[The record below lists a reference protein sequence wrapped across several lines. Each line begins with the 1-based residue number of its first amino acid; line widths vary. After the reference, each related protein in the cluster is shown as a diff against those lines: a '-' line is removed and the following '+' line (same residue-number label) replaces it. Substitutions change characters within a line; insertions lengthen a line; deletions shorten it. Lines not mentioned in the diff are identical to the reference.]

1 MNKKNVDYILS
12 STDGIELLANLFQ
25 NGMALDLVDVTRA
38 RDNIDLPEDERHI
51 YDMADAALD
60 RVDLD
65 KLYENAGDFE
75 IQDKYPEFFDY
86 LQSLQ
91 RDRENDE
98 PERVRED
105 EAGEAEEE
113 IEEELEEGVP
123 ESLSTRDTVVKNI
136 IEGEHTGKES
146 DSRKYVEKDE
156 YRAKLDAERE
166 ESIRRALEADE
177 ALNKERELAAREADA
192 ARLREQEFFD
202 KRKAAEADFDEK
214 ARREKEAERYTEKDT
229 DRSKSF
235 EYRKDEVKI
244 DKDYSTNTNKQ
255 VDSSFRSDA
264 VDNAGDAGKRRY
276 QQSEQV
282 NNMHGGANDAGDVSN
297 AIHSKTYGTETAAET
312 AATAAAM
319 EMARREAAAK
329 AQVGYGNTGHE
340 EAASKAETEKYN
352 AEKYDSDKRETS
364 KNQAESS
371 RLDNNYSSKA
381 ESQIDGNSR
390 TGSVND
396 AGDAGKRGY
405 QQSEQIGSTHYGDYN
420 AGDVTHVVKSREYE
434 TSKETADARREV
446 DEAVRRD
453 TAARE
458 QKEAEGDRRSR
469 REQEERR
476 ERQERAERRTDS
488 YGSDTALRD
497 EDTKREIERRQHE
510 AEANRYHDAEAG
522 KRDQYSGSGK
532 YEPEQR
538 AETAMREEARRE
550 MDKRQQE
557 ADKYRNAEAG
567 KNETDTKSECESG
580 NRVNNDYNSNRES
593 QIDSSSRTGSVN
605 DAGDAGTRSS
615 MQSERVEN
623 LHNGNTN
630 AGDVTNVVG
639 GKTYASE
646 AAAAATAAADEMSR
660 RESAAKEQRET
671 DRENRN
677 GSNSYSEED
686 RRSNIYNSDT
696 AARDYDAGRE
706 MEKHQREAET
716 NRYNDYRN
724 AETDKNDQYN
734 GSSKYEPEQRTE
746 DAMREETRRE
756 MDRRQQEADRYR
768 NAETSR
774 SETDAKRGE
783 NGTGNRVDN
792 SYNSNRDRQ
801 VDSSSRTGSVH
812 DAGNAGTRNSMQSEQ
827 VGNLHNGST
836 NAGDVTN
843 VIGGRTHASDAAA
856 DTAATVTA
864 TAAVAEMTRREAAA
878 KEQRETDR
886 ENRNG
891 SNSYSEEDRRSNIY
905 NSDTAARDYDAG
917 REMEKHQREAETN
930 RYNDYRNAETDKNDQ
945 YNGSSKYEPEQRT
958 EDAMREETR
967 REMDRRQQEADRYRN
982 AETSRSETDAKRGEN
997 GTGNR
1002 VDNSYNSNRDRQVD
1016 SSSRTGSVHDA
1027 GNAGTRNSMQSE
1039 QVGNLHNGSTNA
1051 GDVTNVIGGR
1061 THASDAAAATAATVT
1076 ATAAAAEMTRR
1087 EAAAKEQRGVETN
1100 QYRTSGKYEPERRT
1114 EDAMREEIRMEM
1126 DRRQREADI
1135 RRDDRITSPEKNQER
1150 PAEHRID
1157 NNYNTQPGRQ
1167 IDGTFKTGT
1176 VSEAGKNASQPEK
1189 IDSVHGGSSTAKE
1202 SLNAI
1207 KAKDYSGDNKS
1218 EATPVQPV
1226 VQGKKDIQNNQASGY
1241 RRDSYASAGMNAAVA
1256 GTATIVNNTHKAS
1269 AAEKVVTE
1277 QKIPSESRP
1286 QEHRIDNNYNTQ
1298 PGHQIDGT
1306 FKTGTVSEAGKNA
1319 SQPEKID
1326 SVHGGSSTAKESLNA
1341 IKAKDYSSGNK
1352 STITPVQPIFK
1363 NKDSVE
1369 LKKNGESKI
1378 DNIAREPG
1386 SSDSTQN
1393 IGLDSHS
1400 KKHVYERDSYEMAGQ
1415 KTSENFGK
1423 PDLNQSALEKNI
1435 KDSKKQLAKEGAKI
1449 IDSENKEHIY
1459 TAKDGNKNNHVQ
1471 INKAGA
1477 QVVDGHVSKEIS
1489 GPADNVIKTPG
1500 SSKLDVSKA
1509 VAGQVAA
1516 AAVGGVTNKN
1526 KSIAA
1531 SANTSISQDTV
1542 KDVSEAV
1549 VKQKNK
1555 SQLWNQAIN
1564 NTQDLASKS
1573 NKLIADSYAMAGQID
1588 AETAKMIAEFN
1599 NNPSFGFSPASGAGF
1614 STNGTA
1620 EAIKNATKSSIG
1632 NSIAAA
1638 KIGADIYNASSRV
1651 KNVGLVG
1658 AIKNNEVGLKIDGR
1672 MKFFTIRSDGTINVD
1687 GVLLNVYKTERS
1699 NLVFV
1704 GWKDA
1709 FVNGNEI
1716 ITSNNVRFQIGS
1728 DGNSIITGTKLNLS
1742 LSNKELNAT
1751 DINEIGEKLVESG
1764 ITASFAPAIVNKTIS
1779 ADDFVK
1785 DGDSFATN
1793 KLTERFGD
1801 RNLSNLLRRHQI
1813 SGTIDRQGRIMHVM
1827 MTRYASNEM
1836 RKITFSKESIDFIA
1850 QNYNK
1855 IISVNADTASKIA
1868 KINSILEDRHLSDIE
1883 KECLFDLRTQL
1894 ADKKMSCN
1902 VDKLKRQLKAGH
1914 LDEESARLAQDYI
1927 NVFENTRKTI
1937 IKNGIFAYDDSA
1949 YLKFQLE
1956 VAGLPTNVKMLQT
1969 MMDKNAIPEE
1979 SMKLV
1984 QSYINASNGK
1994 IKRGVIEDGFF
2005 AASMAMLV
2013 EANNLPSNR
2022 RALKKLLKTGNVT
2035 EEQKA
2040 IIKNMLK
2047 INRING
2053 IRNFVAR
2060 QAHKLQRAG
2069 VNAYHKSKNFLNKYM
2084 GSDYTFRGL
2093 MIMLGG
2099 AGKVRSIA
2107 MKAYRTI
2114 KFVRSVPMKFAR
2126 AVDATRKAAISVA
2139 KVSTSAFRASKKAL
2153 TYGTRFT
2160 MSTGRLVKRKGV
2172 KFTVKRRS
2180 KRAIRKFKMLGNGIK
2195 NLSIKSLK
2203 AMVQIIIRLLTMLGT
2218 AILSAMAPILLI
2230 LLFVLILI
2238 FSILSF
2244 ISNEGDEVYYDAGDE
2259 DTTEAAQ
2266 EMVDLLTL
2274 CHASFRNAL
2283 SGGGGGGTAA
2293 SGTDPDG
2300 GPQMQKGDSS
2310 KVGDPD
2316 NPSNSLYD
2324 VTQGT
2329 WWNTEGKNSIDIN
2342 WSAGSDCDTLKKKL
2356 EADGALESR
2365 NGYAVAKYGDKTV
2378 FLAAFGTFWG
2388 KVGDVLK
2395 VEFNQPI
2402 SLGGEPASKEIYMMM
2417 FDTKAHKDTNY
2428 PAEPEGVYGHHMPD
2442 GAHTR
2447 DFAEFMGKDGEPENM
2462 NGKGYLP
2469 VQATNLGS
2477 VLDGTCDLATIGG
2490 GLSTSV
2496 SADVFYRQEIDQ
2508 DVYRDIID
2516 QKNNIY
2522 YTFPEDQETPDGI
2535 SPTPTPEGY
2544 DKTTAKGAV
2553 YGFYNNNQE
2562 LISMVL
2568 AMYDF
2573 DINDVTSVKKTILA
2587 KADKSGINEEAA
2599 DEAHELDVT
2608 NKIDDDTWKLIAYF
2622 DKYGLDMT
2630 NYTIGGY
2637 DDLRYSTLVALFN
2650 ASHIIT
2656 WTPVTQYHQGP
2667 DGLPTYDKNGKA
2679 IDETNTDGM
2688 TYQVPVMVYDTRL
2701 VSYKDGTTTRIPDV
2715 HQKTDANGDLVFE
2728 TKYKACPGHKKTSTA
2743 VITLHFDSL
2752 LDIKGWYDKNIYG
2765 VDDFDKE
2772 NPNYSSDKIKD
2783 INYKA
2788 KESVLKYGT
2797 QRIKKP
2803 EFKMGISGTCSDS
2816 GETSSGSFSPGVMT
2830 ESQKEVCRHVYK
2842 FLTKDMTPKLT
2853 KEQAV
2858 GVLVN
2863 IMHESDF
2870 NYTATEHSDGSGG
2883 YGLVQWTGGR
2893 RTNLVTWCNN
2903 NGVKYNTLEGQCK
2916 FLEYEFSS
2924 SAVWT
2929 NSGVNGFLQ
2938 CSSAYDAGRYF
2949 LKYFERPAAKYEA
2962 QREASLNQDIATI
2975 ESML

>member
-38 RDNIDLPEDERHI
+38 RDNVDLPEDERHI

-75 IQDKYPEFFDY
+75 LQDKYPEFFDY

-91 RDRENDE
+91 RDRENDG

-113 IEEELEEGVP
+113 IEEELEEGIP
-123 ESLSTRDTVVKNI
+123 EPLSTRDTVVKNI

-166 ESIRRALEADE
+166 ESIRRVLEADE
-177 ALNKERELAAREADA
+177 ALNKERELSAREDAA

-202 KRKAAEADFDEK
+202 KRKAEETDFDEK

-229 DRSKSF
+229 NRSKSF
-235 EYRKDEVKI
+235 EDRKDEAKI
-244 DKDYSTNTNKQ
+244 DKDYSTNADKQ
-255 VDSSFRSDA
+255 VDFSFRSDA
-264 VDNAGDAGKRRY
+264 VDNAGDAGKHEY

-329 AQVGYGNTGHE
+329 AQVGYGNTGNKE
-340 EAASKAETEKYN
+340 TASKAETEKRN
-352 AEKYDSDKRETS
+352 AEKYDSDKREAS
-364 KNQAESS
+364 KSQEESS

-405 QQSEQIGSTHYGDYN
+405 QQSEQIGSTHYGDSN

-538 AETAMREEARRE
+538 AETAIREEARRE

-567 KNETDTKSECESG
+567 KNETDTKSERESG

-623 LHNGNTN
+623 LHNGSTN

-646 AAAAATAAADEMSR
+646 ATAAATAAADEMLR

-677 GSNSYSEED
+677 GSNSYNEYED
-686 RRSNIYNSDT
+686 RRSNAYNSDT

-706 MEKHQREAET
+706 MERRQREAEA
-716 NRYNDYRN
+716 NRHNDYRN
-724 AETDKNDQYN
+724 AEANKNDQYS
-734 GSSKYEPEQRTE
+734 GSGKYEPERRTE

-756 MDRRQQEADRYR
+756 MDKRQQEADRYR
-768 NAETSR
+768 NAETGR

-792 SYNSNRDRQ
+792 SYSSNRDRQ
-801 VDSSSRTGSVH
+801 VDSSSRTGSIH
-812 DAGNAGTRNSMQSEQ
+812 DAGTRNSMQ
-827 VGNLHNGST
+827 
-836 NAGDVTN
+836 
-843 VIGGRTHASDAAA
+843 
-856 DTAATVTA
+856 
-864 TAAVAEMTRREAAA
+864 
-878 KEQRETDR
+878 
-886 ENRNG
+886 
-891 SNSYSEEDRRSNIY
+891 
-905 NSDTAARDYDAG
+905 
-917 REMEKHQREAETN
+917 
-930 RYNDYRNAETDKNDQ
+930 
-945 YNGSSKYEPEQRT
+945 P
-958 EDAMREETR
+958 
-967 REMDRRQQEADRYRN
+967 
-982 AETSRSETDAKRGEN
+982 
-997 GTGNR
+997 
-1002 VDNSYNSNRDRQVD
+1002 
-1016 SSSRTGSVHDA
+1016 
-1027 GNAGTRNSMQSE
+1027 E

-1087 EAAAKEQRGVETN
+1087 EAAAKEQRRAETDP
-1100 QYRTSGKYEPERRT
+1100 YRTSGKYEPEQRT
-1114 EDAMREEIRMEM
+1114 EAAMREDDRREM
-1126 DRRQREADI
+1126 DRRQREADT
-1135 RRDDRITSPEKNQER
+1135 RRDDRVTSPEKNQER

-1167 IDGTFKTGT
+1167 IDGTFQTGT
-1176 VSEAGKNASQPEK
+1176 VSEAGKNVSQPEK

-1218 EATPVQPV
+1218 
-1226 VQGKKDIQNNQASGY
+1226 
-1241 RRDSYASAGMNAAVA
+1241 AA
-1256 GTATIVNNTHKAS
+1256 
-1269 AAEKVVTE
+1269 
-1277 QKIPSESRP
+1277 
-1286 QEHRIDNNYNTQ
+1286 
-1298 PGHQIDGT
+1298 
-1306 FKTGTVSEAGKNA
+1306 
-1319 SQPEKID
+1319 
-1326 SVHGGSSTAKESLNA
+1326 
-1341 IKAKDYSSGNK
+1341 
-1352 STITPVQPIFK
+1352 TPVQPIFK

-1386 SSDSTQN
+1386 SSASTQN

-1435 KDSKKQLAKEGAKI
+1435 KDSKKQLAKEGSRI

-1500 SSKLDVSKA
+1500 SSKLGVSKA
-1509 VAGQVAA
+1509 VAGQVAAA

-1564 NTQDLASKS
+1564 NTQDLTSKS

-1751 DINEIGEKLVESG
+1751 DINKIGEKLVEPG
-1764 ITASFAPAIVNKTIS
+1764 IAASFAPAIVNKTIS

-1949 YLKFQLE
+1949 YLKFQLD

-1984 QSYINASNGK
+1984 QSYIDASNGK

-2013 EANNLPSNR
+2013 DANNLPSNR

-2069 VNAYHKSKNFLNKYM
+2069 VNAYRKSKNFLNKYM

-2139 KVSTSAFRASKKAL
+2139 KVSTSAFRASQKAL
-2153 TYGTRFT
+2153 TYGARFT

-2172 KFTVKRRS
+2172 KFTVKRRG

-2203 AMVQIIIRLLTMLGT
+2203 TMVQIIIRLLTMLGT

-2274 CHASFRNAL
+2274 CHASFRSAL
-2283 SGGGGGGTAA
+2283 SGGSSGGETSA
-2293 SGTDPDG
+2293 SGEENGT
-2300 GPQMQKGDSS
+2300 PQLQKGDSS
-2310 KVGDPD
+2310 KVEG
-2316 NPSNSLYD
+2316 LYN
-2324 VTQGT
+2324 VKTTT
-2329 WWNTEGKNSIDIN
+2329 WWNNEGNIDTVPAAVTGN
-2342 WSAGSDCDTLKKKL
+2342 PNADWTGDCKRIRDKL
-2356 EADGALESR
+2356 RDANNLYSS
-2365 NGYAVAKYGDKTV
+2365 NGYAVTKIGDKTV
-2378 FLAAFGTFWG
+2378 YLVAMGTYWG
-2388 KVGDVLK
+2388 KDGDVLK
-2395 VEFNQPI
+2395 VTFNNDI
-2402 SLGGEPASKEIYMMM
+2402 VLGDEPATNEIYVLK
-2417 FDTKAHKDTNY
+2417 FDTKAWEHTGY
-2428 PAEPEGVYGHHMPD
+2428 LQGEQEGIYGHHLGD
-2442 GAHTR
+2442 GR
-2447 DFAEFMGKDGEPENM
+2447 DFLEFLAKDAGSGKRDGIPS
-2462 NGKGYLP
+2462 GTIP
-2469 VQATNLGS
+2469 QSAVNLGNI
-2477 VLDGTCDLATIGG
+2477 LDDTCDLGTVGG
-2490 GLSTSV
+2490 GLSTNV
-2496 SADVFYRQEIDQ
+2496 NKDVFYRQEIDQ

-2522 YTFPEDQETPDGI
+2522 YTFPEDKETPDGI

-2544 DKTTAKGAV
+2544 DKSSAKGAV

-2562 LISMVL
+2562 LISMIL

-2573 DINDVTSVKKTILA
+2573 DINDTTSVKKTILA

-2667 DGLPTYDKNGKA
+2667 DGLPTYNKNGKA

-2772 NPNYSSDKIKD
+2772 NPNYSSNDMKKP
-2783 INYKA
+2783 NYKA
-2788 KESVLKYGT
+2788 KESVLKNGI
-2797 QRIKKP
+2797 QKIKKP
-2803 EFKMGISGTCSDS
+2803 EFKMGIPGTCSDS

-2830 ESQKEVCRHVYK
+2830 ESQKEVCQYVYK
-2842 FLTKDMTPKLT
+2842 FLTKEMTPKLT
-2853 KEQAV
+2853 REQAI

-2863 IMHESDF
+2863 IKHECEF
-2870 NYTATEHSDGSGG
+2870 NYTDIENPDGSGG
-2883 YGLVQWTGGR
+2883 YGLAQWTAER

-2903 NGVKYNTLEGQCK
+2903 HGLKYNTLEGQCK
-2916 FLEYEFSS
+2916 YLEYEFSS

>member
-38 RDNIDLPEDERHI
+38 RDNVDLPEDERHI

-75 IQDKYPEFFDY
+75 LQDKYPEFFDY

-113 IEEELEEGVP
+113 IEEELEEGIP
-123 ESLSTRDTVVKNI
+123 EPLSTRDTVVKNI

-166 ESIRRALEADE
+166 ESIRRVLEADE
-177 ALNKERELAAREADA
+177 TLNKERELAARETDA
-192 ARLREQEFFD
+192 ARLREQESFD
-202 KRKAAEADFDEK
+202 KRKAEEADFDEK
-214 ARREKEAERYTEKDT
+214 ARREKEAERYTKKDT

-235 EYRKDEVKI
+235 EDRKDEAKI
-244 DKDYSTNTNKQ
+244 DKDYSTNADKQ
-255 VDSSFRSDA
+255 ADSSFRSDA

-297 AIHSKTYGTETAAET
+297 AIHSKTYETETAAET

-329 AQVGYGNTGHE
+329 AQGRYSNTGHE
-340 EAASKAETEKYN
+340 ETASKAETEKYN

-364 KNQAESS
+364 KNQEESS
-371 RLDNNYSSKA
+371 RLDNSYSSKA

-405 QQSEQIGSTHYGDYN
+405 QQSEQIGSTHYGDSN

-458 QKEAEGDRRSR
+458 QKEAEGDRRNR

-476 ERQERAERRTDS
+476 ERQERAEKRADS
-488 YGSDTALRD
+488 YSSDATSRN
-497 EDTKREIERRQHE
+497 EDIKHEMERRQRE
-510 AEANRYHDAEAG
+510 AESNRYYDAEAG

-538 AETAMREEARRE
+538 TEAAMREEARRE
-550 MDKRQQE
+550 IDKRQQE

-567 KNETDTKSECESG
+567 KNETDAKSERESG

-593 QIDSSSRTGSVN
+593 QIDSSSRTGSVK

-660 RESAAKEQRET
+660 REPAAKEQREA
-671 DRENRN
+671 DRGNRN
-677 GSNSYSEED
+677 GSNSYNEYED

-696 AARDYDAGRE
+696 AARDYDVGRE
-706 MEKHQREAET
+706 MEKRQREAEA

-724 AETDKNDQYN
+724 AKTDKNDQYN
-734 GSSKYEPEQRTE
+734 GSSKYEPEHRTE

-768 NAETSR
+768 NSETGR

-792 SYNSNRDRQ
+792 SYNSNRD
-801 VDSSSRTGSVH
+801 S
-812 DAGNAGTRNSMQSEQ
+812 
-827 VGNLHNGST
+827 
-836 NAGDVTN
+836 
-843 VIGGRTHASDAAA
+843 
-856 DTAATVTA
+856 
-864 TAAVAEMTRREAAA
+864 
-878 KEQRETDR
+878 
-886 ENRNG
+886 
-891 SNSYSEEDRRSNIY
+891 
-905 NSDTAARDYDAG
+905 
-917 REMEKHQREAETN
+917 
-930 RYNDYRNAETDKNDQ
+930 
-945 YNGSSKYEPEQRT
+945 
-958 EDAMREETR
+958 
-967 REMDRRQQEADRYRN
+967 
-982 AETSRSETDAKRGEN
+982 
-997 GTGNR
+997 
-1002 VDNSYNSNRDRQVD
+1002 QVD

-1167 IDGTFKTGT
+1167 IDGTFKTET
-1176 VSEAGKNASQPEK
+1176 VSEAGKNVSQPEK

-1218 EATPVQPV
+1218 AATPVQPV
-1226 VQGKKDIQNNQASGY
+1226 GQSKDASG
-1241 RRDSYASAGMNAAVA
+1241 SKQFGSNVTGNNIHEAQAA
-1256 GTATIVNNTHKAS
+1256 TT
-1269 AAEKVVTE
+1269 
-1277 QKIPSESRP
+1277 
-1286 QEHRIDNNYNTQ
+1286 
-1298 PGHQIDGT
+1298 
-1306 FKTGTVSEAGKNA
+1306 
-1319 SQPEKID
+1319 
-1326 SVHGGSSTAKESLNA
+1326 
-1341 IKAKDYSSGNK
+1341 K
-1352 STITPVQPIFK
+1352 S
-1363 NKDSVE
+1363 
-1369 LKKNGESKI
+1369 
-1378 DNIAREPG
+1378 
-1386 SSDSTQN
+1386 
-1393 IGLDSHS
+1393 
-1400 KKHVYERDSYEMAGQ
+1400 VYERDSYETAGQ
-1415 KTSENFGK
+1415 KAAENFGSK
-1423 PDLNQSALEKNI
+1423 NPSQAFVEKSI
-1435 KDSKKQLAKEGAKI
+1435 AEKEKQAAKESSKI
-1449 IDSENKEHIY
+1449 VGSENKEHIY
-1459 TAKDGNKNNHVQ
+1459 TAKDGDKNNHVQ
-1471 INKAGA
+1471 INKTGT
-1477 QVVDGHVSKEIS
+1477 QVVDGHVSKDVS

-1516 AAVGGVTNKN
+1516 AAAVGGATNKN

-1549 VKQKNK
+1549 AKQKNK
-1555 SQLWNQAIN
+1555 SQMWNQAIN
-1564 NTQDLASKS
+1564 NTQDLTSKS
-1573 NKLIADSYAMAGQID
+1573 NKVIADSYAMAGQID

-1956 VAGLPTNVKMLQT
+1956 VSGLPTNVKMLQT

-2172 KFTVKRRS
+2172 KFTVKRRG

-2310 KVGDPD
+2310 KIGDPD

-2356 EADGALESR
+2356 EADGVLESR

-2378 FLAAFGTFWG
+2378 FLVAFGTFWG

-2417 FDTKAHKDTNY
+2417 FDTKAHIHTNY

>member
-38 RDNIDLPEDERHI
+38 RDNVDLPEDERHI

-75 IQDKYPEFFDY
+75 LQDKYPEFFDY

-113 IEEELEEGVP
+113 IEEELEEGIP
-123 ESLSTRDTVVKNI
+123 EPLSTRDTVVKNI

-166 ESIRRALEADE
+166 ESIRRVLEADE
-177 ALNKERELAAREADA
+177 TLNKERELAARETDA
-192 ARLREQEFFD
+192 ARLREQESFD
-202 KRKAAEADFDEK
+202 KRKAEEADFDEK
-214 ARREKEAERYTEKDT
+214 ARREKEAERYTKKDT

-235 EYRKDEVKI
+235 EDRKDEAKI
-244 DKDYSTNTNKQ
+244 DKDYSTNADKQ
-255 VDSSFRSDA
+255 ADSSFRSDA

-297 AIHSKTYGTETAAET
+297 AIHSKTYETETAAET

-319 EMARREAAAK
+319 EMARMEAAAK
-329 AQVGYGNTGHE
+329 AQGRYSNTGHE
-340 EAASKAETEKYN
+340 ETASKAETEKYN

-364 KNQAESS
+364 KNQEESS
-371 RLDNNYSSKA
+371 RLDNSYSSKA

-405 QQSEQIGSTHYGDYN
+405 QQSEQIGSTHYGDSN

-458 QKEAEGDRRSR
+458 QKEAEGDRRNR

-476 ERQERAERRTDS
+476 ERQERAEKRADS
-488 YGSDTALRD
+488 YSSDATSRN
-497 EDTKREIERRQHE
+497 EDIKHEMERRQRE
-510 AEANRYHDAEAG
+510 AESNRYYDAEAG

-538 AETAMREEARRE
+538 TEAAMREEARRE
-550 MDKRQQE
+550 IDKRQQE

-567 KNETDTKSECESG
+567 KNETDAKSERESG

-593 QIDSSSRTGSVN
+593 QIDSSSRTGSVK

-660 RESAAKEQRET
+660 REPAAKEQREA
-671 DRENRN
+671 DRGNRN
-677 GSNSYSEED
+677 GSNSYNEYED

-696 AARDYDAGRE
+696 AARDYDVGRE
-706 MEKHQREAET
+706 MEKRQREAEA

-724 AETDKNDQYN
+724 AKTDKNDQYN
-734 GSSKYEPEQRTE
+734 GSSKYEPEHRTE

-768 NAETSR
+768 NSETGR

-792 SYNSNRDRQ
+792 SYNSNRD
-801 VDSSSRTGSVH
+801 S
-812 DAGNAGTRNSMQSEQ
+812 
-827 VGNLHNGST
+827 
-836 NAGDVTN
+836 
-843 VIGGRTHASDAAA
+843 
-856 DTAATVTA
+856 
-864 TAAVAEMTRREAAA
+864 
-878 KEQRETDR
+878 
-886 ENRNG
+886 
-891 SNSYSEEDRRSNIY
+891 
-905 NSDTAARDYDAG
+905 
-917 REMEKHQREAETN
+917 
-930 RYNDYRNAETDKNDQ
+930 
-945 YNGSSKYEPEQRT
+945 
-958 EDAMREETR
+958 
-967 REMDRRQQEADRYRN
+967 
-982 AETSRSETDAKRGEN
+982 
-997 GTGNR
+997 
-1002 VDNSYNSNRDRQVD
+1002 QVD

-1167 IDGTFKTGT
+1167 IDGTFKTET
-1176 VSEAGKNASQPEK
+1176 VSEAGKNVSQPEK

-1218 EATPVQPV
+1218 AATPVQPV
-1226 VQGKKDIQNNQASGY
+1226 GQSKDASG
-1241 RRDSYASAGMNAAVA
+1241 SKQFGSNVTGNNIHEAQAA
-1256 GTATIVNNTHKAS
+1256 TT
-1269 AAEKVVTE
+1269 
-1277 QKIPSESRP
+1277 
-1286 QEHRIDNNYNTQ
+1286 
-1298 PGHQIDGT
+1298 
-1306 FKTGTVSEAGKNA
+1306 
-1319 SQPEKID
+1319 
-1326 SVHGGSSTAKESLNA
+1326 
-1341 IKAKDYSSGNK
+1341 K
-1352 STITPVQPIFK
+1352 S
-1363 NKDSVE
+1363 
-1369 LKKNGESKI
+1369 
-1378 DNIAREPG
+1378 
-1386 SSDSTQN
+1386 
-1393 IGLDSHS
+1393 
-1400 KKHVYERDSYEMAGQ
+1400 VYERDSYETAGQ
-1415 KTSENFGK
+1415 KAAENFGSK
-1423 PDLNQSALEKNI
+1423 NPSQAFVEKSI
-1435 KDSKKQLAKEGAKI
+1435 AEKEKQAAKESSKI
-1449 IDSENKEHIY
+1449 VGSENKEHIY
-1459 TAKDGNKNNHVQ
+1459 TAKDGDKNNHVQ
-1471 INKAGA
+1471 INKTGT
-1477 QVVDGHVSKEIS
+1477 QVVDGHVSKDVS

-1516 AAVGGVTNKN
+1516 AAAVGGATNKN

-1549 VKQKNK
+1549 AKQKNK
-1555 SQLWNQAIN
+1555 SQMWNQAIN
-1564 NTQDLASKS
+1564 NTQDLTSKS

-1956 VAGLPTNVKMLQT
+1956 VSGLPTNVKMLQT

-2172 KFTVKRRS
+2172 KFTVKRRG

-2310 KVGDPD
+2310 KIGDPD

-2356 EADGALESR
+2356 EADGVLESR

-2378 FLAAFGTFWG
+2378 FLVAFGTFWG

-2417 FDTKAHKDTNY
+2417 FDTKAHIHTNY

>member
-38 RDNIDLPEDERHI
+38 RDNVDLPEDERHI

-75 IQDKYPEFFDY
+75 LQDKYPEFFDY

-113 IEEELEEGVP
+113 IEEELEEGIP
-123 ESLSTRDTVVKNI
+123 EPLSTRDTVVKNI

-177 ALNKERELAAREADA
+177 ALNKERELSAREDAA

-202 KRKAAEADFDEK
+202 KRKVEETDFDEK

-229 DRSKSF
+229 NRSKSF
-235 EYRKDEVKI
+235 EDRKDEAKI
-244 DKDYSTNTNKQ
+244 DKDYSTNADKQ

-329 AQVGYGNTGHE
+329 AQVGYGNTGNKE
-340 EAASKAETEKYN
+340 TASKAETEKRN
-352 AEKYDSDKRETS
+352 AEKYDSDKREAS
-364 KNQAESS
+364 KSQEESS

-405 QQSEQIGSTHYGDYN
+405 QQSEQIGSTHYGDSN

-567 KNETDTKSECESG
+567 KNETDTKSERESG

-630 AGDVTNVVG
+630 VGDVTNVVG

-646 AAAAATAAADEMSR
+646 AAAAATAASDEMSR
-660 RESAAKEQRET
+660 RESAAKEQREA
-671 DRENRN
+671 DR
-677 GSNSYSEED
+677 
-686 RRSNIYNSDT
+686 
-696 AARDYDAGRE
+696 
-706 MEKHQREAET
+706 
-716 NRYNDYRN
+716 
-724 AETDKNDQYN
+724 YN

-768 NAETSR
+768 N
-774 SETDAKRGE
+774 SETG
-783 NGTGNRVDN
+783 
-792 SYNSNRDRQ
+792 
-801 VDSSSRTGSVH
+801 
-812 DAGNAGTRNSMQSEQ
+812 
-827 VGNLHNGST
+827 
-836 NAGDVTN
+836 
-843 VIGGRTHASDAAA
+843 
-856 DTAATVTA
+856 
-864 TAAVAEMTRREAAA
+864 
-878 KEQRETDR
+878 
-886 ENRNG
+886 
-891 SNSYSEEDRRSNIY
+891 
-905 NSDTAARDYDAG
+905 
-917 REMEKHQREAETN
+917 
-930 RYNDYRNAETDKNDQ
+930 
-945 YNGSSKYEPEQRT
+945 
-958 EDAMREETR
+958 
-967 REMDRRQQEADRYRN
+967 
-982 AETSRSETDAKRGEN
+982 RSETDAKRGEN

-1061 THASDAAAATAATVT
+1061 THASDAAAATAA
-1076 ATAAAAEMTRR
+1076 AEMTRR
-1087 EAAAKEQRGVETN
+1087 EAAAKEQRGAEAD

-1176 VSEAGKNASQPEK
+1176 
-1189 IDSVHGGSSTAKE
+1189 I
-1202 SLNAI
+1202 
-1207 KAKDYSGDNKS
+1207 
-1218 EATPVQPV
+1218 
-1226 VQGKKDIQNNQASGY
+1226 
-1241 RRDSYASAGMNAAVA
+1241 
-1256 GTATIVNNTHKAS
+1256 
-1269 AAEKVVTE
+1269 
-1277 QKIPSESRP
+1277 
-1286 QEHRIDNNYNTQ
+1286 
-1298 PGHQIDGT
+1298 
-1306 FKTGTVSEAGKNA
+1306 SEAGKNA

-1352 STITPVQPIFK
+1352 STTTPVQPIFK

-1386 SSDSTQN
+1386 SSASTQN

-1435 KDSKKQLAKEGAKI
+1435 KDSKKQLAKEGSRI

-1516 AAVGGVTNKN
+1516 AAAVGGVTNKN

-1549 VKQKNK
+1549 IKQKNK

-1564 NTQDLASKS
+1564 NTQDLTSKS

-1751 DINEIGEKLVESG
+1751 DINKIGEKLVEPG
-1764 ITASFAPAIVNKTIS
+1764 IAASFAPAIVNKTIS

-1984 QSYINASNGK
+1984 QSYIDASNGK

-2060 QAHKLQRAG
+2060 QAHKLQREG
-2069 VNAYHKSKNFLNKYM
+2069 VNAYRKSKNFLNKYM

-2139 KVSTSAFRASKKAL
+2139 KVSTSAFRASQKAL
-2153 TYGTRFT
+2153 TYGARFT

-2172 KFTVKRRS
+2172 KFTVKRRG

-2195 NLSIKSLK
+2195 NLSVKSLK
-2203 AMVQIIIRLLTMLGT
+2203 TMLQIIIRLLTMLGT

-2274 CHASFRNAL
+2274 CHASFRSAL
-2283 SGGGGGGTAA
+2283 SGGSSGGETSA
-2293 SGTDPDG
+2293 SGEENGT
-2300 GPQMQKGDSS
+2300 PQLQKGDSS
-2310 KVGDPD
+2310 KVEG
-2316 NPSNSLYD
+2316 LYN
-2324 VTQGT
+2324 VKTTT
-2329 WWNTEGKNSIDIN
+2329 WWNNEGNIDTVPAAVTGN
-2342 WSAGSDCDTLKKKL
+2342 PNADWTGDCKRIRDKL
-2356 EADGALESR
+2356 RDANNLYSS
-2365 NGYAVAKYGDKTV
+2365 NGYAVTKIGDKTV
-2378 FLAAFGTFWG
+2378 YLVAMGTYWG
-2388 KVGDVLK
+2388 KDGDVLK
-2395 VEFNQPI
+2395 VTFNNDI
-2402 SLGGEPASKEIYMMM
+2402 VLGDEPATNEIYVLK
-2417 FDTKAHKDTNY
+2417 FDTKAWEHTGY
-2428 PAEPEGVYGHHMPD
+2428 LQGEQEGIYGHHLGD
-2442 GAHTR
+2442 GR
-2447 DFAEFMGKDGEPENM
+2447 DFLEFLAKDAGSGKRDGIPS
-2462 NGKGYLP
+2462 GTIP
-2469 VQATNLGS
+2469 QSAVNLGNI
-2477 VLDGTCDLATIGG
+2477 LDDTCDLGTVGG
-2490 GLSTSV
+2490 GLSTNV
-2496 SADVFYRQEIDQ
+2496 NKDVFYRQEIDQ

-2522 YTFPEDQETPDGI
+2522 YTFPEDKETPDGI

-2544 DKTTAKGAV
+2544 DKSSAKGAV

-2562 LISMVL
+2562 LISMIL

-2573 DINDVTSVKKTILA
+2573 DINDTTSVKKTILA

-2667 DGLPTYDKNGKA
+2667 DGLPTYNKNGKA

-2772 NPNYSSDKIKD
+2772 NPNYSSNDMKKP
-2783 INYKA
+2783 NYKA
-2788 KESVLKYGT
+2788 KESVLKNGI
-2797 QRIKKP
+2797 QKIKKP
-2803 EFKMGISGTCSDS
+2803 EFKMGIPGTCSDS

-2830 ESQKEVCRHVYK
+2830 ESQKEVCQYVYK
-2842 FLTKDMTPKLT
+2842 FLTKEMTPKLT
-2853 KEQAV
+2853 REQAI

-2863 IMHESDF
+2863 IKHECEF
-2870 NYTATEHSDGSGG
+2870 NYTDIENPDGSGG
-2883 YGLVQWTGGR
+2883 YGLAQWTAER

-2903 NGVKYNTLEGQCK
+2903 HGLKYNTLEGQCK
-2916 FLEYEFSS
+2916 YLEYEFSS

>member
-75 IQDKYPEFFDY
+75 LQDKYPEFFDY

-113 IEEELEEGVP
+113 IEEELEEGIP
-123 ESLSTRDTVVKNI
+123 EPLSTRDTVVKNI

-166 ESIRRALEADE
+166 ESIRRVLEADE
-177 ALNKERELAAREADA
+177 TLNKERELAARETDA
-192 ARLREQEFFD
+192 ARLREQESFD
-202 KRKAAEADFDEK
+202 KRKAEEADFDEK
-214 ARREKEAERYTEKDT
+214 ARREKEAERYTKKDT

-235 EYRKDEVKI
+235 EDRKDEAKI
-244 DKDYSTNTNKQ
+244 DKDYSTNADKQ
-255 VDSSFRSDA
+255 ADSSFRSDA

-297 AIHSKTYGTETAAET
+297 AIHSKTYETETAAET

-329 AQVGYGNTGHE
+329 AQGRYSNTGHE
-340 EAASKAETEKYN
+340 ETASKAETEKYN

-364 KNQAESS
+364 KNQEESS
-371 RLDNNYSSKA
+371 RLDNSYSSKA

-405 QQSEQIGSTHYGDYN
+405 QQSEQIGSTHYGDSN

-458 QKEAEGDRRSR
+458 QKEAEGDRRNR

-476 ERQERAERRTDS
+476 ERQERAEKRADS
-488 YGSDTALRD
+488 YSSDATSRN
-497 EDTKREIERRQHE
+497 EDIKHEMERRQRE
-510 AEANRYHDAEAG
+510 AESNRYYDAEAG

-538 AETAMREEARRE
+538 TEAAMREEARRE
-550 MDKRQQE
+550 IDKRQQE

-567 KNETDTKSECESG
+567 KNETDAKSERESG

-593 QIDSSSRTGSVN
+593 QIDSSSRTGSVK

-660 RESAAKEQRET
+660 REPAAKEQREA
-671 DRENRN
+671 DRGNRN
-677 GSNSYSEED
+677 GSNSYNEYED

-696 AARDYDAGRE
+696 SARDYDVGRE
-706 MEKHQREAET
+706 MEKRQREAEA

-724 AETDKNDQYN
+724 AKTDKNDQYN
-734 GSSKYEPEQRTE
+734 GSSKYEPEHRTE

-768 NAETSR
+768 NSETGR

-792 SYNSNRDRQ
+792 SYNSNRD
-801 VDSSSRTGSVH
+801 S
-812 DAGNAGTRNSMQSEQ
+812 
-827 VGNLHNGST
+827 
-836 NAGDVTN
+836 
-843 VIGGRTHASDAAA
+843 
-856 DTAATVTA
+856 
-864 TAAVAEMTRREAAA
+864 
-878 KEQRETDR
+878 
-886 ENRNG
+886 
-891 SNSYSEEDRRSNIY
+891 
-905 NSDTAARDYDAG
+905 
-917 REMEKHQREAETN
+917 
-930 RYNDYRNAETDKNDQ
+930 
-945 YNGSSKYEPEQRT
+945 
-958 EDAMREETR
+958 
-967 REMDRRQQEADRYRN
+967 
-982 AETSRSETDAKRGEN
+982 
-997 GTGNR
+997 
-1002 VDNSYNSNRDRQVD
+1002 QVD

-1167 IDGTFKTGT
+1167 IDGTFKTET
-1176 VSEAGKNASQPEK
+1176 VSEAGKNVSQPEK

-1218 EATPVQPV
+1218 AATPVQPV
-1226 VQGKKDIQNNQASGY
+1226 GQSKDASG
-1241 RRDSYASAGMNAAVA
+1241 SKQFGSNVTGNNIHEAQAA
-1256 GTATIVNNTHKAS
+1256 TT
-1269 AAEKVVTE
+1269 
-1277 QKIPSESRP
+1277 
-1286 QEHRIDNNYNTQ
+1286 
-1298 PGHQIDGT
+1298 
-1306 FKTGTVSEAGKNA
+1306 
-1319 SQPEKID
+1319 
-1326 SVHGGSSTAKESLNA
+1326 
-1341 IKAKDYSSGNK
+1341 K
-1352 STITPVQPIFK
+1352 S
-1363 NKDSVE
+1363 
-1369 LKKNGESKI
+1369 
-1378 DNIAREPG
+1378 
-1386 SSDSTQN
+1386 
-1393 IGLDSHS
+1393 
-1400 KKHVYERDSYEMAGQ
+1400 VYERDSYETAGQ
-1415 KTSENFGK
+1415 KAAENFGSK
-1423 PDLNQSALEKNI
+1423 NPSQAFVEKSI
-1435 KDSKKQLAKEGAKI
+1435 AEKEKQAAKESSKI
-1449 IDSENKEHIY
+1449 VGSENKEHIY
-1459 TAKDGNKNNHVQ
+1459 TAKDGDKNNHVQ
-1471 INKAGA
+1471 INKTGT
-1477 QVVDGHVSKEIS
+1477 QVVDGHVSKDVS

-1516 AAVGGVTNKN
+1516 AAAVGGATNKN

-1549 VKQKNK
+1549 AKQKNK
-1555 SQLWNQAIN
+1555 SQMWNQAIN
-1564 NTQDLASKS
+1564 NTQDLTSKS

-1956 VAGLPTNVKMLQT
+1956 VSGLPTNVKMLQT

-2172 KFTVKRRS
+2172 KFTVKRRG

-2310 KVGDPD
+2310 KIGDPD

-2356 EADGALESR
+2356 EADGVLESR

-2378 FLAAFGTFWG
+2378 FLVAFGTFWG

-2417 FDTKAHKDTNY
+2417 FDTKAHIHTNY

>member
-75 IQDKYPEFFDY
+75 LQDKYPEFFDY

-113 IEEELEEGVP
+113 IEEELEEGIP
-123 ESLSTRDTVVKNI
+123 EPLSTRDTVVKNI

-177 ALNKERELAAREADA
+177 TLNKERELSAREDAA

-202 KRKAAEADFDEK
+202 KRKAEETDFDEK

-235 EYRKDEVKI
+235 EDKKDEAKI
-244 DKDYSTNTNKQ
+244 DKDYSTNADKQ

-264 VDNAGDAGKRRY
+264 VDNAGDAGKHEY

-312 AATAAAM
+312 AATTAAM

-329 AQVGYGNTGHE
+329 AQVGYGNTGNKE
-340 EAASKAETEKYN
+340 TASKAETEKRN
-352 AEKYDSDKRETS
+352 AEKYDSDKREAS
-364 KNQAESS
+364 KSQEESS
-371 RLDNNYSSKA
+371 RLDNSYSSKA

-396 AGDAGKRGY
+396 ASDAGKRGY
-405 QQSEQIGSTHYGDYN
+405 QQSEQIGSTHYGDSN

-538 AETAMREEARRE
+538 AEAAIREEARRE

-567 KNETDTKSECESG
+567 KNETDTKSERESG

-630 AGDVTNVVG
+630 VGDVTNVVG

-660 RESAAKEQRET
+660 REPAAKEQREA
-671 DRENRN
+671 DRGNRN
-677 GSNSYSEED
+677 GSNSYNEYED

-706 MEKHQREAET
+706 MEKRQREAEA

-724 AETDKNDQYN
+724 TETDKNDQYN
-734 GSSKYEPEQRTE
+734 GSSKYEPEHRTE

-756 MDRRQQEADRYR
+756 MDRRQQEADRYH
-768 NAETSR
+768 NAETGR
-774 SETDAKRGE
+774 SETDAKRDE
-783 NGTGNRVDN
+783 SRTGNRVDN

-843 VIGGRTHASDAAA
+843 VIGGRTHAF
-856 DTAATVTA
+856 
-864 TAAVAEMTRREAAA
+864 
-878 KEQRETDR
+878 
-886 ENRNG
+886 
-891 SNSYSEEDRRSNIY
+891 
-905 NSDTAARDYDAG
+905 
-917 REMEKHQREAETN
+917 
-930 RYNDYRNAETDKNDQ
+930 
-945 YNGSSKYEPEQRT
+945 
-958 EDAMREETR
+958 
-967 REMDRRQQEADRYRN
+967 
-982 AETSRSETDAKRGEN
+982 
-997 GTGNR
+997 
-1002 VDNSYNSNRDRQVD
+1002 
-1016 SSSRTGSVHDA
+1016 
-1027 GNAGTRNSMQSE
+1027 
-1039 QVGNLHNGSTNA
+1039 
-1051 GDVTNVIGGR
+1051 
-1061 THASDAAAATAATVT
+1061 DAAAATAATVT
-1076 ATAAAAEMTRR
+1076 ATAAAAEMARR
-1087 EAAAKEQRGVETN
+1087 EAAAKEQRGVETD

-1135 RRDDRITSPEKNQER
+1135 RRDDRVTSPEKNQER

-1207 KAKDYSGDNKS
+1207 KAKDYS
-1218 EATPVQPV
+1218 
-1226 VQGKKDIQNNQASGY
+1226 
-1241 RRDSYASAGMNAAVA
+1241 
-1256 GTATIVNNTHKAS
+1256 
-1269 AAEKVVTE
+1269 
-1277 QKIPSESRP
+1277 
-1286 QEHRIDNNYNTQ
+1286 
-1298 PGHQIDGT
+1298 
-1306 FKTGTVSEAGKNA
+1306 
-1319 SQPEKID
+1319 
-1326 SVHGGSSTAKESLNA
+1326 
-1341 IKAKDYSSGNK
+1341 SGNK
-1352 STITPVQPIFK
+1352 STTTPVQPIFK

-1386 SSDSTQN
+1386 PSASTQN

-1435 KDSKKQLAKEGAKI
+1435 KDSKKQLAKEGSRI

-1516 AAVGGVTNKN
+1516 AAAVGGVTNKN

-1564 NTQDLASKS
+1564 NTQNLTSKS

-1751 DINEIGEKLVESG
+1751 DINKIGEKLVEPG
-1764 ITASFAPAIVNKTIS
+1764 IAASFAPAIVNKTIS

-1984 QSYINASNGK
+1984 QSYIDASNGK

-2069 VNAYHKSKNFLNKYM
+2069 VNAYRKSKNFLNKYM

-2139 KVSTSAFRASKKAL
+2139 KVSTSAFRASQKAL
-2153 TYGTRFT
+2153 TYGARFT

-2172 KFTVKRRS
+2172 KFTVKKRG

-2203 AMVQIIIRLLTMLGT
+2203 TMVQIIIRLLTMLGT

-2310 KVGDPD
+2310 KIGDPD

-2544 DKTTAKGAV
+2544 DKSTAKGAV

-2803 EFKMGISGTCSDS
+2803 EFKMGIPGTCSDS

>member
-75 IQDKYPEFFDY
+75 LQDKYPEFFDY

-98 PERVRED
+98 PERIRED

-113 IEEELEEGVP
+113 IEEELEEGIP
-123 ESLSTRDTVVKNI
+123 EPLSTRDTVVKNI

-177 ALNKERELAAREADA
+177 ALNKERELAAREDAA

-202 KRKAAEADFDEK
+202 KRKAEETDFDEK

-235 EYRKDEVKI
+235 EDKKDEAKI
-244 DKDYSTNTNKQ
+244 DKDYSTNADKQ

-264 VDNAGDAGKRRY
+264 VDNAGDAGKHEY

-312 AATAAAM
+312 AATTAAM

-329 AQVGYGNTGHE
+329 AQVGYGNTGNKE
-340 EAASKAETEKYN
+340 TASKAETEKRN
-352 AEKYDSDKRETS
+352 AEKYDSDKREAS
-364 KNQAESS
+364 KSQEESS
-371 RLDNNYSSKA
+371 RLDNSYSSKA

-396 AGDAGKRGY
+396 ASDAGKRGY
-405 QQSEQIGSTHYGDYN
+405 QQSEQIGSTHYGDSN

-538 AETAMREEARRE
+538 AEAAIREEARRE

-567 KNETDTKSECESG
+567 KNETDTKSERESG

-630 AGDVTNVVG
+630 VGDVTNVVG

-660 RESAAKEQRET
+660 REPAAKEQREA
-671 DRENRN
+671 DRGNRN
-677 GSNSYSEED
+677 GSNSYNEYED

-706 MEKHQREAET
+706 MEKRQREAEA

-724 AETDKNDQYN
+724 TETDKNDQYN
-734 GSSKYEPEQRTE
+734 GSSKYEPEHRTE

-756 MDRRQQEADRYR
+756 MGRRQQEADRYH
-768 NAETSR
+768 NAETGR
-774 SETDAKRGE
+774 SETDAKRDE
-783 NGTGNRVDN
+783 SRTGNRVDN

-843 VIGGRTHASDAAA
+843 VIGGRTHAF
-856 DTAATVTA
+856 
-864 TAAVAEMTRREAAA
+864 
-878 KEQRETDR
+878 
-886 ENRNG
+886 
-891 SNSYSEEDRRSNIY
+891 
-905 NSDTAARDYDAG
+905 
-917 REMEKHQREAETN
+917 
-930 RYNDYRNAETDKNDQ
+930 
-945 YNGSSKYEPEQRT
+945 
-958 EDAMREETR
+958 
-967 REMDRRQQEADRYRN
+967 
-982 AETSRSETDAKRGEN
+982 
-997 GTGNR
+997 
-1002 VDNSYNSNRDRQVD
+1002 
-1016 SSSRTGSVHDA
+1016 
-1027 GNAGTRNSMQSE
+1027 
-1039 QVGNLHNGSTNA
+1039 
-1051 GDVTNVIGGR
+1051 
-1061 THASDAAAATAATVT
+1061 DAAAATAATVT
-1076 ATAAAAEMTRR
+1076 ATAAAAEMARR
-1087 EAAAKEQRGVETN
+1087 EAAAKEQRGVETD

-1135 RRDDRITSPEKNQER
+1135 RRDDRVTSPEKNQER

-1207 KAKDYSGDNKS
+1207 KAKDYS
-1218 EATPVQPV
+1218 
-1226 VQGKKDIQNNQASGY
+1226 
-1241 RRDSYASAGMNAAVA
+1241 
-1256 GTATIVNNTHKAS
+1256 
-1269 AAEKVVTE
+1269 
-1277 QKIPSESRP
+1277 
-1286 QEHRIDNNYNTQ
+1286 
-1298 PGHQIDGT
+1298 
-1306 FKTGTVSEAGKNA
+1306 
-1319 SQPEKID
+1319 
-1326 SVHGGSSTAKESLNA
+1326 
-1341 IKAKDYSSGNK
+1341 SGNK
-1352 STITPVQPIFK
+1352 STTTPVQPIFK

-1386 SSDSTQN
+1386 SSASTQN

-1435 KDSKKQLAKEGAKI
+1435 KDSKKQLAKEGSRI

-1516 AAVGGVTNKN
+1516 AAAVGGVTNKN

-1564 NTQDLASKS
+1564 NTQNLTSKS

-1716 ITSNNVRFQIGS
+1716 ITSNNVRFQIGP

-1751 DINEIGEKLVESG
+1751 DINKIGEKLVEPG
-1764 ITASFAPAIVNKTIS
+1764 IAASFAPAIVNKTIS

-1984 QSYINASNGK
+1984 QSYIDASNGK

-2060 QAHKLQRAG
+2060 QAHKLQREG
-2069 VNAYHKSKNFLNKYM
+2069 VNAYRKSKNFLNKYM

-2139 KVSTSAFRASKKAL
+2139 KVSTSAFRASQKAL
-2153 TYGTRFT
+2153 TYGARFT
-2160 MSTGRLVKRKGV
+2160 MSTGRLVKRKGA
-2172 KFTVKRRS
+2172 KFTVKRRG

-2195 NLSIKSLK
+2195 NLSVKSLK
-2203 AMVQIIIRLLTMLGT
+2203 TMLQIIIRLLTMLGT

-2274 CHASFRNAL
+2274 CHASFRSAL
-2283 SGGGGGGTAA
+2283 SGGSSGGETSA
-2293 SGTDPDG
+2293 SGEENGT
-2300 GPQMQKGDSS
+2300 PQLQKGDSS
-2310 KVGDPD
+2310 KVEG
-2316 NPSNSLYD
+2316 LYN
-2324 VTQGT
+2324 VKTTT
-2329 WWNTEGKNSIDIN
+2329 WWNNEGNIDTVPAAVTGN
-2342 WSAGSDCDTLKKKL
+2342 PNADWTGDCKRIRDKL
-2356 EADGALESR
+2356 RDANNLYSS
-2365 NGYAVAKYGDKTV
+2365 NGYAVTKIGDKTV
-2378 FLAAFGTFWG
+2378 YLVAMGTYWG
-2388 KVGDVLK
+2388 KDGDVLK
-2395 VEFNQPI
+2395 VTFNNDI
-2402 SLGGEPASKEIYMMM
+2402 VLGDEPATNEIYVLK
-2417 FDTKAHKDTNY
+2417 FDTKAWEHTGY
-2428 PAEPEGVYGHHMPD
+2428 LQGEQEGIYGHHLGD
-2442 GAHTR
+2442 GR
-2447 DFAEFMGKDGEPENM
+2447 DFLEFLAKDAGSGKRDGIPS
-2462 NGKGYLP
+2462 GTIP
-2469 VQATNLGS
+2469 QSAVNLGNI
-2477 VLDGTCDLATIGG
+2477 LDDTCDLGTVGG
-2490 GLSTSV
+2490 GLSTNV
-2496 SADVFYRQEIDQ
+2496 NKDVFYRQEIDQ

-2522 YTFPEDQETPDGI
+2522 YTFPEDKETPDGI

-2544 DKTTAKGAV
+2544 DKSSAKGAV

-2562 LISMVL
+2562 LISMIL

-2573 DINDVTSVKKTILA
+2573 DINDTTSVKKTILA
-2587 KADKSGINEEAA
+2587 KEDKSGINEEAA

-2667 DGLPTYDKNGKA
+2667 DGLPTYNKNGKA

-2772 NPNYSSDKIKD
+2772 NPNYSSNDMKKP
-2783 INYKA
+2783 NYKA
-2788 KESVLKYGT
+2788 KESVLKNGI
-2797 QRIKKP
+2797 QKIKKP
-2803 EFKMGISGTCSDS
+2803 EFKMGIPGTCSDS

-2830 ESQKEVCRHVYK
+2830 ESQKEVCQYVYK
-2842 FLTKDMTPKLT
+2842 FLTKEMTPKLT
-2853 KEQAV
+2853 REQAI

-2863 IMHESDF
+2863 IKHECEF
-2870 NYTATEHSDGSGG
+2870 NYTDIENPDGSGG
-2883 YGLVQWTGGR
+2883 YGLAQWTAER

-2903 NGVKYNTLEGQCK
+2903 HGLKYNTLEGQCK
-2916 FLEYEFSS
+2916 YLEYEFSS

>member
-75 IQDKYPEFFDY
+75 LQDKYPEFFDY

-113 IEEELEEGVP
+113 IEEELEEGIP
-123 ESLSTRDTVVKNI
+123 EPLSTRDTVVKNI

-177 ALNKERELAAREADA
+177 ALNKERELAAREDAA

-202 KRKAAEADFDEK
+202 KRKAEETDFDEK

-235 EYRKDEVKI
+235 EDRKDEAKI
-244 DKDYSTNTNKQ
+244 YKDYSTNADKQ
-255 VDSSFRSDA
+255 VDSSFRSDV
-264 VDNAGDAGKRRY
+264 VDNAGDAGKRGY

-312 AATAAAM
+312 AATTAAM

-329 AQVGYGNTGHE
+329 AQVGYGNTGNKE
-340 EAASKAETEKYN
+340 TASKAETEKRN

-364 KNQAESS
+364 KSQEESS

-405 QQSEQIGSTHYGDYN
+405 QQSEKIGSTHYGDSN

-538 AETAMREEARRE
+538 AEAAIREEARRE

-567 KNETDTKSECESG
+567 KNETDTKSERESG

-630 AGDVTNVVG
+630 VGDVTNVVG

-660 RESAAKEQRET
+660 REPAAKEQREA
-671 DRENRN
+671 DRGNRN
-677 GSNSYSEED
+677 GSNSYNEYED

-706 MEKHQREAET
+706 MEKRQREAEA

-734 GSSKYEPEQRTE
+734 GSSKYEPEHRTE

-756 MDRRQQEADRYR
+756 MDRRQQEADRYH
-768 NAETSR
+768 NAETGR
-774 SETDAKRGE
+774 SETDAKRDE
-783 NGTGNRVDN
+783 SRTGNRVDN

-843 VIGGRTHASDAAA
+843 VIGGRTHAF
-856 DTAATVTA
+856 
-864 TAAVAEMTRREAAA
+864 
-878 KEQRETDR
+878 
-886 ENRNG
+886 
-891 SNSYSEEDRRSNIY
+891 
-905 NSDTAARDYDAG
+905 
-917 REMEKHQREAETN
+917 
-930 RYNDYRNAETDKNDQ
+930 
-945 YNGSSKYEPEQRT
+945 
-958 EDAMREETR
+958 
-967 REMDRRQQEADRYRN
+967 
-982 AETSRSETDAKRGEN
+982 
-997 GTGNR
+997 
-1002 VDNSYNSNRDRQVD
+1002 
-1016 SSSRTGSVHDA
+1016 
-1027 GNAGTRNSMQSE
+1027 
-1039 QVGNLHNGSTNA
+1039 
-1051 GDVTNVIGGR
+1051 
-1061 THASDAAAATAATVT
+1061 DAAAATAATVT
-1076 ATAAAAEMTRR
+1076 ATAAAAEMARR
-1087 EAAAKEQRGVETN
+1087 EAAAKEQRGVETD

-1135 RRDDRITSPEKNQER
+1135 RRDDRVTSPEKNQER
-1150 PAEHRID
+1150 PAGHRID

-1176 VSEAGKNASQPEK
+1176 ISEAGKNASQPEK

-1218 EATPVQPV
+1218 EATPVQP
-1226 VQGKKDIQNNQASGY
+1226 
-1241 RRDSYASAGMNAAVA
+1241 
-1256 GTATIVNNTHKAS
+1256 
-1269 AAEKVVTE
+1269 
-1277 QKIPSESRP
+1277 
-1286 QEHRIDNNYNTQ
+1286 
-1298 PGHQIDGT
+1298 
-1306 FKTGTVSEAGKNA
+1306 
-1319 SQPEKID
+1319 
-1326 SVHGGSSTAKESLNA
+1326 
-1341 IKAKDYSSGNK
+1341 
-1352 STITPVQPIFK
+1352 IFK

-1386 SSDSTQN
+1386 SSASTQN

-1435 KDSKKQLAKEGAKI
+1435 KDSKKQLAKEGSRI

-1516 AAVGGVTNKN
+1516 AAAVGGVTNKN

-1564 NTQDLASKS
+1564 NTQDLTSKS

-1751 DINEIGEKLVESG
+1751 DINKIGEKLVEPG
-1764 ITASFAPAIVNKTIS
+1764 IAASFAPAIVNKTIS

-1984 QSYINASNGK
+1984 QSYIDASNGK

-2013 EANNLPSNR
+2013 DANNLPSNR

-2069 VNAYHKSKNFLNKYM
+2069 VNAYRKSKNFLNKYM

-2139 KVSTSAFRASKKAL
+2139 KVSTSAFRASQKAL
-2153 TYGTRFT
+2153 TYGARFT

-2172 KFTVKRRS
+2172 KFTVKKRG

-2203 AMVQIIIRLLTMLGT
+2203 TMVQIIIRLLTMLGT

-2310 KVGDPD
+2310 KIGDPD

-2329 WWNTEGKNSIDIN
+2329 WWNTEGKNSIDIS

-2356 EADGALESR
+2356 EADGVLESR

-2803 EFKMGISGTCSDS
+2803 EFKMGIPGTCSDS

-2830 ESQKEVCRHVYK
+2830 ESQKEVCQYVYK
-2842 FLTKDMTPKLT
+2842 FLTKEMTPKLT
-2853 KEQAV
+2853 REQAI

-2863 IMHESDF
+2863 IKHECEF
-2870 NYTATEHSDGSGG
+2870 NYTDIENPDGSGG
-2883 YGLVQWTGGR
+2883 YGLAQWTAER

-2903 NGVKYNTLEGQCK
+2903 HGLKYNTLEGQCK
-2916 FLEYEFSS
+2916 YLEYEFSS

>member
-25 NGMALDLVDVTRA
+25 NGMAFDLVDVTRA

-75 IQDKYPEFFDY
+75 LQDKYPEFFDY

-105 EAGEAEEE
+105 ETGEAEEE

-123 ESLSTRDTVVKNI
+123 EPLSTRDTVIKNI

-202 KRKAAEADFDEK
+202 KRKAEEADFDEK

-235 EYRKDEVKI
+235 EDRKDEAKI
-244 DKDYSTNTNKQ
+244 DKDYSTNTDKQ

-352 AEKYDSDKRETS
+352 AEKYDSDKRETN

-405 QQSEQIGSTHYGDYN
+405 QQSEQIGSTHYGDSN

-567 KNETDTKSECESG
+567 KNETDTKSERESG

-630 AGDVTNVVG
+630 VGDVTNVVG

-660 RESAAKEQRET
+660 RESAAKEQRDA
-671 DRENRN
+671 DR
-677 GSNSYSEED
+677 
-686 RRSNIYNSDT
+686 
-696 AARDYDAGRE
+696 
-706 MEKHQREAET
+706 
-716 NRYNDYRN
+716 
-724 AETDKNDQYN
+724 YN
-734 GSSKYEPEQRTE
+734 GSSKYKPEQRTE

-768 NAETSR
+768 N
-774 SETDAKRGE
+774 SETG
-783 NGTGNRVDN
+783 
-792 SYNSNRDRQ
+792 
-801 VDSSSRTGSVH
+801 
-812 DAGNAGTRNSMQSEQ
+812 
-827 VGNLHNGST
+827 
-836 NAGDVTN
+836 
-843 VIGGRTHASDAAA
+843 
-856 DTAATVTA
+856 
-864 TAAVAEMTRREAAA
+864 
-878 KEQRETDR
+878 
-886 ENRNG
+886 
-891 SNSYSEEDRRSNIY
+891 
-905 NSDTAARDYDAG
+905 
-917 REMEKHQREAETN
+917 
-930 RYNDYRNAETDKNDQ
+930 
-945 YNGSSKYEPEQRT
+945 
-958 EDAMREETR
+958 
-967 REMDRRQQEADRYRN
+967 
-982 AETSRSETDAKRGEN
+982 RSETDAKRGEN

-1087 EAAAKEQRGVETN
+1087 EAAAKEQRGAEAD

-1176 VSEAGKNASQPEK
+1176 ISEAGKNASQPEK

-1218 EATPVQPV
+1218 EATPVQPA
-1226 VQGKKDIQNNQASGY
+1226 VQGKKDIPNNQASGY

-1277 QKIPSESRP
+1277 QKRPSESRP

-1352 STITPVQPIFK
+1352 STTTPVQPIFK

-1386 SSDSTQN
+1386 SSASTQN

-1435 KDSKKQLAKEGAKI
+1435 KDSKKQLAKEGSRI

-1516 AAVGGVTNKN
+1516 AAAVGGVTNKN

-1564 NTQDLASKS
+1564 NTQDLTSKS

-1751 DINEIGEKLVESG
+1751 DINKIGEKLVEPG
-1764 ITASFAPAIVNKTIS
+1764 IAASFAPAIVNKTIS

-1984 QSYINASNGK
+1984 QSYIDASNGK

-2069 VNAYHKSKNFLNKYM
+2069 VNAYRKSKNFLNKYM

-2139 KVSTSAFRASKKAL
+2139 KVSTSAFRASQKAL
-2153 TYGTRFT
+2153 TYGARFT

-2172 KFTVKRRS
+2172 KFTVKRRG

-2203 AMVQIIIRLLTMLGT
+2203 TMVQIIIRLLTMLGT

-2310 KVGDPD
+2310 KIGDPD

-2329 WWNTEGKNSIDIN
+2329 WWNTEGKNSIDIS
-2342 WSAGSDCDTLKKKL
+2342 WSTGSDCDTLKKKL
-2356 EADGALESR
+2356 EADGVLIQLDFERSLYIL
-2365 NGYAVAKYGDKTV
+2365 NV
-2378 FLAAFGTFWG
+2378 FLF
-2388 KVGDVLK
+2388 
-2395 VEFNQPI
+2395 E
-2402 SLGGEPASKEIYMMM
+2402 
-2417 FDTKAHKDTNY
+2417 H
-2428 PAEPEGVYGHHMPD
+2428 
-2442 GAHTR
+2442 
-2447 DFAEFMGKDGEPENM
+2447 FM
-2462 NGKGYLP
+2462 L
-2469 VQATNLGS
+2469 
-2477 VLDGTCDLATIGG
+2477 
-2490 GLSTSV
+2490 
-2496 SADVFYRQEIDQ
+2496 
-2508 DVYRDIID
+2508 
-2516 QKNNIY
+2516 
-2522 YTFPEDQETPDGI
+2522 
-2535 SPTPTPEGY
+2535 
-2544 DKTTAKGAV
+2544 
-2553 YGFYNNNQE
+2553 
-2562 LISMVL
+2562 
-2568 AMYDF
+2568 
-2573 DINDVTSVKKTILA
+2573 
-2587 KADKSGINEEAA
+2587 
-2599 DEAHELDVT
+2599 
-2608 NKIDDDTWKLIAYF
+2608 
-2622 DKYGLDMT
+2622 
-2630 NYTIGGY
+2630 
-2637 DDLRYSTLVALFN
+2637 
-2650 ASHIIT
+2650 
-2656 WTPVTQYHQGP
+2656 
-2667 DGLPTYDKNGKA
+2667 
-2679 IDETNTDGM
+2679 
-2688 TYQVPVMVYDTRL
+2688 
-2701 VSYKDGTTTRIPDV
+2701 
-2715 HQKTDANGDLVFE
+2715 
-2728 TKYKACPGHKKTSTA
+2728 
-2743 VITLHFDSL
+2743 
-2752 LDIKGWYDKNIYG
+2752 
-2765 VDDFDKE
+2765 
-2772 NPNYSSDKIKD
+2772 
-2783 INYKA
+2783 
-2788 KESVLKYGT
+2788 
-2797 QRIKKP
+2797 
-2803 EFKMGISGTCSDS
+2803 
-2816 GETSSGSFSPGVMT
+2816 
-2830 ESQKEVCRHVYK
+2830 
-2842 FLTKDMTPKLT
+2842 
-2853 KEQAV
+2853 
-2858 GVLVN
+2858 
-2863 IMHESDF
+2863 
-2870 NYTATEHSDGSGG
+2870 
-2883 YGLVQWTGGR
+2883 
-2893 RTNLVTWCNN
+2893 
-2903 NGVKYNTLEGQCK
+2903 
-2916 FLEYEFSS
+2916 
-2924 SAVWT
+2924 
-2929 NSGVNGFLQ
+2929 
-2938 CSSAYDAGRYF
+2938 
-2949 LKYFERPAAKYEA
+2949 
-2962 QREASLNQDIATI
+2962 
-2975 ESML
+2975 

>member
-65 KLYENAGDFE
+65 KLYENAEDFE
-75 IQDKYPEFFDY
+75 LQDKYPEFFDY

-98 PERVRED
+98 PERIRED

-113 IEEELEEGVP
+113 IEEELEEGIP
-123 ESLSTRDTVVKNI
+123 EPLSTRDTVVKNI

-177 ALNKERELAAREADA
+177 ALNKERELAAREDAA

-202 KRKAAEADFDEK
+202 KRKAEETDFDEK

-235 EYRKDEVKI
+235 EDKKDEAKI
-244 DKDYSTNTNKQ
+244 DKDYSTNADKQ

-264 VDNAGDAGKRRY
+264 VDNAGDAGKHEY

-312 AATAAAM
+312 AATTAAM

-329 AQVGYGNTGHE
+329 AQVGYGNTGNKE
-340 EAASKAETEKYN
+340 TASKAETEKRN
-352 AEKYDSDKRETS
+352 AEKYDSDKREAS
-364 KNQAESS
+364 KSQEESS
-371 RLDNNYSSKA
+371 RLDNSYSSKA

-396 AGDAGKRGY
+396 ASDAGKRGY
-405 QQSEQIGSTHYGDYN
+405 QQSEQIGSTHYGDSN

-538 AETAMREEARRE
+538 AEAAIREEARRE

-567 KNETDTKSECESG
+567 KNETDTKSERESG

-630 AGDVTNVVG
+630 VGDVTNVVG

-660 RESAAKEQRET
+660 REPAAKEQREA
-671 DRENRN
+671 DRGNRN
-677 GSNSYSEED
+677 GSNSYNEYED

-706 MEKHQREAET
+706 MEKRQREAEA

-734 GSSKYEPEQRTE
+734 GSSKYEPEHRTE

-756 MDRRQQEADRYR
+756 MDRRQQEADRYH
-768 NAETSR
+768 NAETGR
-774 SETDAKRGE
+774 SETDAKRDE
-783 NGTGNRVDN
+783 SRTGNRVDN

-843 VIGGRTHASDAAA
+843 VIGGRTHAF
-856 DTAATVTA
+856 
-864 TAAVAEMTRREAAA
+864 
-878 KEQRETDR
+878 
-886 ENRNG
+886 
-891 SNSYSEEDRRSNIY
+891 
-905 NSDTAARDYDAG
+905 
-917 REMEKHQREAETN
+917 
-930 RYNDYRNAETDKNDQ
+930 
-945 YNGSSKYEPEQRT
+945 
-958 EDAMREETR
+958 
-967 REMDRRQQEADRYRN
+967 
-982 AETSRSETDAKRGEN
+982 
-997 GTGNR
+997 
-1002 VDNSYNSNRDRQVD
+1002 
-1016 SSSRTGSVHDA
+1016 
-1027 GNAGTRNSMQSE
+1027 
-1039 QVGNLHNGSTNA
+1039 
-1051 GDVTNVIGGR
+1051 
-1061 THASDAAAATAATVT
+1061 DAAAATAATVT
-1076 ATAAAAEMTRR
+1076 ATAAAAEMARR
-1087 EAAAKEQRGVETN
+1087 EAAAKEQRGVETD

-1135 RRDDRITSPEKNQER
+1135 RRDDRVTSPEKNQER

-1207 KAKDYSGDNKS
+1207 KAKDYS
-1218 EATPVQPV
+1218 
-1226 VQGKKDIQNNQASGY
+1226 
-1241 RRDSYASAGMNAAVA
+1241 
-1256 GTATIVNNTHKAS
+1256 
-1269 AAEKVVTE
+1269 
-1277 QKIPSESRP
+1277 
-1286 QEHRIDNNYNTQ
+1286 
-1298 PGHQIDGT
+1298 
-1306 FKTGTVSEAGKNA
+1306 
-1319 SQPEKID
+1319 
-1326 SVHGGSSTAKESLNA
+1326 
-1341 IKAKDYSSGNK
+1341 SGNK
-1352 STITPVQPIFK
+1352 STTTPVQPIFK

-1386 SSDSTQN
+1386 SSASTQN

-1435 KDSKKQLAKEGAKI
+1435 KDSKKQLAKEGSRI

-1516 AAVGGVTNKN
+1516 AAAVGGVTNKN

-1564 NTQDLASKS
+1564 NTQDLTSKS

-1751 DINEIGEKLVESG
+1751 DINKIGEKLVEPG
-1764 ITASFAPAIVNKTIS
+1764 IAASFAPAIVNKTIS

-1902 VDKLKRQLKAGH
+1902 VDKLKRQLKAGY

-1984 QSYINASNGK
+1984 QSYIDASNGK

-2060 QAHKLQRAG
+2060 QAHKLQREG
-2069 VNAYHKSKNFLNKYM
+2069 VNAYRKSKNFLNKYM

-2099 AGKVRSIA
+2099 TGKVRSIA

-2139 KVSTSAFRASKKAL
+2139 KVSTSAFRASQKAL
-2153 TYGTRFT
+2153 TYGARFT
-2160 MSTGRLVKRKGV
+2160 MSTGRLVKRKGA
-2172 KFTVKRRS
+2172 KFTVKRRG

-2195 NLSIKSLK
+2195 NLSVKSLK
-2203 AMVQIIIRLLTMLGT
+2203 TMLQIIIRLLTMLGT

-2274 CHASFRNAL
+2274 CHASFRSAL
-2283 SGGGGGGTAA
+2283 SGGSSGGETSA
-2293 SGTDPDG
+2293 SGEENGT
-2300 GPQMQKGDSS
+2300 PQLQKGDSS
-2310 KVGDPD
+2310 KVEG
-2316 NPSNSLYD
+2316 LYN
-2324 VTQGT
+2324 VKTTT
-2329 WWNTEGKNSIDIN
+2329 WWNNEGNIDTVPAAVTGN
-2342 WSAGSDCDTLKKKL
+2342 PNADWTGDCKRIRDKL
-2356 EADGALESR
+2356 RDANNLYSS
-2365 NGYAVAKYGDKTV
+2365 NGYAVTKIGDKTV
-2378 FLAAFGTFWG
+2378 YLVAMGTYWG
-2388 KVGDVLK
+2388 KDGDVLK
-2395 VEFNQPI
+2395 VTFNNDI
-2402 SLGGEPASKEIYMMM
+2402 VLGDEPATNEIYVLK
-2417 FDTKAHKDTNY
+2417 FDTKAWEHTGY
-2428 PAEPEGVYGHHMPD
+2428 LQGEQEGIYGHHLGD
-2442 GAHTR
+2442 GR
-2447 DFAEFMGKDGEPENM
+2447 DFLEFLAKDAGSGKRDGIPS
-2462 NGKGYLP
+2462 GTIP
-2469 VQATNLGS
+2469 QSAVNLGNI
-2477 VLDGTCDLATIGG
+2477 LDDTCDLGTVGG
-2490 GLSTSV
+2490 GLSTNV
-2496 SADVFYRQEIDQ
+2496 NKDVFYRQEIDQ

-2522 YTFPEDQETPDGI
+2522 YTFPEDKETPDGI

-2544 DKTTAKGAV
+2544 DKSSAKGAV

-2562 LISMVL
+2562 LISMIL

-2573 DINDVTSVKKTILA
+2573 DINDTTSVKKTILA
-2587 KADKSGINEEAA
+2587 KEDKSGINEEAA

-2667 DGLPTYDKNGKA
+2667 DGLPTYNKNGKA

-2772 NPNYSSDKIKD
+2772 NPNYSSNDMKKP
-2783 INYKA
+2783 NYKA
-2788 KESVLKYGT
+2788 KESVLKNGI
-2797 QRIKKP
+2797 QKIKKP
-2803 EFKMGISGTCSDS
+2803 EFKMGIPGTCSDS

-2830 ESQKEVCRHVYK
+2830 ESQKEVCQYVYK
-2842 FLTKDMTPKLT
+2842 FLTKEMTPKLT
-2853 KEQAV
+2853 REQAI

-2863 IMHESDF
+2863 IKHECEF
-2870 NYTATEHSDGSGG
+2870 NYTDIENPDGSGG
-2883 YGLVQWTGGR
+2883 YGLAQWTAER

-2903 NGVKYNTLEGQCK
+2903 HGLKYNTLEGQCK
-2916 FLEYEFSS
+2916 YLEYEFSS

>member
-1 MNKKNVDYILS
+1 M
-12 STDGIELLANLFQ
+12 
-25 NGMALDLVDVTRA
+25 
-38 RDNIDLPEDERHI
+38 
-51 YDMADAALD
+51 
-60 RVDLD
+60 
-65 KLYENAGDFE
+65 
-75 IQDKYPEFFDY
+75 
-86 LQSLQ
+86 
-91 RDRENDE
+91 
-98 PERVRED
+98 
-105 EAGEAEEE
+105 
-113 IEEELEEGVP
+113 
-123 ESLSTRDTVVKNI
+123 
-136 IEGEHTGKES
+136 
-146 DSRKYVEKDE
+146 
-156 YRAKLDAERE
+156 
-166 ESIRRALEADE
+166 
-177 ALNKERELAAREADA
+177 
-192 ARLREQEFFD
+192 
-202 KRKAAEADFDEK
+202 
-214 ARREKEAERYTEKDT
+214 
-229 DRSKSF
+229 
-235 EYRKDEVKI
+235 
-244 DKDYSTNTNKQ
+244 
-255 VDSSFRSDA
+255 
-264 VDNAGDAGKRRY
+264 
-276 QQSEQV
+276 
-282 NNMHGGANDAGDVSN
+282 
-297 AIHSKTYGTETAAET
+297 
-312 AATAAAM
+312 
-319 EMARREAAAK
+319 
-329 AQVGYGNTGHE
+329 
-340 EAASKAETEKYN
+340 
-352 AEKYDSDKRETS
+352 
-364 KNQAESS
+364 
-371 RLDNNYSSKA
+371 
-381 ESQIDGNSR
+381 
-390 TGSVND
+390 
-396 AGDAGKRGY
+396 
-405 QQSEQIGSTHYGDYN
+405 
-420 AGDVTHVVKSREYE
+420 
-434 TSKETADARREV
+434 
-446 DEAVRRD
+446 
-453 TAARE
+453 
-458 QKEAEGDRRSR
+458 
-469 REQEERR
+469 
-476 ERQERAERRTDS
+476 
-488 YGSDTALRD
+488 
-497 EDTKREIERRQHE
+497 
-510 AEANRYHDAEAG
+510 
-522 KRDQYSGSGK
+522 
-532 YEPEQR
+532 
-538 AETAMREEARRE
+538 
-550 MDKRQQE
+550 
-557 ADKYRNAEAG
+557 
-567 KNETDTKSECESG
+567 
-580 NRVNNDYNSNRES
+580 
-593 QIDSSSRTGSVN
+593 
-605 DAGDAGTRSS
+605 
-615 MQSERVEN
+615 
-623 LHNGNTN
+623 
-630 AGDVTNVVG
+630 
-639 GKTYASE
+639 
-646 AAAAATAAADEMSR
+646 
-660 RESAAKEQRET
+660 
-671 DRENRN
+671 
-677 GSNSYSEED
+677 
-686 RRSNIYNSDT
+686 
-696 AARDYDAGRE
+696 
-706 MEKHQREAET
+706 
-716 NRYNDYRN
+716 
-724 AETDKNDQYN
+724 
-734 GSSKYEPEQRTE
+734 
-746 DAMREETRRE
+746 
-756 MDRRQQEADRYR
+756 
-768 NAETSR
+768 
-774 SETDAKRGE
+774 
-783 NGTGNRVDN
+783 
-792 SYNSNRDRQ
+792 
-801 VDSSSRTGSVH
+801 
-812 DAGNAGTRNSMQSEQ
+812 
-827 VGNLHNGST
+827 
-836 NAGDVTN
+836 
-843 VIGGRTHASDAAA
+843 
-856 DTAATVTA
+856 
-864 TAAVAEMTRREAAA
+864 
-878 KEQRETDR
+878 
-886 ENRNG
+886 
-891 SNSYSEEDRRSNIY
+891 
-905 NSDTAARDYDAG
+905 
-917 REMEKHQREAETN
+917 
-930 RYNDYRNAETDKNDQ
+930 
-945 YNGSSKYEPEQRT
+945 
-958 EDAMREETR
+958 
-967 REMDRRQQEADRYRN
+967 
-982 AETSRSETDAKRGEN
+982 
-997 GTGNR
+997 
-1002 VDNSYNSNRDRQVD
+1002 
-1016 SSSRTGSVHDA
+1016 
-1027 GNAGTRNSMQSE
+1027 
-1039 QVGNLHNGSTNA
+1039 
-1051 GDVTNVIGGR
+1051 
-1061 THASDAAAATAATVT
+1061 
-1076 ATAAAAEMTRR
+1076 
-1087 EAAAKEQRGVETN
+1087 
-1100 QYRTSGKYEPERRT
+1100 
-1114 EDAMREEIRMEM
+1114 
-1126 DRRQREADI
+1126 
-1135 RRDDRITSPEKNQER
+1135 
-1150 PAEHRID
+1150 
-1157 NNYNTQPGRQ
+1157 
-1167 IDGTFKTGT
+1167 
-1176 VSEAGKNASQPEK
+1176 
-1189 IDSVHGGSSTAKE
+1189 
-1202 SLNAI
+1202 
-1207 KAKDYSGDNKS
+1207 
-1218 EATPVQPV
+1218 
-1226 VQGKKDIQNNQASGY
+1226 
-1241 RRDSYASAGMNAAVA
+1241 
-1256 GTATIVNNTHKAS
+1256 
-1269 AAEKVVTE
+1269 
-1277 QKIPSESRP
+1277 
-1286 QEHRIDNNYNTQ
+1286 
-1298 PGHQIDGT
+1298 
-1306 FKTGTVSEAGKNA
+1306 
-1319 SQPEKID
+1319 
-1326 SVHGGSSTAKESLNA
+1326 
-1341 IKAKDYSSGNK
+1341 
-1352 STITPVQPIFK
+1352 
-1363 NKDSVE
+1363 
-1369 LKKNGESKI
+1369 
-1378 DNIAREPG
+1378 
-1386 SSDSTQN
+1386 
-1393 IGLDSHS
+1393 
-1400 KKHVYERDSYEMAGQ
+1400 
-1415 KTSENFGK
+1415 
-1423 PDLNQSALEKNI
+1423 
-1435 KDSKKQLAKEGAKI
+1435 
-1449 IDSENKEHIY
+1449 
-1459 TAKDGNKNNHVQ
+1459 
-1471 INKAGA
+1471 
-1477 QVVDGHVSKEIS
+1477 
-1489 GPADNVIKTPG
+1489 
-1500 SSKLDVSKA
+1500 
-1509 VAGQVAA
+1509 
-1516 AAVGGVTNKN
+1516 
-1526 KSIAA
+1526 
-1531 SANTSISQDTV
+1531 
-1542 KDVSEAV
+1542 
-1549 VKQKNK
+1549 
-1555 SQLWNQAIN
+1555 
-1564 NTQDLASKS
+1564 
-1573 NKLIADSYAMAGQID
+1573 
-1588 AETAKMIAEFN
+1588 
-1599 NNPSFGFSPASGAGF
+1599 
-1614 STNGTA
+1614 
-1620 EAIKNATKSSIG
+1620 
-1632 NSIAAA
+1632 
-1638 KIGADIYNASSRV
+1638 
-1651 KNVGLVG
+1651 
-1658 AIKNNEVGLKIDGR
+1658 
-1672 MKFFTIRSDGTINVD
+1672 
-1687 GVLLNVYKTERS
+1687 
-1699 NLVFV
+1699 
-1704 GWKDA
+1704 
-1709 FVNGNEI
+1709 
-1716 ITSNNVRFQIGS
+1716 
-1728 DGNSIITGTKLNLS
+1728 S

-1751 DINEIGEKLVESG
+1751 DINKIGEKLVEPG
-1764 ITASFAPAIVNKTIS
+1764 IAASFAPAIVNKTIS

-1984 QSYINASNGK
+1984 QSYIDASNGK

-2013 EANNLPSNR
+2013 DANNLPSNR

-2069 VNAYHKSKNFLNKYM
+2069 VNAYRKSKNFLNKYM

-2139 KVSTSAFRASKKAL
+2139 KVSTSAFRASQKAL
-2153 TYGTRFT
+2153 TYGARFT

-2172 KFTVKRRS
+2172 KFTVKRRG

-2203 AMVQIIIRLLTMLGT
+2203 TMVQIIIRLLTMLGT

-2310 KVGDPD
+2310 KIGDPD

-2803 EFKMGISGTCSDS
+2803 EFKMGIPGTCSDS

-2870 NYTATEHSDGSGG
+2870 NHTATEHSDGSGG

>member
-75 IQDKYPEFFDY
+75 LQDKYPEFFDY

-113 IEEELEEGVP
+113 IEEELEEGIP
-123 ESLSTRDTVVKNI
+123 EPLSTRDTVVKNI

-177 ALNKERELAAREADA
+177 ALNKERELAAREDAA

-202 KRKAAEADFDEK
+202 KRKAEETDFDEK

-235 EYRKDEVKI
+235 EDRKDEAKI
-244 DKDYSTNTNKQ
+244 YKDYSTNADKQ
-255 VDSSFRSDA
+255 VDSSFRSDV
-264 VDNAGDAGKRRY
+264 VDNAGDAGKRGY

-312 AATAAAM
+312 AATTAAM

-329 AQVGYGNTGHE
+329 AQVGYGNTGNKE
-340 EAASKAETEKYN
+340 TASKAETEKRN

-364 KNQAESS
+364 KSQEESS

-405 QQSEQIGSTHYGDYN
+405 QQSEKIGSTHYGDSN

-538 AETAMREEARRE
+538 AEAAIREEARRE

-567 KNETDTKSECESG
+567 KNETDTKSERESG

-630 AGDVTNVVG
+630 VGDVTNVVG

-660 RESAAKEQRET
+660 REPAAKEQREA
-671 DRENRN
+671 DRGNRN
-677 GSNSYSEED
+677 GSNSYNEYED

-706 MEKHQREAET
+706 MEKRQREAEA

-734 GSSKYEPEQRTE
+734 GSSKYEPEHRTE

-756 MDRRQQEADRYR
+756 MDRRQQEADRYH
-768 NAETSR
+768 NAETGR
-774 SETDAKRGE
+774 SETDAKRDESRTGNRVDNSYNSNRDRQVDSSSRTGSVHDAGNAGTRNSMQSERVE
-783 NGTGNRVDN
+783 NLHNGNTNVGDVTNVVGGKTYASEAAAAATAAADEMSRREPAAKEQREADRGNRNGSNSYNEYEDRRSNIYNSDTAARDYDAGREMEKRQREAEANRYNDYRNAETDKNDQYNGSSKYEPEHRTEDAMREETRREMDRRQQEADRYHNAETGRSETDAKRDESRTGNRVDN

-843 VIGGRTHASDAAA
+843 VIGGRTHAF
-856 DTAATVTA
+856 
-864 TAAVAEMTRREAAA
+864 
-878 KEQRETDR
+878 
-886 ENRNG
+886 
-891 SNSYSEEDRRSNIY
+891 
-905 NSDTAARDYDAG
+905 
-917 REMEKHQREAETN
+917 
-930 RYNDYRNAETDKNDQ
+930 
-945 YNGSSKYEPEQRT
+945 
-958 EDAMREETR
+958 
-967 REMDRRQQEADRYRN
+967 
-982 AETSRSETDAKRGEN
+982 
-997 GTGNR
+997 
-1002 VDNSYNSNRDRQVD
+1002 
-1016 SSSRTGSVHDA
+1016 
-1027 GNAGTRNSMQSE
+1027 
-1039 QVGNLHNGSTNA
+1039 
-1051 GDVTNVIGGR
+1051 
-1061 THASDAAAATAATVT
+1061 DAAAATAATVT
-1076 ATAAAAEMTRR
+1076 ATAAAAEMARR
-1087 EAAAKEQRGVETN
+1087 EAAAKEQRGVETD

-1135 RRDDRITSPEKNQER
+1135 RRDDRVTSPEKNQER

-1218 EATPVQPV
+1218 AAAPVQPA
-1226 VQGKKDIQNNQASGY
+1226 VQGKKDIPNNQASGY

-1277 QKIPSESRP
+1277 QKRPSESRP

-1352 STITPVQPIFK
+1352 STTTPVQPIFK

-1386 SSDSTQN
+1386 SSASTQN

-1435 KDSKKQLAKEGAKI
+1435 KDSKKQLAKEGSRI

-1516 AAVGGVTNKN
+1516 AAAVGGVTNKN

-1555 SQLWNQAIN
+1555 SQMWNQAIN
-1564 NTQDLASKS
+1564 NTQDLTSKS

-1751 DINEIGEKLVESG
+1751 DINEIGEKFVESG
-1764 ITASFAPAIVNKTIS
+1764 IAASFAPAIVNKTIS

-1984 QSYINASNGK
+1984 QSYIDASNGK
-1994 IKRGVIEDGFF
+1994 IKRGVIEDCFF

-2069 VNAYHKSKNFLNKYM
+2069 VNAYRKSKNFLNKYM

-2139 KVSTSAFRASKKAL
+2139 KVSTSAFRASQKAL
-2153 TYGTRFT
+2153 TYGARFT

-2172 KFTVKRRS
+2172 KFTVKKRG
-2180 KRAIRKFKMLGNGIK
+2180 KRAIRKFKMLGNDIK

-2203 AMVQIIIRLLTMLGT
+2203 TMVQIIIRLLTMLGT

-2310 KVGDPD
+2310 KIGDPD

-2329 WWNTEGKNSIDIN
+2329 WWNTEGKNSIDIS

-2356 EADGALESR
+2356 EADGVLESR

-2378 FLAAFGTFWG
+2378 FLVAFGTFWG

-2417 FDTKAHKDTNY
+2417 FDTKAHEHTNY

-2544 DKTTAKGAV
+2544 DKSTAKGAV

-2728 TKYKACPGHKKTSTA
+2728 TKYKKCPGHKKTSTA

>member
-1 MNKKNVDYILS
+1 M
-12 STDGIELLANLFQ
+12 
-25 NGMALDLVDVTRA
+25 
-38 RDNIDLPEDERHI
+38 
-51 YDMADAALD
+51 
-60 RVDLD
+60 
-65 KLYENAGDFE
+65 
-75 IQDKYPEFFDY
+75 
-86 LQSLQ
+86 
-91 RDRENDE
+91 
-98 PERVRED
+98 
-105 EAGEAEEE
+105 
-113 IEEELEEGVP
+113 
-123 ESLSTRDTVVKNI
+123 
-136 IEGEHTGKES
+136 
-146 DSRKYVEKDE
+146 
-156 YRAKLDAERE
+156 
-166 ESIRRALEADE
+166 
-177 ALNKERELAAREADA
+177 
-192 ARLREQEFFD
+192 
-202 KRKAAEADFDEK
+202 
-214 ARREKEAERYTEKDT
+214 
-229 DRSKSF
+229 
-235 EYRKDEVKI
+235 
-244 DKDYSTNTNKQ
+244 
-255 VDSSFRSDA
+255 
-264 VDNAGDAGKRRY
+264 
-276 QQSEQV
+276 
-282 NNMHGGANDAGDVSN
+282 
-297 AIHSKTYGTETAAET
+297 
-312 AATAAAM
+312 
-319 EMARREAAAK
+319 
-329 AQVGYGNTGHE
+329 
-340 EAASKAETEKYN
+340 
-352 AEKYDSDKRETS
+352 
-364 KNQAESS
+364 
-371 RLDNNYSSKA
+371 
-381 ESQIDGNSR
+381 
-390 TGSVND
+390 
-396 AGDAGKRGY
+396 
-405 QQSEQIGSTHYGDYN
+405 
-420 AGDVTHVVKSREYE
+420 
-434 TSKETADARREV
+434 
-446 DEAVRRD
+446 
-453 TAARE
+453 
-458 QKEAEGDRRSR
+458 
-469 REQEERR
+469 
-476 ERQERAERRTDS
+476 
-488 YGSDTALRD
+488 
-497 EDTKREIERRQHE
+497 
-510 AEANRYHDAEAG
+510 
-522 KRDQYSGSGK
+522 
-532 YEPEQR
+532 
-538 AETAMREEARRE
+538 
-550 MDKRQQE
+550 
-557 ADKYRNAEAG
+557 
-567 KNETDTKSECESG
+567 
-580 NRVNNDYNSNRES
+580 
-593 QIDSSSRTGSVN
+593 
-605 DAGDAGTRSS
+605 
-615 MQSERVEN
+615 
-623 LHNGNTN
+623 
-630 AGDVTNVVG
+630 
-639 GKTYASE
+639 
-646 AAAAATAAADEMSR
+646 
-660 RESAAKEQRET
+660 
-671 DRENRN
+671 
-677 GSNSYSEED
+677 
-686 RRSNIYNSDT
+686 
-696 AARDYDAGRE
+696 
-706 MEKHQREAET
+706 
-716 NRYNDYRN
+716 
-724 AETDKNDQYN
+724 
-734 GSSKYEPEQRTE
+734 
-746 DAMREETRRE
+746 
-756 MDRRQQEADRYR
+756 
-768 NAETSR
+768 
-774 SETDAKRGE
+774 
-783 NGTGNRVDN
+783 
-792 SYNSNRDRQ
+792 
-801 VDSSSRTGSVH
+801 
-812 DAGNAGTRNSMQSEQ
+812 
-827 VGNLHNGST
+827 
-836 NAGDVTN
+836 
-843 VIGGRTHASDAAA
+843 
-856 DTAATVTA
+856 
-864 TAAVAEMTRREAAA
+864 
-878 KEQRETDR
+878 
-886 ENRNG
+886 
-891 SNSYSEEDRRSNIY
+891 
-905 NSDTAARDYDAG
+905 
-917 REMEKHQREAETN
+917 
-930 RYNDYRNAETDKNDQ
+930 
-945 YNGSSKYEPEQRT
+945 
-958 EDAMREETR
+958 
-967 REMDRRQQEADRYRN
+967 
-982 AETSRSETDAKRGEN
+982 
-997 GTGNR
+997 
-1002 VDNSYNSNRDRQVD
+1002 
-1016 SSSRTGSVHDA
+1016 
-1027 GNAGTRNSMQSE
+1027 
-1039 QVGNLHNGSTNA
+1039 
-1051 GDVTNVIGGR
+1051 
-1061 THASDAAAATAATVT
+1061 
-1076 ATAAAAEMTRR
+1076 
-1087 EAAAKEQRGVETN
+1087 
-1100 QYRTSGKYEPERRT
+1100 
-1114 EDAMREEIRMEM
+1114 
-1126 DRRQREADI
+1126 
-1135 RRDDRITSPEKNQER
+1135 
-1150 PAEHRID
+1150 
-1157 NNYNTQPGRQ
+1157 
-1167 IDGTFKTGT
+1167 
-1176 VSEAGKNASQPEK
+1176 
-1189 IDSVHGGSSTAKE
+1189 
-1202 SLNAI
+1202 
-1207 KAKDYSGDNKS
+1207 
-1218 EATPVQPV
+1218 
-1226 VQGKKDIQNNQASGY
+1226 
-1241 RRDSYASAGMNAAVA
+1241 
-1256 GTATIVNNTHKAS
+1256 
-1269 AAEKVVTE
+1269 
-1277 QKIPSESRP
+1277 
-1286 QEHRIDNNYNTQ
+1286 
-1298 PGHQIDGT
+1298 
-1306 FKTGTVSEAGKNA
+1306 
-1319 SQPEKID
+1319 
-1326 SVHGGSSTAKESLNA
+1326 
-1341 IKAKDYSSGNK
+1341 
-1352 STITPVQPIFK
+1352 
-1363 NKDSVE
+1363 E

-1378 DNIAREPG
+1378 DNIARESG
-1386 SSDSTQN
+1386 SSASTQN

-1400 KKHVYERDSYEMAGQ
+1400 KKPVYERDSYEIAGQ

-1423 PDLNQSALEKNI
+1423 SDLNQSVLEKNI
-1435 KDSKKQLAKEGAKI
+1435 KDNKKQLAKEGSKI

-1489 GPADNVIKTPG
+1489 GPADNVIKAPG

-1509 VAGQVAA
+1509 VASQVAA
-1516 AAVGGVTNKN
+1516 TTAVGGVTNKN

-1531 SANTSISQDTV
+1531 SANPSISQDTV

-1564 NTQDLASKS
+1564 NTQDLTSKS

-1614 STNGTA
+1614 ATNGTS
-1620 EAIKNATKSSIG
+1620 EVIKNATKNSIG
-1632 NSIAAA
+1632 NSIATA
-1638 KIGADIYNASSRV
+1638 KIGADIYNVSSRV

-1699 NLVFV
+1699 NLVFA
-1704 GWKDA
+1704 GLKDA

-1716 ITSNNVRFQIGS
+1716 ITSSNVKFQIGP

-1742 LSNKELNAT
+1742 LSNKEFAT
-1751 DINEIGEKLVESG
+1751 DIKEIGEKLVEPG
-1764 ITASFAPAIVNKTIS
+1764 IAVSFAPAIVNKTIS

-1793 KLTERFGD
+1793 KLTERFGG

-1836 RKITFSKESIDFIA
+1836 RKITFSKESINFIA

-1868 KINSILEDRHLSDIE
+1868 KINSILENRHLSDIE
-1883 KECLFDLRTQL
+1883 KKRLFDLQTQL

-1902 VDKLKRQLKAGH
+1902 VDKLKRKLKAGR
-1914 LDEESARLAQDYI
+1914 LDEEKAQLAQDYI

-1937 IKNGIFAYDDSA
+1937 IRNGFAYDDSV
-1949 YLKFQLE
+1949 YLKFRLE
-1956 VAGLPTNVKMLQT
+1956 VAGLPANVKMLQI

-1979 SMKLV
+1979 RMKLV
-1984 QSYINASNGK
+1984 QSYIDASNGK

-2060 QAHKLQRAG
+2060 QAHKFQRAG
-2069 VNAYHKSKNFLNKYM
+2069 INAYRKSKNFLNKYM

-2093 MIMLGG
+2093 IIMLGG
-2099 AGKVRSIA
+2099 TGKVRSIA

-2126 AVDATRKAAISVA
+2126 AVDATIKSAISVAKVSRKAAISVA
-2139 KVSTSAFRASKKAL
+2139 KVSTSSFRASKKAL
-2153 TYGTRFT
+2153 TYGARFT

-2172 KFTVKRRS
+2172 KFTAKKRG

-2203 AMVQIIIRLLTMLGT
+2203 TMLQIIIRLLTMLGT

-2310 KVGDPD
+2310 KIGDPD
-2316 NPSNSLYD
+2316 NPNNSLYD

-2356 EADGALESR
+2356 EADRALESR

-2417 FDTKAHKDTNY
+2417 FDTKAHIDTNY

-2496 SADVFYRQEIDQ
+2496 STDVFYRQEIDQ

-2701 VSYKDGTTTRIPDV
+2701 VSYKDGTTVRIPDV

-2788 KESVLKYGT
+2788 KDSVLKYGT

-2803 EFKMGISGTCSDS
+2803 EFKMGIPGTCSDS

-2830 ESQKEVCRHVYK
+2830 ESQKEVCRYVYK
-2842 FLTKDMTPKLT
+2842 FLTKEMTPKLT

-2858 GVLVN
+2858 GILVN

-2903 NGVKYNTLEGQCK
+2903 NGVKYNTMEGQCK

-2949 LKYFERPAAKYEA
+2949 LKYFERPAAEYEA
-2962 QREASLNQDIATI
+2962 QREASLNQDIVTI

>member
-75 IQDKYPEFFDY
+75 LQDKYPEFFDY

-113 IEEELEEGVP
+113 IEEELEEGIP
-123 ESLSTRDTVVKNI
+123 EPLSTRDTVVKNI

-166 ESIRRALEADE
+166 ESIRRVLEADE
-177 ALNKERELAAREADA
+177 TLNKERELAARETDA
-192 ARLREQEFFD
+192 ARLREQESFD
-202 KRKAAEADFDEK
+202 KRKAEEADFDEK
-214 ARREKEAERYTEKDT
+214 ARREKEAERYTKKDT

-235 EYRKDEVKI
+235 EDRKDEAKI
-244 DKDYSTNTNKQ
+244 DKDYSTNADKQ
-255 VDSSFRSDA
+255 ADSSFRSDA

-297 AIHSKTYGTETAAET
+297 AIHSKTYETETAAET

-329 AQVGYGNTGHE
+329 AQGRYSNTGHE
-340 EAASKAETEKYN
+340 ETASKAETEKYN

-364 KNQAESS
+364 KNQEESS
-371 RLDNNYSSKA
+371 RLDNSYSSKA

-405 QQSEQIGSTHYGDYN
+405 QQSEQIGSTHYGDSN

-458 QKEAEGDRRSR
+458 QKEAEGDRRNR

-476 ERQERAERRTDS
+476 ERQERAEKRADS
-488 YGSDTALRD
+488 YSSDATSRN
-497 EDTKREIERRQHE
+497 EDIKHEMERRQRE
-510 AEANRYHDAEAG
+510 AESNRYYDAEAG

-538 AETAMREEARRE
+538 TEAAMREEARRE
-550 MDKRQQE
+550 IDKRQQE

-567 KNETDTKSECESG
+567 KNETDAKSERESG

-593 QIDSSSRTGSVN
+593 QIDSSSRTGSVK

-660 RESAAKEQRET
+660 REPAAKEQREA
-671 DRENRN
+671 DRGNRN
-677 GSNSYSEED
+677 GSNSYNEYED

-696 AARDYDAGRE
+696 AARDYDVGRE
-706 MEKHQREAET
+706 MEKRQREAEA

-724 AETDKNDQYN
+724 AKTDKNDQYN
-734 GSSKYEPEQRTE
+734 GSSKYEPEHRTE

-768 NAETSR
+768 NSETGR

-792 SYNSNRDRQ
+792 SYNSNRD
-801 VDSSSRTGSVH
+801 S
-812 DAGNAGTRNSMQSEQ
+812 
-827 VGNLHNGST
+827 
-836 NAGDVTN
+836 
-843 VIGGRTHASDAAA
+843 
-856 DTAATVTA
+856 
-864 TAAVAEMTRREAAA
+864 
-878 KEQRETDR
+878 
-886 ENRNG
+886 
-891 SNSYSEEDRRSNIY
+891 
-905 NSDTAARDYDAG
+905 
-917 REMEKHQREAETN
+917 
-930 RYNDYRNAETDKNDQ
+930 
-945 YNGSSKYEPEQRT
+945 
-958 EDAMREETR
+958 
-967 REMDRRQQEADRYRN
+967 
-982 AETSRSETDAKRGEN
+982 
-997 GTGNR
+997 
-1002 VDNSYNSNRDRQVD
+1002 QVD

-1167 IDGTFKTGT
+1167 IDGTFKTET
-1176 VSEAGKNASQPEK
+1176 VSEAGKNVSQPEK

-1218 EATPVQPV
+1218 AATPVQPV
-1226 VQGKKDIQNNQASGY
+1226 GQSKDASG
-1241 RRDSYASAGMNAAVA
+1241 SKQFGSNVTGNNIHEAQAA
-1256 GTATIVNNTHKAS
+1256 TT
-1269 AAEKVVTE
+1269 
-1277 QKIPSESRP
+1277 
-1286 QEHRIDNNYNTQ
+1286 
-1298 PGHQIDGT
+1298 
-1306 FKTGTVSEAGKNA
+1306 
-1319 SQPEKID
+1319 
-1326 SVHGGSSTAKESLNA
+1326 
-1341 IKAKDYSSGNK
+1341 K
-1352 STITPVQPIFK
+1352 S
-1363 NKDSVE
+1363 
-1369 LKKNGESKI
+1369 
-1378 DNIAREPG
+1378 
-1386 SSDSTQN
+1386 
-1393 IGLDSHS
+1393 
-1400 KKHVYERDSYEMAGQ
+1400 VYERDSYETAGQ
-1415 KTSENFGK
+1415 KAAENFGSK
-1423 PDLNQSALEKNI
+1423 NPSQAFVEKSI
-1435 KDSKKQLAKEGAKI
+1435 AEKEKQAAKESSKI
-1449 IDSENKEHIY
+1449 VGSENKEHIY
-1459 TAKDGNKNNHVQ
+1459 TAKDGDKNNHVQ
-1471 INKAGA
+1471 INKTGT
-1477 QVVDGHVSKEIS
+1477 QVVDGHVSKDVS

-1516 AAVGGVTNKN
+1516 AAAVGGATNKN

-1549 VKQKNK
+1549 AKQKNK
-1555 SQLWNQAIN
+1555 SQMWNQAIN
-1564 NTQDLASKS
+1564 NTQDLTSKS

-1956 VAGLPTNVKMLQT
+1956 VSGLPTNVKMLQT

-2172 KFTVKRRS
+2172 KFTVKRRG
-2180 KRAIRKFKMLGNGIK
+2180 KRAIRKFKMLGNGMK

-2310 KVGDPD
+2310 KIGDPD

-2356 EADGALESR
+2356 EADGVLESR

-2378 FLAAFGTFWG
+2378 FLVAFGTFWG

-2417 FDTKAHKDTNY
+2417 FDTKAHIHTNY

>member
-75 IQDKYPEFFDY
+75 LQDKYPEFFDY

-113 IEEELEEGVP
+113 IEEELEEGIP
-123 ESLSTRDTVVKNI
+123 EPLSTRDTVVKNI

-166 ESIRRALEADE
+166 ESIRRVLEADE
-177 ALNKERELAAREADA
+177 TLNKERELAARETDA
-192 ARLREQEFFD
+192 ARLREQESFD
-202 KRKAAEADFDEK
+202 KRKAEEADFDEK
-214 ARREKEAERYTEKDT
+214 ARREKEAERYTKKDT

-235 EYRKDEVKI
+235 EDRKDEAKI
-244 DKDYSTNTNKQ
+244 DKDYSTNADKQ
-255 VDSSFRSDA
+255 ADSSFRSDA

-297 AIHSKTYGTETAAET
+297 AIHSKTYETETAAET

-329 AQVGYGNTGHE
+329 AQGRYSNTGHE
-340 EAASKAETEKYN
+340 ETASKAETEKYN

-364 KNQAESS
+364 KNQEESS
-371 RLDNNYSSKA
+371 RLDNSYSSKA

-405 QQSEQIGSTHYGDYN
+405 QQSEQIGSTHYGDSN

-458 QKEAEGDRRSR
+458 QKEAEGDRRNR

-476 ERQERAERRTDS
+476 ERQERAEKRADS
-488 YGSDTALRD
+488 YSSDATSRN
-497 EDTKREIERRQHE
+497 EDIKHEMERRQRE
-510 AEANRYHDAEAG
+510 AESNRYYDAEAG

-538 AETAMREEARRE
+538 TEAAMREEARRE
-550 MDKRQQE
+550 IDKRQQE

-567 KNETDTKSECESG
+567 KNETDAKSERESG

-593 QIDSSSRTGSVN
+593 QIDSSSRTGSVK

-660 RESAAKEQRET
+660 REPAAKEQREA
-671 DRENRN
+671 DRGNRN
-677 GSNSYSEED
+677 GSNSYNEYED

-696 AARDYDAGRE
+696 AARDYDVGRE
-706 MEKHQREAET
+706 MEKRQREAEA

-724 AETDKNDQYN
+724 AKTDKNDQYN
-734 GSSKYEPEQRTE
+734 GSSKYEPEHRTE

-768 NAETSR
+768 NSETGR

-792 SYNSNRDRQ
+792 SYNSNRD
-801 VDSSSRTGSVH
+801 S
-812 DAGNAGTRNSMQSEQ
+812 
-827 VGNLHNGST
+827 
-836 NAGDVTN
+836 
-843 VIGGRTHASDAAA
+843 
-856 DTAATVTA
+856 
-864 TAAVAEMTRREAAA
+864 
-878 KEQRETDR
+878 
-886 ENRNG
+886 
-891 SNSYSEEDRRSNIY
+891 
-905 NSDTAARDYDAG
+905 
-917 REMEKHQREAETN
+917 
-930 RYNDYRNAETDKNDQ
+930 
-945 YNGSSKYEPEQRT
+945 
-958 EDAMREETR
+958 
-967 REMDRRQQEADRYRN
+967 
-982 AETSRSETDAKRGEN
+982 
-997 GTGNR
+997 
-1002 VDNSYNSNRDRQVD
+1002 QVD

-1167 IDGTFKTGT
+1167 IDGTFKTET
-1176 VSEAGKNASQPEK
+1176 VSEAGKNVSQPEK

-1218 EATPVQPV
+1218 AATPVQPV
-1226 VQGKKDIQNNQASGY
+1226 GQSKDASG
-1241 RRDSYASAGMNAAVA
+1241 SKQFGSNVTGNNIHEAQAA
-1256 GTATIVNNTHKAS
+1256 TT
-1269 AAEKVVTE
+1269 
-1277 QKIPSESRP
+1277 
-1286 QEHRIDNNYNTQ
+1286 
-1298 PGHQIDGT
+1298 
-1306 FKTGTVSEAGKNA
+1306 
-1319 SQPEKID
+1319 
-1326 SVHGGSSTAKESLNA
+1326 
-1341 IKAKDYSSGNK
+1341 K
-1352 STITPVQPIFK
+1352 S
-1363 NKDSVE
+1363 
-1369 LKKNGESKI
+1369 
-1378 DNIAREPG
+1378 
-1386 SSDSTQN
+1386 
-1393 IGLDSHS
+1393 
-1400 KKHVYERDSYEMAGQ
+1400 VYERDSYETAGQ
-1415 KTSENFGK
+1415 KAAENFGSK
-1423 PDLNQSALEKNI
+1423 NPSQAFVEKSI
-1435 KDSKKQLAKEGAKI
+1435 AEKEKQAAKESSKI
-1449 IDSENKEHIY
+1449 VGSENKEHIY
-1459 TAKDGNKNNHVQ
+1459 TAKDGDKNNHVQ
-1471 INKAGA
+1471 INKTGT
-1477 QVVDGHVSKEIS
+1477 QVVDGHVSKDVS

-1516 AAVGGVTNKN
+1516 AAAVGGATNKN

-1549 VKQKNK
+1549 AKQKNK
-1555 SQLWNQAIN
+1555 SQMWNQAIN
-1564 NTQDLASKS
+1564 NTQDLTSKS

-1956 VAGLPTNVKMLQT
+1956 VSGLPTNVKMLQT

-2172 KFTVKRRS
+2172 KFTVKRRG

-2310 KVGDPD
+2310 KIGDPD

-2356 EADGALESR
+2356 EADGVLESR

-2378 FLAAFGTFWG
+2378 FLVAFGTFWG

-2417 FDTKAHKDTNY
+2417 FDTKAHIHTNY

>member
-75 IQDKYPEFFDY
+75 LQDKYPEFFDY

-113 IEEELEEGVP
+113 IEEELEEGIP
-123 ESLSTRDTVVKNI
+123 EPLSTRDTVVKNI

-202 KRKAAEADFDEK
+202 KRKAEEADFDEK
-214 ARREKEAERYTEKDT
+214 ARREKDAERYTEKDT

-235 EYRKDEVKI
+235 EDRKDEAKI
-244 DKDYSTNTNKQ
+244 DKNYSTNADKQ

-264 VDNAGDAGKRRY
+264 VDNAGDAGKHEY

-297 AIHSKTYGTETAAET
+297 AIHSKTYGTETATET

-329 AQVGYGNTGHE
+329 AQVGYGNIKNE
-340 EAASKAETEKYN
+340 ETASKAETEKRN
-352 AEKYDSDKRETS
+352 AEKYDSDKREAS
-364 KNQAESS
+364 KSQEESS

-405 QQSEQIGSTHYGDYN
+405 QQSEQIGSTHYGDSN
-420 AGDVTHVVKSREYE
+420 AGDVTHVVKNREYE

-488 YGSDTALRD
+488 YDSDTALRD

-510 AEANRYHDAEAG
+510 AETNRYHDAEAG

-538 AETAMREEARRE
+538 AETAIREEARRE

-567 KNETDTKSECESG
+567 KNETDTKSERESG

-630 AGDVTNVVG
+630 VGDVTNVVG

-660 RESAAKEQRET
+660 RESAVKEQRDA
-671 DRENRN
+671 DR
-677 GSNSYSEED
+677 
-686 RRSNIYNSDT
+686 
-696 AARDYDAGRE
+696 
-706 MEKHQREAET
+706 
-716 NRYNDYRN
+716 
-724 AETDKNDQYN
+724 YN

-768 NAETSR
+768 N
-774 SETDAKRGE
+774 SETG
-783 NGTGNRVDN
+783 
-792 SYNSNRDRQ
+792 
-801 VDSSSRTGSVH
+801 
-812 DAGNAGTRNSMQSEQ
+812 
-827 VGNLHNGST
+827 
-836 NAGDVTN
+836 
-843 VIGGRTHASDAAA
+843 
-856 DTAATVTA
+856 
-864 TAAVAEMTRREAAA
+864 
-878 KEQRETDR
+878 
-886 ENRNG
+886 
-891 SNSYSEEDRRSNIY
+891 
-905 NSDTAARDYDAG
+905 
-917 REMEKHQREAETN
+917 
-930 RYNDYRNAETDKNDQ
+930 
-945 YNGSSKYEPEQRT
+945 
-958 EDAMREETR
+958 
-967 REMDRRQQEADRYRN
+967 
-982 AETSRSETDAKRGEN
+982 RSETDAKRGEN

-1087 EAAAKEQRGVETN
+1087 EAAAKEQRGAEAD

-1176 VSEAGKNASQPEK
+1176 ISEAGKNASQPEK

-1218 EATPVQPV
+1218 EATPVQPA
-1226 VQGKKDIQNNQASGY
+1226 VQGKKDIPNNQASGY

-1277 QKIPSESRP
+1277 QKRPSESRP

-1298 PGHQIDGT
+1298 PGHQIDGI

-1352 STITPVQPIFK
+1352 STTTPVQPIFK

-1386 SSDSTQN
+1386 SSASTQN

-1435 KDSKKQLAKEGAKI
+1435 KDSKKQLAKEGSRI
-1449 IDSENKEHIY
+1449 IDSENKEHVY

-1516 AAVGGVTNKN
+1516 AAAVGGVTNKN

-1564 NTQDLASKS
+1564 NTQDLTSKS

-1751 DINEIGEKLVESG
+1751 DINKIGEKLVEPG
-1764 ITASFAPAIVNKTIS
+1764 IAASFAPAIVNKTIS

-1984 QSYINASNGK
+1984 QSYIDASNGK

-2069 VNAYHKSKNFLNKYM
+2069 VNAYRKSKNFLNKYM

-2139 KVSTSAFRASKKAL
+2139 KVSTSAFRASQKAL
-2153 TYGTRFT
+2153 TYGARFT

-2172 KFTVKRRS
+2172 KFTVKRRG

-2203 AMVQIIIRLLTMLGT
+2203 TMVQIIIRLLTMLGT

-2274 CHASFRNAL
+2274 CHASFRSAL
-2283 SGGGGGGTAA
+2283 SGGSSGGETSA
-2293 SGTDPDG
+2293 SGEENGT
-2300 GPQMQKGDSS
+2300 PQLQKGDSS
-2310 KVGDPD
+2310 KVEG
-2316 NPSNSLYD
+2316 LYN
-2324 VTQGT
+2324 VKTTT
-2329 WWNTEGKNSIDIN
+2329 WWNNEGNIDTVPAAVTGN
-2342 WSAGSDCDTLKKKL
+2342 PNADWTGDCKRIRDKL
-2356 EADGALESR
+2356 RDANNLYSS
-2365 NGYAVAKYGDKTV
+2365 NGYAVTKIGDKTV
-2378 FLAAFGTFWG
+2378 YLVAMGTYWG
-2388 KVGDVLK
+2388 KDGDVLK
-2395 VEFNQPI
+2395 VTFNNDI
-2402 SLGGEPASKEIYMMM
+2402 VLGDEPATNEIYVLK
-2417 FDTKAHKDTNY
+2417 FDTKAWEHTGY
-2428 PAEPEGVYGHHMPD
+2428 LQGEQEGIYGHHLGD
-2442 GAHTR
+2442 GR
-2447 DFAEFMGKDGEPENM
+2447 DFLEFLAKDAGSGKRDGIPS
-2462 NGKGYLP
+2462 GTIP
-2469 VQATNLGS
+2469 QSAVNLGNI
-2477 VLDGTCDLATIGG
+2477 LDDTCDLGTVGG
-2490 GLSTSV
+2490 GLSTNV
-2496 SADVFYRQEIDQ
+2496 NKDVFYRQEIDQ

-2522 YTFPEDQETPDGI
+2522 YTFPEDKETPDGI

-2544 DKTTAKGAV
+2544 DKSSAKGAV

-2562 LISMVL
+2562 LISMIL

-2573 DINDVTSVKKTILA
+2573 DINDTTSVKKTILA

-2667 DGLPTYDKNGKA
+2667 DGLPTYNKNGKA

-2772 NPNYSSDKIKD
+2772 NPNYSSNDMKKP
-2783 INYKA
+2783 NYKA
-2788 KESVLKYGT
+2788 KESVLKNGI
-2797 QRIKKP
+2797 QKIKKP
-2803 EFKMGISGTCSDS
+2803 EFKMGIPGTCSDS

-2830 ESQKEVCRHVYK
+2830 ESQKEVCQYVYK
-2842 FLTKDMTPKLT
+2842 FLTKEMTPKLT
-2853 KEQAV
+2853 REQAI

-2863 IMHESDF
+2863 IKHECEF
-2870 NYTATEHSDGSGG
+2870 NYTDIENPDGSGG
-2883 YGLVQWTGGR
+2883 YGLAQWTAER

-2903 NGVKYNTLEGQCK
+2903 HGLKYNTLEGQCK
-2916 FLEYEFSS
+2916 YLEYEFSS

>member
-38 RDNIDLPEDERHI
+38 RDNVDLPEDERHI

-75 IQDKYPEFFDY
+75 LQDKYPEFFDY

-91 RDRENDE
+91 RDRENDG

-113 IEEELEEGVP
+113 IEEELEEGIP
-123 ESLSTRDTVVKNI
+123 EPLSTRDTVVKNI

-166 ESIRRALEADE
+166 ESIRRVLEADE
-177 ALNKERELAAREADA
+177 ALNKERKLSAREDAA

-202 KRKAAEADFDEK
+202 KRKAEETDFDEK

-229 DRSKSF
+229 NRSKSF
-235 EYRKDEVKI
+235 EDRKDEAKI
-244 DKDYSTNTNKQ
+244 DKDYSTNADKQ

-264 VDNAGDAGKRRY
+264 VDNAGDAGKHEY

-329 AQVGYGNTGHE
+329 AQVGYGNTGNKE
-340 EAASKAETEKYN
+340 TASKAETEKRN
-352 AEKYDSDKRETS
+352 AEKYDSDKREAS
-364 KNQAESS
+364 KSQEESS

-405 QQSEQIGSTHYGDYN
+405 QQSEQIGSTHYGDSN

-469 REQEERR
+469 RKQEERR

-538 AETAMREEARRE
+538 AETAIREEARRE

-567 KNETDTKSECESG
+567 KNETDTKSERESG

-623 LHNGNTN
+623 LHNGSTN

-646 AAAAATAAADEMSR
+646 ATAAATAAADEMLR

-677 GSNSYSEED
+677 GSNSYNEYED
-686 RRSNIYNSDT
+686 RRSNAYNSDT

-706 MEKHQREAET
+706 MERRQREAEA
-716 NRYNDYRN
+716 NRHNDYRN
-724 AETDKNDQYN
+724 AEANKNDQYS
-734 GSSKYEPEQRTE
+734 GSGKYEPERRTE

-756 MDRRQQEADRYR
+756 MDKRQQEADRYR
-768 NAETSR
+768 NAETGR

-792 SYNSNRDRQ
+792 SYSSNRDRQ
-801 VDSSSRTGSVH
+801 VDSSSRTGSIH
-812 DAGNAGTRNSMQSEQ
+812 DAGTRNSMQ
-827 VGNLHNGST
+827 
-836 NAGDVTN
+836 
-843 VIGGRTHASDAAA
+843 
-856 DTAATVTA
+856 
-864 TAAVAEMTRREAAA
+864 
-878 KEQRETDR
+878 
-886 ENRNG
+886 
-891 SNSYSEEDRRSNIY
+891 
-905 NSDTAARDYDAG
+905 
-917 REMEKHQREAETN
+917 
-930 RYNDYRNAETDKNDQ
+930 
-945 YNGSSKYEPEQRT
+945 P
-958 EDAMREETR
+958 
-967 REMDRRQQEADRYRN
+967 
-982 AETSRSETDAKRGEN
+982 
-997 GTGNR
+997 
-1002 VDNSYNSNRDRQVD
+1002 
-1016 SSSRTGSVHDA
+1016 
-1027 GNAGTRNSMQSE
+1027 E

-1076 ATAAAAEMTRR
+1076 TTAAAAEMTRR
-1087 EAAAKEQRGVETN
+1087 EAAAKEQRRAETDP
-1100 QYRTSGKYEPERRT
+1100 YRTSGKYEPEQRT
-1114 EDAMREEIRMEM
+1114 EAAMREDDRREM
-1126 DRRQREADI
+1126 DRRQREADT
-1135 RRDDRITSPEKNQER
+1135 RRDDRVTSPEKNQER

-1167 IDGTFKTGT
+1167 IDGTFQTGT
-1176 VSEAGKNASQPEK
+1176 VSEAGKNVSQPEK

-1218 EATPVQPV
+1218 
-1226 VQGKKDIQNNQASGY
+1226 
-1241 RRDSYASAGMNAAVA
+1241 AA
-1256 GTATIVNNTHKAS
+1256 
-1269 AAEKVVTE
+1269 
-1277 QKIPSESRP
+1277 
-1286 QEHRIDNNYNTQ
+1286 
-1298 PGHQIDGT
+1298 
-1306 FKTGTVSEAGKNA
+1306 
-1319 SQPEKID
+1319 
-1326 SVHGGSSTAKESLNA
+1326 
-1341 IKAKDYSSGNK
+1341 
-1352 STITPVQPIFK
+1352 TPVQPIFK

-1386 SSDSTQN
+1386 SSASTQN

-1435 KDSKKQLAKEGAKI
+1435 KDSKKQLAKEGSRI

-1516 AAVGGVTNKN
+1516 AAAVGGVTNKN

-1564 NTQDLASKS
+1564 NTQDLTSKS

-1751 DINEIGEKLVESG
+1751 DINKIGEKLVEPG
-1764 ITASFAPAIVNKTIS
+1764 IAASFAPAIVNKTIS

-1984 QSYINASNGK
+1984 QSYIDASNGK

-2069 VNAYHKSKNFLNKYM
+2069 VNAYRKSKNFLNKYM

-2139 KVSTSAFRASKKAL
+2139 KVSTSAYRASKGAL
-2153 TYGTRFT
+2153 KYGARFT

-2172 KFTVKRRS
+2172 KFTVKKRG
-2180 KRAIRKFKMLGNGIK
+2180 KRAIKKFKMLGKGMK

-2203 AMVQIIIRLLTMLGT
+2203 TMLQIIIRLLTMLGT

-2274 CHASFRNAL
+2274 CHASFRSAL
-2283 SGGGGGGTAA
+2283 SGGSGCGETSA
-2293 SGTDPDG
+2293 SGEENGT
-2300 GPQMQKGDSS
+2300 PQLQKGDSS
-2310 KVGDPD
+2310 KVEG
-2316 NPSNSLYD
+2316 LYN
-2324 VTQGT
+2324 VKTTT
-2329 WWNTEGKNSIDIN
+2329 WWNNEGNIDTVPAAVTGN
-2342 WSAGSDCDTLKKKL
+2342 PNADWTGDCKRIRDKL
-2356 EADGALESR
+2356 RDANNLYSS
-2365 NGYAVAKYGDKTV
+2365 NGYAVTKIGDKTV
-2378 FLAAFGTFWG
+2378 YLVAMGTYWG
-2388 KVGDVLK
+2388 KDGDVLK
-2395 VEFNQPI
+2395 VTFNNDI
-2402 SLGGEPASKEIYMMM
+2402 VLGDEPATNEIYVLK
-2417 FDTKAHKDTNY
+2417 FDTKAWEHTGY
-2428 PAEPEGVYGHHMPD
+2428 LQGEQEGIYGHHLGD
-2442 GAHTR
+2442 GR
-2447 DFAEFMGKDGEPENM
+2447 DFLEFLAKDAGSGKRDGIPS
-2462 NGKGYLP
+2462 GTIP
-2469 VQATNLGS
+2469 QSAVNLGNI
-2477 VLDGTCDLATIGG
+2477 LDDTCDLGTVGG
-2490 GLSTSV
+2490 GLSTNV
-2496 SADVFYRQEIDQ
+2496 NKDVFYRQEIDQ

-2522 YTFPEDQETPDGI
+2522 YTFPEDKETPDGI

-2544 DKTTAKGAV
+2544 DKSTAKGAV

-2562 LISMVL
+2562 LISMIL

-2573 DINDVTSVKKTILA
+2573 DINDTTSVKKTILA
-2587 KADKSGINEEAA
+2587 KADKSGINEKAA

-2772 NPNYSSDKIKD
+2772 NPNYSSNDMKKP
-2783 INYKA
+2783 NYKA
-2788 KESVLKYGT
+2788 KESVLKNGI
-2797 QRIKKP
+2797 QKIKKP

-2830 ESQKEVCRHVYK
+2830 ESQKEVCRYVYK
-2842 FLTKDMTPKLT
+2842 FLTKEMTPKLT
-2853 KEQAV
+2853 KEQAI
-2858 GVLVN
+2858 GVLIN
-2863 IMHESDF
+2863 IKHECEFD
-2870 NYTATEHSDGSGG
+2870 YTEIENPDGSGG
-2883 YGLVQWTGGR
+2883 YGLAQWTAER

-2903 NGVKYNTLEGQCK
+2903 HGLKYNTLEGQCK
-2916 FLEYEFSS
+2916 YLEYEFSS

>member
-12 STDGIELLANLFQ
+12 STDGIALLANLFQ

-38 RDNIDLPEDERHI
+38 RDNVDLPEDERHI

-75 IQDKYPEFFDY
+75 LQDKYPEFFDY

-113 IEEELEEGVP
+113 IEEELEEGIP
-123 ESLSTRDTVVKNI
+123 EPLSTRDTVVKNI

-166 ESIRRALEADE
+166 ESIRRVLEADE
-177 ALNKERELAAREADA
+177 TLNKERELAARETDA
-192 ARLREQEFFD
+192 ARLREQESFD
-202 KRKAAEADFDEK
+202 KRKAEEADFDEK
-214 ARREKEAERYTEKDT
+214 ARREKEAERYTKKDT

-235 EYRKDEVKI
+235 EDRKDEAKI
-244 DKDYSTNTNKQ
+244 DKDYSTNADKQ
-255 VDSSFRSDA
+255 ADSSFRSDA

-297 AIHSKTYGTETAAET
+297 AIHSKTYETETAAET

-329 AQVGYGNTGHE
+329 AQGRYSNTGHE
-340 EAASKAETEKYN
+340 ETASKAETEKYN

-364 KNQAESS
+364 KNQEESS
-371 RLDNNYSSKA
+371 RLDNSYSSKA

-405 QQSEQIGSTHYGDYN
+405 QQSEQIGSTHYGDSN

-458 QKEAEGDRRSR
+458 QKEAEGDRRNR

-476 ERQERAERRTDS
+476 ERQERAEKRADS
-488 YGSDTALRD
+488 YSSDATSRN
-497 EDTKREIERRQHE
+497 EDIKHEMERRQRE
-510 AEANRYHDAEAG
+510 AESNRYYDAEAG

-538 AETAMREEARRE
+538 TEAAMREEARRE
-550 MDKRQQE
+550 IDKRQQE

-567 KNETDTKSECESG
+567 KNETDAKSERESG

-593 QIDSSSRTGSVN
+593 QIDSSSRTGSVK

-660 RESAAKEQRET
+660 REPAAKEQREA
-671 DRENRN
+671 DRGNRN
-677 GSNSYSEED
+677 GSNSYNEYED

-696 AARDYDAGRE
+696 AARDYDVGRE
-706 MEKHQREAET
+706 MEKRQREAEA

-724 AETDKNDQYN
+724 AKTDKNDQYN
-734 GSSKYEPEQRTE
+734 GSSKYEPEHRTE

-768 NAETSR
+768 NSETGR

-792 SYNSNRDRQ
+792 SYNSNRD
-801 VDSSSRTGSVH
+801 S
-812 DAGNAGTRNSMQSEQ
+812 
-827 VGNLHNGST
+827 
-836 NAGDVTN
+836 
-843 VIGGRTHASDAAA
+843 
-856 DTAATVTA
+856 
-864 TAAVAEMTRREAAA
+864 
-878 KEQRETDR
+878 
-886 ENRNG
+886 
-891 SNSYSEEDRRSNIY
+891 
-905 NSDTAARDYDAG
+905 
-917 REMEKHQREAETN
+917 
-930 RYNDYRNAETDKNDQ
+930 
-945 YNGSSKYEPEQRT
+945 
-958 EDAMREETR
+958 
-967 REMDRRQQEADRYRN
+967 
-982 AETSRSETDAKRGEN
+982 
-997 GTGNR
+997 
-1002 VDNSYNSNRDRQVD
+1002 QVD

-1167 IDGTFKTGT
+1167 IDGTFKTET
-1176 VSEAGKNASQPEK
+1176 VSEAGKNVSQPEK

-1218 EATPVQPV
+1218 AATPVQPV
-1226 VQGKKDIQNNQASGY
+1226 GQSKDASG
-1241 RRDSYASAGMNAAVA
+1241 SKQFGSNVTGNNIHEAQAA
-1256 GTATIVNNTHKAS
+1256 TT
-1269 AAEKVVTE
+1269 
-1277 QKIPSESRP
+1277 
-1286 QEHRIDNNYNTQ
+1286 
-1298 PGHQIDGT
+1298 
-1306 FKTGTVSEAGKNA
+1306 
-1319 SQPEKID
+1319 
-1326 SVHGGSSTAKESLNA
+1326 
-1341 IKAKDYSSGNK
+1341 K
-1352 STITPVQPIFK
+1352 S
-1363 NKDSVE
+1363 
-1369 LKKNGESKI
+1369 
-1378 DNIAREPG
+1378 
-1386 SSDSTQN
+1386 
-1393 IGLDSHS
+1393 
-1400 KKHVYERDSYEMAGQ
+1400 VYERDSYETAGQ
-1415 KTSENFGK
+1415 KAAENFGSK
-1423 PDLNQSALEKNI
+1423 NPSQAFVEKSI
-1435 KDSKKQLAKEGAKI
+1435 AEKEKQAAKESSKI
-1449 IDSENKEHIY
+1449 VGSENKEHIY
-1459 TAKDGNKNNHVQ
+1459 TAKDGDKNNHVQ
-1471 INKAGA
+1471 INKTGT
-1477 QVVDGHVSKEIS
+1477 QVVDGHVSKDVS

-1516 AAVGGVTNKN
+1516 AAAVGGATNKN

-1549 VKQKNK
+1549 AKQKNK
-1555 SQLWNQAIN
+1555 SQMWNQAIN
-1564 NTQDLASKS
+1564 NTQDLTSKS

-1779 ADDFVK
+1779 VDDFVK

-1956 VAGLPTNVKMLQT
+1956 VSGLPTNVKMLQT

-2172 KFTVKRRS
+2172 KFTVKRRG

-2310 KVGDPD
+2310 KIGDPD

-2356 EADGALESR
+2356 EADGVLESR

-2378 FLAAFGTFWG
+2378 FLVAFGTFWG

-2417 FDTKAHKDTNY
+2417 FDTKAHIHTNY

>member
-25 NGMALDLVDVTRA
+25 KGMALDLVDVTRA
-38 RDNIDLPEDERHI
+38 RDNVDLPEDERHI
-51 YDMADAALD
+51 YDMADSALD

-75 IQDKYPEFFDY
+75 LQDKYPEFFDY

-105 EAGEAEEE
+105 ETGEAEEE
-113 IEEELEEGVP
+113 IEEELEEGAP
-123 ESLSTRDTVVKNI
+123 EPLSTRDTVIKNI
-136 IEGEHTGKES
+136 VEGEHTGKES

-177 ALNKERELAAREADA
+177 ALNKERELASREADA

-202 KRKAAEADFDEK
+202 KRKAEEADFDEK
-214 ARREKEAERYTEKDT
+214 ARREKDAERYTEKDI

-235 EYRKDEVKI
+235 EDRKDEAKI
-244 DKDYSTNTNKQ
+244 DKNYSTNADKQ

-264 VDNAGDAGKRRY
+264 VDNAGDAGKHEY

-329 AQVGYGNTGHE
+329 AQVGYGNTRNE
-340 EAASKAETEKYN
+340 EAASKAETEKRN

-364 KNQAESS
+364 KSKEESS
-371 RLDNNYSSKA
+371 RLDNSYSSKA

-405 QQSEQIGSTHYGDYN
+405 QQSEQIGSTHYGDSN
-420 AGDVTHVVKSREYE
+420 AGDVTHVVKNREYE

-476 ERQERAERRTDS
+476 ERQERAERRADS

-567 KNETDTKSECESG
+567 KNETDTKSERESG

-630 AGDVTNVVG
+630 VGDVTNVVG

-660 RESAAKEQRET
+660 RESAVKEQRDA
-671 DRENRN
+671 DR
-677 GSNSYSEED
+677 
-686 RRSNIYNSDT
+686 
-696 AARDYDAGRE
+696 
-706 MEKHQREAET
+706 
-716 NRYNDYRN
+716 
-724 AETDKNDQYN
+724 YN

-768 NAETSR
+768 N
-774 SETDAKRGE
+774 SETG
-783 NGTGNRVDN
+783 
-792 SYNSNRDRQ
+792 
-801 VDSSSRTGSVH
+801 
-812 DAGNAGTRNSMQSEQ
+812 
-827 VGNLHNGST
+827 
-836 NAGDVTN
+836 
-843 VIGGRTHASDAAA
+843 
-856 DTAATVTA
+856 
-864 TAAVAEMTRREAAA
+864 
-878 KEQRETDR
+878 
-886 ENRNG
+886 
-891 SNSYSEEDRRSNIY
+891 
-905 NSDTAARDYDAG
+905 
-917 REMEKHQREAETN
+917 
-930 RYNDYRNAETDKNDQ
+930 
-945 YNGSSKYEPEQRT
+945 
-958 EDAMREETR
+958 
-967 REMDRRQQEADRYRN
+967 
-982 AETSRSETDAKRGEN
+982 RSETDAKRGEN

-1087 EAAAKEQRGVETN
+1087 EAAAKEQRGAEAD

-1218 EATPVQPV
+1218 
-1226 VQGKKDIQNNQASGY
+1226 
-1241 RRDSYASAGMNAAVA
+1241 VA
-1256 GTATIVNNTHKAS
+1256 
-1269 AAEKVVTE
+1269 
-1277 QKIPSESRP
+1277 
-1286 QEHRIDNNYNTQ
+1286 
-1298 PGHQIDGT
+1298 
-1306 FKTGTVSEAGKNA
+1306 
-1319 SQPEKID
+1319 
-1326 SVHGGSSTAKESLNA
+1326 
-1341 IKAKDYSSGNK
+1341 
-1352 STITPVQPIFK
+1352 TPVQPIFK

-1386 SSDSTQN
+1386 SSASTQN

-1435 KDSKKQLAKEGAKI
+1435 KDSKKQLAKEGSRI

-1516 AAVGGVTNKN
+1516 AAAVGGVTNKN

-1564 NTQDLASKS
+1564 NTQDLTSKS

-1751 DINEIGEKLVESG
+1751 DINKIGEKLVEPG
-1764 ITASFAPAIVNKTIS
+1764 IAASFAPAIVNKTIS

-1984 QSYINASNGK
+1984 QSYIDASNGK

-2013 EANNLPSNR
+2013 DANNLPSNR

-2069 VNAYHKSKNFLNKYM
+2069 VNAYRKSKNFLNKYM

-2139 KVSTSAFRASKKAL
+2139 KVSTSAFRASQKAL
-2153 TYGTRFT
+2153 TYGARFT

-2172 KFTVKRRS
+2172 KFTVKRRG

-2203 AMVQIIIRLLTMLGT
+2203 TMVQIIIRLLTMLGT

-2274 CHASFRNAL
+2274 CHASFRSAL
-2283 SGGGGGGTAA
+2283 SGGSSGGETSA
-2293 SGTDPDG
+2293 SGEENGT
-2300 GPQMQKGDSS
+2300 PQLQKGDSS
-2310 KVGDPD
+2310 KVEG
-2316 NPSNSLYD
+2316 LYN
-2324 VTQGT
+2324 VKTTT
-2329 WWNTEGKNSIDIN
+2329 WWNNEGNIDTVPAAVTGN
-2342 WSAGSDCDTLKKKL
+2342 PNADWTGDCKRIRDKL
-2356 EADGALESR
+2356 RDANNLYSS
-2365 NGYAVAKYGDKTV
+2365 NGYAVTKIGDKTV
-2378 FLAAFGTFWG
+2378 YLVAMGTYWG
-2388 KVGDVLK
+2388 KDGDVLK
-2395 VEFNQPI
+2395 VTFNNDI
-2402 SLGGEPASKEIYMMM
+2402 VLGDEPATNEIYVLK
-2417 FDTKAHKDTNY
+2417 FDTKAWEHTGY
-2428 PAEPEGVYGHHMPD
+2428 LQGEQEGIYGHHLGD
-2442 GAHTR
+2442 GR
-2447 DFAEFMGKDGEPENM
+2447 DFLEFLAKDAGSGKRDGIPS
-2462 NGKGYLP
+2462 GTIP
-2469 VQATNLGS
+2469 QSAVNLGNI
-2477 VLDGTCDLATIGG
+2477 LDDTCDLGTVGG
-2490 GLSTSV
+2490 GLSTNV
-2496 SADVFYRQEIDQ
+2496 NKDVFYRQEIDQ

-2544 DKTTAKGAV
+2544 DKSSAKGAV

-2562 LISMVL
+2562 LISMIL

-2573 DINDVTSVKKTILA
+2573 DINDTTSVKKTILA

-2667 DGLPTYDKNGKA
+2667 DGLPTYNKNGKA

-2772 NPNYSSDKIKD
+2772 NPNYSSNDMKKP
-2783 INYKA
+2783 NYKA
-2788 KESVLKYGT
+2788 KESVLKNGI
-2797 QRIKKP
+2797 QKIKKP
-2803 EFKMGISGTCSDS
+2803 EFKMGIPGTCSDS

-2830 ESQKEVCRHVYK
+2830 ESQKEVCQYVYK
-2842 FLTKDMTPKLT
+2842 FLTKEMTPKLT
-2853 KEQAV
+2853 REQAI

-2863 IMHESDF
+2863 IKHECEF
-2870 NYTATEHSDGSGG
+2870 NYTDIENPDGSGG
-2883 YGLVQWTGGR
+2883 YGLAQWTAER

-2903 NGVKYNTLEGQCK
+2903 HGLKYNTLEGQCK
-2916 FLEYEFSS
+2916 YLEYEFSS

>member
-25 NGMALDLVDVTRA
+25 KGMALDLVDVTRA
-38 RDNIDLPEDERHI
+38 RDNVDLPEDERHI
-51 YDMADAALD
+51 YDMADSALD

-75 IQDKYPEFFDY
+75 LQDKYPEFFDY

-105 EAGEAEEE
+105 ETGEAEEE
-113 IEEELEEGVP
+113 IEEELEEGAP
-123 ESLSTRDTVVKNI
+123 EPLSTRDTVIKNI
-136 IEGEHTGKES
+136 VEGEHTGKES

-177 ALNKERELAAREADA
+177 ALNKERELASREADA

-202 KRKAAEADFDEK
+202 KRKAEEADFDEK
-214 ARREKEAERYTEKDT
+214 ARREKDAERYTEKDI

-235 EYRKDEVKI
+235 EDRKDEAKI
-244 DKDYSTNTNKQ
+244 DKNYSTNADKQ

-264 VDNAGDAGKRRY
+264 VDNAGDAGKHEY

-329 AQVGYGNTGHE
+329 AQVGYGNTRNE
-340 EAASKAETEKYN
+340 EAASKAETEKRN

-364 KNQAESS
+364 KSKEESS
-371 RLDNNYSSKA
+371 RLDNSYSSKA

-405 QQSEQIGSTHYGDYN
+405 QQSEQIGSTHYGDSN
-420 AGDVTHVVKSREYE
+420 AGDVTHVVKNREYE

-476 ERQERAERRTDS
+476 ERQERAERRADS

-567 KNETDTKSECESG
+567 KNETDTKSERESG

-630 AGDVTNVVG
+630 VGDVTNVVG

-646 AAAAATAAADEMSR
+646 AAAAVTAAADEMSR
-660 RESAAKEQRET
+660 RESAVKEQRDA
-671 DRENRN
+671 DR
-677 GSNSYSEED
+677 
-686 RRSNIYNSDT
+686 
-696 AARDYDAGRE
+696 
-706 MEKHQREAET
+706 
-716 NRYNDYRN
+716 
-724 AETDKNDQYN
+724 YN

-768 NAETSR
+768 N
-774 SETDAKRGE
+774 SETG
-783 NGTGNRVDN
+783 
-792 SYNSNRDRQ
+792 
-801 VDSSSRTGSVH
+801 
-812 DAGNAGTRNSMQSEQ
+812 
-827 VGNLHNGST
+827 
-836 NAGDVTN
+836 
-843 VIGGRTHASDAAA
+843 
-856 DTAATVTA
+856 
-864 TAAVAEMTRREAAA
+864 
-878 KEQRETDR
+878 
-886 ENRNG
+886 
-891 SNSYSEEDRRSNIY
+891 
-905 NSDTAARDYDAG
+905 
-917 REMEKHQREAETN
+917 
-930 RYNDYRNAETDKNDQ
+930 
-945 YNGSSKYEPEQRT
+945 
-958 EDAMREETR
+958 
-967 REMDRRQQEADRYRN
+967 
-982 AETSRSETDAKRGEN
+982 RSETDAKRGEN

-1087 EAAAKEQRGVETN
+1087 EAAAKEQRGAEAD
-1100 QYRTSGKYEPERRT
+1100 QYRTSEKYEPERRT

-1135 RRDDRITSPEKNQER
+1135 RRDDSITSPEKNQER
-1150 PAEHRID
+1150 PAGHRID

-1176 VSEAGKNASQPEK
+1176 ISEAGKNASQPEK

-1218 EATPVQPV
+1218 EATPVQPA
-1226 VQGKKDIQNNQASGY
+1226 VQGKKDIPNNQASGY

-1277 QKIPSESRP
+1277 QKRPSESRP

-1352 STITPVQPIFK
+1352 STTTPVQPIFK

-1386 SSDSTQN
+1386 SSASTQN

-1435 KDSKKQLAKEGAKI
+1435 KDSKKQLAKEGSRI

-1516 AAVGGVTNKN
+1516 AAAVGGVTNKN

-1564 NTQDLASKS
+1564 NTQNLTSKS

-1751 DINEIGEKLVESG
+1751 DINKIGEKLVEPG
-1764 ITASFAPAIVNKTIS
+1764 IAASFAPAIVNKTIS

-1984 QSYINASNGK
+1984 QSYIDASNGK

-2060 QAHKLQRAG
+2060 QAHKLQREG
-2069 VNAYHKSKNFLNKYM
+2069 VNAYRKSKNFLNKYM

-2139 KVSTSAFRASKKAL
+2139 KVSTSAFRASQKAL
-2153 TYGTRFT
+2153 TYGARFT
-2160 MSTGRLVKRKGV
+2160 MSTGRLVKRKGA
-2172 KFTVKRRS
+2172 KFTVKRRG

-2195 NLSIKSLK
+2195 NLSVKSLK
-2203 AMVQIIIRLLTMLGT
+2203 TMLQIIIRLLTMLGT

-2274 CHASFRNAL
+2274 CHASFRSAL
-2283 SGGGGGGTAA
+2283 SGESSGGETSA
-2293 SGTDPDG
+2293 SGEENGT
-2300 GPQMQKGDSS
+2300 PQLQKGDSS
-2310 KVGDPD
+2310 KVEG
-2316 NPSNSLYD
+2316 LYN
-2324 VTQGT
+2324 VKTTT
-2329 WWNTEGKNSIDIN
+2329 WWNNEGNIDTVPAAVTGN
-2342 WSAGSDCDTLKKKL
+2342 PNADWTGDCKRIRDKL
-2356 EADGALESR
+2356 RDANNLYSS
-2365 NGYAVAKYGDKTV
+2365 NGYAVTKIGDKTV
-2378 FLAAFGTFWG
+2378 YLVAMGTYWG
-2388 KVGDVLK
+2388 KDGDVLK
-2395 VEFNQPI
+2395 VTFNNDI
-2402 SLGGEPASKEIYMMM
+2402 VLGDEPATNEIYVLK
-2417 FDTKAHKDTNY
+2417 FDTKAWEHTGY
-2428 PAEPEGVYGHHMPD
+2428 LQGEQEGIYGHHLGD
-2442 GAHTR
+2442 GR
-2447 DFAEFMGKDGEPENM
+2447 DFLEFLAKDAGSGKRDGIPS
-2462 NGKGYLP
+2462 GTIP
-2469 VQATNLGS
+2469 QSAVNLGNI
-2477 VLDGTCDLATIGG
+2477 LDDTCDLGTVGG
-2490 GLSTSV
+2490 GLSTNV
-2496 SADVFYRQEIDQ
+2496 NKDVFYRQEIDQ

-2522 YTFPEDQETPDGI
+2522 YTFPEDKETPDGI

-2544 DKTTAKGAV
+2544 DKSSAKGAV

-2562 LISMVL
+2562 LISMIL

-2573 DINDVTSVKKTILA
+2573 DINDTTSVKKTILA
-2587 KADKSGINEEAA
+2587 KEDKSGINEEAA

-2667 DGLPTYDKNGKA
+2667 DGLPTYNKNGKA

-2772 NPNYSSDKIKD
+2772 NPNYSSNDMKKP
-2783 INYKA
+2783 NYKA
-2788 KESVLKYGT
+2788 KESVLKNGI
-2797 QRIKKP
+2797 QKIKKP
-2803 EFKMGISGTCSDS
+2803 EFKMGIPGTCSDS

-2830 ESQKEVCRHVYK
+2830 ESQKEVCQYVYK
-2842 FLTKDMTPKLT
+2842 FLTKEMTPKLT
-2853 KEQAV
+2853 REQAI

-2863 IMHESDF
+2863 IKHECEF
-2870 NYTATEHSDGSGG
+2870 NYTDIENPDGSGG
-2883 YGLVQWTGGR
+2883 YGLAQWTAER

-2903 NGVKYNTLEGQCK
+2903 HGLKYNTLEGQCK
-2916 FLEYEFSS
+2916 YLEYEFSS

>member
-75 IQDKYPEFFDY
+75 LQDKYPEFFDY

-113 IEEELEEGVP
+113 IEEELEEGIP
-123 ESLSTRDTVVKNI
+123 EPLSTRDTVVKNI

-177 ALNKERELAAREADA
+177 TLNKERELSAREDAA
-192 ARLREQEFFD
+192 ARLRVQEFFG
-202 KRKAAEADFDEK
+202 KRKAEETDFDEK

-235 EYRKDEVKI
+235 EDKKDEAKI
-244 DKDYSTNTNKQ
+244 DKDYSTNADKQ

-264 VDNAGDAGKRRY
+264 VDNAGDAGKHEY

-312 AATAAAM
+312 AATTAAM

-329 AQVGYGNTGHE
+329 AQVGYGNTGNKE
-340 EAASKAETEKYN
+340 TASKAETEKRN
-352 AEKYDSDKRETS
+352 AEKYDSDKREAS
-364 KNQAESS
+364 KSQEESS
-371 RLDNNYSSKA
+371 RLDNSYSSKA

-396 AGDAGKRGY
+396 ASDAGKRGY
-405 QQSEQIGSTHYGDYN
+405 QQSEQIGSTHYGDSN

-522 KRDQYSGSGK
+522 KRYQYSGSGK

-538 AETAMREEARRE
+538 AEAAIREEARRE

-567 KNETDTKSECESG
+567 KNETDTKSERESG

-630 AGDVTNVVG
+630 VGDVTNVVG

-660 RESAAKEQRET
+660 REPAAKEQREA
-671 DRENRN
+671 DRGNRN
-677 GSNSYSEED
+677 GSNSYNEYED

-706 MEKHQREAET
+706 MEKRQREAEA

-724 AETDKNDQYN
+724 TETDKNDQYN
-734 GSSKYEPEQRTE
+734 GSSKYEPEHRTE

-756 MDRRQQEADRYR
+756 MDRRQQEADRYH
-768 NAETSR
+768 NAETGR
-774 SETDAKRGE
+774 SETDAKRDE
-783 NGTGNRVDN
+783 SRTGNRVDN

-843 VIGGRTHASDAAA
+843 VIGGRTHAF
-856 DTAATVTA
+856 
-864 TAAVAEMTRREAAA
+864 
-878 KEQRETDR
+878 
-886 ENRNG
+886 
-891 SNSYSEEDRRSNIY
+891 
-905 NSDTAARDYDAG
+905 
-917 REMEKHQREAETN
+917 
-930 RYNDYRNAETDKNDQ
+930 
-945 YNGSSKYEPEQRT
+945 
-958 EDAMREETR
+958 
-967 REMDRRQQEADRYRN
+967 
-982 AETSRSETDAKRGEN
+982 
-997 GTGNR
+997 
-1002 VDNSYNSNRDRQVD
+1002 
-1016 SSSRTGSVHDA
+1016 
-1027 GNAGTRNSMQSE
+1027 
-1039 QVGNLHNGSTNA
+1039 
-1051 GDVTNVIGGR
+1051 
-1061 THASDAAAATAATVT
+1061 DAAAATAATVT
-1076 ATAAAAEMTRR
+1076 ATAAAAEMARR
-1087 EAAAKEQRGVETN
+1087 EAAAKEQRGVETD

-1135 RRDDRITSPEKNQER
+1135 RRDDRVTSPEKNQER

-1207 KAKDYSGDNKS
+1207 KAKDYS
-1218 EATPVQPV
+1218 
-1226 VQGKKDIQNNQASGY
+1226 
-1241 RRDSYASAGMNAAVA
+1241 
-1256 GTATIVNNTHKAS
+1256 
-1269 AAEKVVTE
+1269 
-1277 QKIPSESRP
+1277 
-1286 QEHRIDNNYNTQ
+1286 
-1298 PGHQIDGT
+1298 
-1306 FKTGTVSEAGKNA
+1306 
-1319 SQPEKID
+1319 
-1326 SVHGGSSTAKESLNA
+1326 
-1341 IKAKDYSSGNK
+1341 SGNK
-1352 STITPVQPIFK
+1352 STTTPVQPIFK

-1386 SSDSTQN
+1386 SSASTQN

-1435 KDSKKQLAKEGAKI
+1435 KDSKKQLAKEGSRI

-1516 AAVGGVTNKN
+1516 AAAVGGVTNKN

-1564 NTQDLASKS
+1564 NTQNLTSKS

-1751 DINEIGEKLVESG
+1751 DINKIGEKLVEPG
-1764 ITASFAPAIVNKTIS
+1764 IAASFAPAIVNKTIS

-1984 QSYINASNGK
+1984 QSYIDASNGK

-2069 VNAYHKSKNFLNKYM
+2069 VNAYRKSKNFLNKYM

-2139 KVSTSAFRASKKAL
+2139 KVSTSAFRASQKAL
-2153 TYGTRFT
+2153 TYGARFT

-2172 KFTVKRRS
+2172 KFTVKKRG

-2203 AMVQIIIRLLTMLGT
+2203 TMVQIIIRLLTMLGT

-2310 KVGDPD
+2310 KIGDPD

-2544 DKTTAKGAV
+2544 DKSTAKGAV

-2803 EFKMGISGTCSDS
+2803 EFKMGIPGTCSDS

>member
-38 RDNIDLPEDERHI
+38 RDNVDLPEDERHI

-75 IQDKYPEFFDY
+75 LQDKYPEFFDY

-91 RDRENDE
+91 RDRENDG

-113 IEEELEEGVP
+113 IEEELEEGIP
-123 ESLSTRDTVVKNI
+123 EPLSTRDTVVKNI

-156 YRAKLDAERE
+156 YRAKLDAKRE
-166 ESIRRALEADE
+166 ESIRRVLEADE
-177 ALNKERELAAREADA
+177 ALNKERELSAREDAA

-202 KRKAAEADFDEK
+202 KRKAEETDFDEK

-229 DRSKSF
+229 NRSKSF
-235 EYRKDEVKI
+235 EDRKDEAKI
-244 DKDYSTNTNKQ
+244 DKDYSTNADKQ

-264 VDNAGDAGKRRY
+264 VDNAGDAGKHEY

-329 AQVGYGNTGHE
+329 AQVGYGNTGNKE
-340 EAASKAETEKYN
+340 TASKAETEKRN
-352 AEKYDSDKRETS
+352 AEKYDSDKREAS
-364 KNQAESS
+364 KSQEESS

-405 QQSEQIGSTHYGDYN
+405 QQSEQIGSTHYGDSN

-538 AETAMREEARRE
+538 AETAIREEARRE

-567 KNETDTKSECESG
+567 KNETDTKSERESG

-623 LHNGNTN
+623 LHNGSTN

-646 AAAAATAAADEMSR
+646 ATAAATAAADEMLR

-677 GSNSYSEED
+677 GSNSYNEYED
-686 RRSNIYNSDT
+686 RRSNAYNSDT

-706 MEKHQREAET
+706 MERRQREAEA
-716 NRYNDYRN
+716 NRHNDYRN
-724 AETDKNDQYN
+724 AEANKNDQYS
-734 GSSKYEPEQRTE
+734 GSGKYEPERRTE

-756 MDRRQQEADRYR
+756 MDKRQQEADRYR
-768 NAETSR
+768 NAETGR

-792 SYNSNRDRQ
+792 SYSSNRDRQ
-801 VDSSSRTGSVH
+801 VDSSSRTGSIH
-812 DAGNAGTRNSMQSEQ
+812 DAGTRNSMQSER
-827 VGNLHNGST
+827 VENLHNGST

-843 VIGGRTHASDAAA
+843 VVGGKTYASEATAAATAAA
-856 DTAATVTA
+856 D
-864 TAAVAEMTRREAAA
+864 EMLRRESAA

-891 SNSYSEEDRRSNIY
+891 SNSYNEYEDRRSNAY

-917 REMEKHQREAETN
+917 REMERRQREAEAN
-930 RYNDYRNAETDKNDQ
+930 RHNDYRNAEANKNDQ
-945 YNGSSKYEPEQRT
+945 YSGSGKYEPERRT

-967 REMDRRQQEADRYRN
+967 REMDKRQQEADRYRN
-982 AETSRSETDAKRGEN
+982 AETGRSETDAKRGEN

-1002 VDNSYNSNRDRQVD
+1002 VDNSYSSNRDRQVD
-1016 SSSRTGSVHDA
+1016 SSSRTGSIHD
-1027 GNAGTRNSMQSE
+1027 AGTRNSMQPE
-1039 QVGNLHNGSTNA
+1039 HVGNLHNGSTNA

-1087 EAAAKEQRGVETN
+1087 EAAAKEQRRAETDP
-1100 QYRTSGKYEPERRT
+1100 YRTSGKYEPEQRT
-1114 EDAMREEIRMEM
+1114 EAAMREDDRREM
-1126 DRRQREADI
+1126 DRRQREADT
-1135 RRDDRITSPEKNQER
+1135 RRDDRVTSPEKNQKR

-1167 IDGTFKTGT
+1167 IDGTFQTGT
-1176 VSEAGKNASQPEK
+1176 VSEAGKNVSQPEK

-1218 EATPVQPV
+1218 
-1226 VQGKKDIQNNQASGY
+1226 
-1241 RRDSYASAGMNAAVA
+1241 AA
-1256 GTATIVNNTHKAS
+1256 
-1269 AAEKVVTE
+1269 
-1277 QKIPSESRP
+1277 
-1286 QEHRIDNNYNTQ
+1286 
-1298 PGHQIDGT
+1298 
-1306 FKTGTVSEAGKNA
+1306 
-1319 SQPEKID
+1319 
-1326 SVHGGSSTAKESLNA
+1326 
-1341 IKAKDYSSGNK
+1341 
-1352 STITPVQPIFK
+1352 TPVQPIFK

-1386 SSDSTQN
+1386 SSASTQN

-1435 KDSKKQLAKEGAKI
+1435 KDSKKQLAKEGSRI

-1516 AAVGGVTNKN
+1516 AAAVGGVTNKN

-1564 NTQDLASKS
+1564 NTQDLTSKS

-1751 DINEIGEKLVESG
+1751 DINKIGEKLVEPG
-1764 ITASFAPAIVNKTIS
+1764 IAASFAPAIVNKTIS

-1984 QSYINASNGK
+1984 QSYIDASNGK

-2013 EANNLPSNR
+2013 DANNLPSNR

-2069 VNAYHKSKNFLNKYM
+2069 VNAYRKSKNFLNKYM

-2139 KVSTSAFRASKKAL
+2139 KVSTSAFRASQKAL
-2153 TYGTRFT
+2153 TYGARFT

-2172 KFTVKRRS
+2172 KFTVKRRG
-2180 KRAIRKFKMLGNGIK
+2180 KRAIRKLKMLGNGIK

-2203 AMVQIIIRLLTMLGT
+2203 TMVQIIIRLLTMLGT

-2310 KVGDPD
+2310 KIGDPD

-2803 EFKMGISGTCSDS
+2803 EFKMGIPGTCSDS

>member
-25 NGMALDLVDVTRA
+25 KGMALDLVDVTRA
-38 RDNIDLPEDERHI
+38 RDNVDLPEDERHI
-51 YDMADAALD
+51 YDMADSALD

-75 IQDKYPEFFDY
+75 LQDKYPEFFDY

-105 EAGEAEEE
+105 ETGEAEEE
-113 IEEELEEGVP
+113 IEEELEEGAP
-123 ESLSTRDTVVKNI
+123 EPLSTRDTVIKNI
-136 IEGEHTGKES
+136 VEGEHTGKES

-177 ALNKERELAAREADA
+177 ALNKERELASREADA

-202 KRKAAEADFDEK
+202 KRKAEEADFDEK
-214 ARREKEAERYTEKDT
+214 ARREKDAERYTEKDI

-235 EYRKDEVKI
+235 EDRKDEAKI
-244 DKDYSTNTNKQ
+244 DKNYSTNADKQ

-264 VDNAGDAGKRRY
+264 VDNAGDAGKHEY

-329 AQVGYGNTGHE
+329 AQVGYGNTRNE
-340 EAASKAETEKYN
+340 EAASKAETEKRN

-364 KNQAESS
+364 KSKEESS
-371 RLDNNYSSKA
+371 RLDNSYSSKA

-405 QQSEQIGSTHYGDYN
+405 QQSEQIGSTHYGDSN
-420 AGDVTHVVKSREYE
+420 AGDVTHVVKNREYE

-476 ERQERAERRTDS
+476 ERQERAERRADS

-567 KNETDTKSECESG
+567 KNETDTKSERESG

-630 AGDVTNVVG
+630 VGDVTNVVG

-646 AAAAATAAADEMSR
+646 AAAAVTAAADEMSR
-660 RESAAKEQRET
+660 RESAVKEQRDA
-671 DRENRN
+671 DR
-677 GSNSYSEED
+677 
-686 RRSNIYNSDT
+686 
-696 AARDYDAGRE
+696 
-706 MEKHQREAET
+706 
-716 NRYNDYRN
+716 
-724 AETDKNDQYN
+724 YN

-768 NAETSR
+768 N
-774 SETDAKRGE
+774 SETG
-783 NGTGNRVDN
+783 
-792 SYNSNRDRQ
+792 
-801 VDSSSRTGSVH
+801 
-812 DAGNAGTRNSMQSEQ
+812 
-827 VGNLHNGST
+827 
-836 NAGDVTN
+836 
-843 VIGGRTHASDAAA
+843 
-856 DTAATVTA
+856 
-864 TAAVAEMTRREAAA
+864 
-878 KEQRETDR
+878 
-886 ENRNG
+886 
-891 SNSYSEEDRRSNIY
+891 
-905 NSDTAARDYDAG
+905 
-917 REMEKHQREAETN
+917 
-930 RYNDYRNAETDKNDQ
+930 
-945 YNGSSKYEPEQRT
+945 
-958 EDAMREETR
+958 
-967 REMDRRQQEADRYRN
+967 
-982 AETSRSETDAKRGEN
+982 RSETDAKRGEN

-1087 EAAAKEQRGVETN
+1087 EAAAKEQRGAEAD
-1100 QYRTSGKYEPERRT
+1100 QYRTSEKYEPERRT

-1135 RRDDRITSPEKNQER
+1135 RRDDSITSPEKNQER
-1150 PAEHRID
+1150 PAGHRID

-1167 IDGTFKTGT
+1167 IGGTFKTGT
-1176 VSEAGKNASQPEK
+1176 ISEAGKNASQPEK

-1218 EATPVQPV
+1218 EATPVQPA
-1226 VQGKKDIQNNQASGY
+1226 VQGKKDILNNQASGY

-1277 QKIPSESRP
+1277 QKRPSESRP

-1352 STITPVQPIFK
+1352 STTTPVQPIFK

-1386 SSDSTQN
+1386 SSASTQN

-1435 KDSKKQLAKEGAKI
+1435 KDSKKQLAKEGSRI

-1516 AAVGGVTNKN
+1516 AAAVGGVTNKN

-1564 NTQDLASKS
+1564 NTQNLTSKS

-1751 DINEIGEKLVESG
+1751 DINKIGEKLVEPG
-1764 ITASFAPAIVNKTIS
+1764 IAASFAPAIVNKTIS

-1984 QSYINASNGK
+1984 QSYIDASNGK

-2060 QAHKLQRAG
+2060 QAHKLQREG
-2069 VNAYHKSKNFLNKYM
+2069 VNAYRKSKNFLNKYM

-2139 KVSTSAFRASKKAL
+2139 KVSTSAFRASQKAL
-2153 TYGTRFT
+2153 TYGARFT
-2160 MSTGRLVKRKGV
+2160 MSTGRLVKRKGA
-2172 KFTVKRRS
+2172 KFTVKRRG

-2195 NLSIKSLK
+2195 NLSVKSLK
-2203 AMVQIIIRLLTMLGT
+2203 TMLQIIIRLLTMLGT

-2274 CHASFRNAL
+2274 CHASFRSAL
-2283 SGGGGGGTAA
+2283 SGGSSGGETSA
-2293 SGTDPDG
+2293 SGEENGT
-2300 GPQMQKGDSS
+2300 PQLQKGDSS
-2310 KVGDPD
+2310 KVEG
-2316 NPSNSLYD
+2316 LYN
-2324 VTQGT
+2324 VKTTT
-2329 WWNTEGKNSIDIN
+2329 WWNNEGNIDTVPAAVTGN
-2342 WSAGSDCDTLKKKL
+2342 PNADWTGDCKRIRDKL
-2356 EADGALESR
+2356 RDANNLYSS
-2365 NGYAVAKYGDKTV
+2365 NGYAVTKIGDKTV
-2378 FLAAFGTFWG
+2378 YLVAMGTYWG
-2388 KVGDVLK
+2388 KDGDVLK
-2395 VEFNQPI
+2395 VTFNNDI
-2402 SLGGEPASKEIYMMM
+2402 VLGDEPATNEIYVLK
-2417 FDTKAHKDTNY
+2417 FDTKAWEHTGY
-2428 PAEPEGVYGHHMPD
+2428 LQGEQEGIYGHHLGD
-2442 GAHTR
+2442 GR
-2447 DFAEFMGKDGEPENM
+2447 DFLEFLAKDAGSGKRDGIPS
-2462 NGKGYLP
+2462 GTIP
-2469 VQATNLGS
+2469 QSAVNLGNI
-2477 VLDGTCDLATIGG
+2477 LDDTCDLGTVGG
-2490 GLSTSV
+2490 GLSTNV
-2496 SADVFYRQEIDQ
+2496 NKDVFYRQEIDQ

-2522 YTFPEDQETPDGI
+2522 YTFPEDKETPDGI

-2544 DKTTAKGAV
+2544 DKSSAKGAV

-2562 LISMVL
+2562 LISMIL

-2573 DINDVTSVKKTILA
+2573 DINDTTSVKKTILA
-2587 KADKSGINEEAA
+2587 KEDKSGINEEAA

-2667 DGLPTYDKNGKA
+2667 DGLPTYNKNGKA

-2772 NPNYSSDKIKD
+2772 NPNYSSNDMKKP
-2783 INYKA
+2783 NYKA
-2788 KESVLKYGT
+2788 KESVLKNGI
-2797 QRIKKP
+2797 QKIKKP
-2803 EFKMGISGTCSDS
+2803 EFKMGIPGTCSDS

-2830 ESQKEVCRHVYK
+2830 ESQKEVCQYVYK
-2842 FLTKDMTPKLT
+2842 FLTKEMTPKLT
-2853 KEQAV
+2853 REQAI

-2863 IMHESDF
+2863 IKHECEF
-2870 NYTATEHSDGSGG
+2870 NYTDIENPDGSGG
-2883 YGLVQWTGGR
+2883 YGLAQWTAER

-2903 NGVKYNTLEGQCK
+2903 HGLKYNTLEGQCK
-2916 FLEYEFSS
+2916 YLEYEFSS

>member
-38 RDNIDLPEDERHI
+38 RDNVDLPEDERHI

-75 IQDKYPEFFDY
+75 LQDKYPEFFDY

-113 IEEELEEGVP
+113 IEEELEEGIP
-123 ESLSTRDTVVKNI
+123 EPLSTRDTVVKNI

-166 ESIRRALEADE
+166 ESIRRVLEADE
-177 ALNKERELAAREADA
+177 TLNKERELAARETDA
-192 ARLREQEFFD
+192 ARLREQESFD
-202 KRKAAEADFDEK
+202 KRKAEEADFDEK
-214 ARREKEAERYTEKDT
+214 ARREKEAERYTKKDT

-235 EYRKDEVKI
+235 EDRKDEAKI
-244 DKDYSTNTNKQ
+244 DKDYSTNADKQ
-255 VDSSFRSDA
+255 ADSSFRSDA

-297 AIHSKTYGTETAAET
+297 AIHSKTYETETAAET

-329 AQVGYGNTGHE
+329 AQGRYSNTGHE
-340 EAASKAETEKYN
+340 ETASKAETEKYN

-364 KNQAESS
+364 KNQEESS
-371 RLDNNYSSKA
+371 RLDNSYSSKA

-405 QQSEQIGSTHYGDYN
+405 QQSEQIGSTHYGDSN

-458 QKEAEGDRRSR
+458 QKEAEGDRRNR

-476 ERQERAERRTDS
+476 ERQERAEKRADS
-488 YGSDTALRD
+488 YSSDATSRN
-497 EDTKREIERRQHE
+497 EDIKHEMERRQRE
-510 AEANRYHDAEAG
+510 AESNRYYDAEAG

-538 AETAMREEARRE
+538 TEAAMREEARRE
-550 MDKRQQE
+550 IDKRQQE

-567 KNETDTKSECESG
+567 KNETDAKSERESG

-593 QIDSSSRTGSVN
+593 QIDSSSRTGSVK

-660 RESAAKEQRET
+660 REPAAKEQREA
-671 DRENRN
+671 DRGNRN
-677 GSNSYSEED
+677 GSNSYNEYED

-696 AARDYDAGRE
+696 AARDYDVGRE
-706 MEKHQREAET
+706 MEKRQREAEA

-724 AETDKNDQYN
+724 AKTDKNDQYN
-734 GSSKYEPEQRTE
+734 GSSKYEPEHRTE

-768 NAETSR
+768 NSETGR

-792 SYNSNRDRQ
+792 SYNSNRD
-801 VDSSSRTGSVH
+801 S
-812 DAGNAGTRNSMQSEQ
+812 
-827 VGNLHNGST
+827 
-836 NAGDVTN
+836 
-843 VIGGRTHASDAAA
+843 
-856 DTAATVTA
+856 
-864 TAAVAEMTRREAAA
+864 
-878 KEQRETDR
+878 
-886 ENRNG
+886 
-891 SNSYSEEDRRSNIY
+891 
-905 NSDTAARDYDAG
+905 
-917 REMEKHQREAETN
+917 
-930 RYNDYRNAETDKNDQ
+930 
-945 YNGSSKYEPEQRT
+945 
-958 EDAMREETR
+958 
-967 REMDRRQQEADRYRN
+967 
-982 AETSRSETDAKRGEN
+982 
-997 GTGNR
+997 
-1002 VDNSYNSNRDRQVD
+1002 QVD

-1167 IDGTFKTGT
+1167 IDGTFKTET
-1176 VSEAGKNASQPEK
+1176 VSEAGKNVSQPEK

-1218 EATPVQPV
+1218 AATPVQSM
-1226 VQGKKDIQNNQASGY
+1226 VQGKKDIPNNQASGY

-1256 GTATIVNNTHKAS
+1256 GTATIVNDTHKAS

-1277 QKIPSESRP
+1277 QKRPSESRP

-1352 STITPVQPIFK
+1352 STTTPVQPIFT

-1386 SSDSTQN
+1386 SSASTQN

-1423 PDLNQSALEKNI
+1423 PDLNQSVLEKNI
-1435 KDSKKQLAKEGAKI
+1435 KDSKKQLAKEGSKI

-1516 AAVGGVTNKN
+1516 AAAVGGVTNKN

-1555 SQLWNQAIN
+1555 SQMWNQAIN
-1564 NTQDLASKS
+1564 NTQDLTSKS

-1716 ITSNNVRFQIGS
+1716 ITSNNVRFQIWS

-1751 DINEIGEKLVESG
+1751 DINEIGEKFVESG
-1764 ITASFAPAIVNKTIS
+1764 IAASFAPAIVNKTIS

-1984 QSYINASNGK
+1984 QSYIDASNGK

-2069 VNAYHKSKNFLNKYM
+2069 VNAYRKSKNFLNKYM

-2139 KVSTSAFRASKKAL
+2139 KVSTSAFRASQKAL
-2153 TYGTRFT
+2153 TYGARFT

-2172 KFTVKRRS
+2172 KFTVKKRG

-2203 AMVQIIIRLLTMLGT
+2203 TMVQIIIRLLTMLGT

-2310 KVGDPD
+2310 KIGDPD

-2356 EADGALESR
+2356 EADGVLESR

-2378 FLAAFGTFWG
+2378 FLVAFGTFWG

-2417 FDTKAHKDTNY
+2417 FDTKAHIHTNY

-2728 TKYKACPGHKKTSTA
+2728 TKYKKCPGHKKTSTA

>member
-38 RDNIDLPEDERHI
+38 RDNVDLPEDERHI

-75 IQDKYPEFFDY
+75 LQDKYPEFFDY

-91 RDRENDE
+91 RDRENDG

-113 IEEELEEGVP
+113 IEEELEEGIP
-123 ESLSTRDTVVKNI
+123 EPLSTRDTVVKNI

-166 ESIRRALEADE
+166 ESIRRVLEADE
-177 ALNKERELAAREADA
+177 ALNKERELSAREDAA

-202 KRKAAEADFDEK
+202 KRKAEETDFDEK

-229 DRSKSF
+229 NRSKSF
-235 EYRKDEVKI
+235 EDRKDEAKI
-244 DKDYSTNTNKQ
+244 DKDYSTNADKQ

-264 VDNAGDAGKRRY
+264 VDNAGDAGKHEY

-329 AQVGYGNTGHE
+329 AQVGYGNTGNKE
-340 EAASKAETEKYN
+340 TASKAETEKRN
-352 AEKYDSDKRETS
+352 AEKYDSDKREAS
-364 KNQAESS
+364 KSQEESS

-405 QQSEQIGSTHYGDYN
+405 QQSEQIGSTHYGDSN

-538 AETAMREEARRE
+538 AETAIREETRRE

-567 KNETDTKSECESG
+567 KNETDTKSERESG

-623 LHNGNTN
+623 LHNGSTN

-646 AAAAATAAADEMSR
+646 ATAAATAAADEMLR

-677 GSNSYSEED
+677 GSNSYNEYED
-686 RRSNIYNSDT
+686 RRSNAYNSDT

-706 MEKHQREAET
+706 MERRQREAEA
-716 NRYNDYRN
+716 NRHNDYRN
-724 AETDKNDQYN
+724 AEANKNDQYS
-734 GSSKYEPEQRTE
+734 GSGKYEPERRTE

-756 MDRRQQEADRYR
+756 MDKRQQEADRYR
-768 NAETSR
+768 NAETGR

-792 SYNSNRDRQ
+792 SYSSNRDRQ
-801 VDSSSRTGSVH
+801 VDSSSRTGSIH
-812 DAGNAGTRNSMQSEQ
+812 DAGTRNSMQ
-827 VGNLHNGST
+827 
-836 NAGDVTN
+836 
-843 VIGGRTHASDAAA
+843 
-856 DTAATVTA
+856 
-864 TAAVAEMTRREAAA
+864 
-878 KEQRETDR
+878 
-886 ENRNG
+886 
-891 SNSYSEEDRRSNIY
+891 
-905 NSDTAARDYDAG
+905 
-917 REMEKHQREAETN
+917 
-930 RYNDYRNAETDKNDQ
+930 
-945 YNGSSKYEPEQRT
+945 P
-958 EDAMREETR
+958 
-967 REMDRRQQEADRYRN
+967 
-982 AETSRSETDAKRGEN
+982 
-997 GTGNR
+997 
-1002 VDNSYNSNRDRQVD
+1002 
-1016 SSSRTGSVHDA
+1016 
-1027 GNAGTRNSMQSE
+1027 E

-1087 EAAAKEQRGVETN
+1087 KAAAKEQRRAETDP
-1100 QYRTSGKYEPERRT
+1100 YRTSGKYEPEQRT
-1114 EDAMREEIRMEM
+1114 EAAMREDDRREM
-1126 DRRQREADI
+1126 DRRQREADT
-1135 RRDDRITSPEKNQER
+1135 RRDDRVTSPEKNQER

-1167 IDGTFKTGT
+1167 IDGTFQTGT
-1176 VSEAGKNASQPEK
+1176 VSEAGKNVSQPEK

-1218 EATPVQPV
+1218 
-1226 VQGKKDIQNNQASGY
+1226 
-1241 RRDSYASAGMNAAVA
+1241 AA
-1256 GTATIVNNTHKAS
+1256 
-1269 AAEKVVTE
+1269 
-1277 QKIPSESRP
+1277 
-1286 QEHRIDNNYNTQ
+1286 
-1298 PGHQIDGT
+1298 
-1306 FKTGTVSEAGKNA
+1306 
-1319 SQPEKID
+1319 
-1326 SVHGGSSTAKESLNA
+1326 
-1341 IKAKDYSSGNK
+1341 
-1352 STITPVQPIFK
+1352 TPVQPIFK

-1386 SSDSTQN
+1386 SSASTQN

-1435 KDSKKQLAKEGAKI
+1435 KDSKKQLAKEGSRI

-1500 SSKLDVSKA
+1500 SSKLGVSKA
-1509 VAGQVAA
+1509 VAGQVAAA

-1564 NTQDLASKS
+1564 NTQDLTSKS

-1751 DINEIGEKLVESG
+1751 DINKIGEKLVEPG
-1764 ITASFAPAIVNKTIS
+1764 IAASFAPAIVNKTIS

-1984 QSYINASNGK
+1984 QSYIDASNGK

-2013 EANNLPSNR
+2013 DANNLPSNR

-2069 VNAYHKSKNFLNKYM
+2069 VNAYRKSKNFLNKYM

-2139 KVSTSAFRASKKAL
+2139 KVSTSAFRASQKAL
-2153 TYGTRFT
+2153 TYGARFT

-2172 KFTVKRRS
+2172 KFTVKRRG

-2203 AMVQIIIRLLTMLGT
+2203 TMVQIIIRLLTMLGT

-2310 KVGDPD
+2310 KIGDPD

-2803 EFKMGISGTCSDS
+2803 EFKMGIPGTCSDS

>member
-75 IQDKYPEFFDY
+75 LQDKYPEFFDY

-113 IEEELEEGVP
+113 IEEELEEGIP
-123 ESLSTRDTVVKNI
+123 EPLSTRDTVVKNI

-177 ALNKERELAAREADA
+177 ALNKERELAAREDAA

-202 KRKAAEADFDEK
+202 KRKAEETDFDEK

-235 EYRKDEVKI
+235 EDRKDEAKI
-244 DKDYSTNTNKQ
+244 YKDYSTNADKQ
-255 VDSSFRSDA
+255 VDSSFRSDV
-264 VDNAGDAGKRRY
+264 VDNAGDAGKRGY

-282 NNMHGGANDAGDVSN
+282 NNIHGGANDAGDVSN

-312 AATAAAM
+312 AATTAAM

-329 AQVGYGNTGHE
+329 AQVGYGNTGNKE
-340 EAASKAETEKYN
+340 TASKAETEKRN

-364 KNQAESS
+364 KSQEESS

-405 QQSEQIGSTHYGDYN
+405 QQSEKIGSTHYGDSN

-510 AEANRYHDAEAG
+510 A
-522 KRDQYSGSGK
+522 
-532 YEPEQR
+532 
-538 AETAMREEARRE
+538 
-550 MDKRQQE
+550 
-557 ADKYRNAEAG
+557 DKYRNAEAG
-567 KNETDTKSECESG
+567 KNETDTKSERESG

-630 AGDVTNVVG
+630 VGDVTNVVG

-660 RESAAKEQRET
+660 RESAAKEQREA

-677 GSNSYSEED
+677 GSNSYNEED

-706 MEKHQREAET
+706 MEKHQREAEA

-734 GSSKYEPEQRTE
+734 GSSKYEPERRTE

-768 NAETSR
+768 NSETGR

-856 DTAATVTA
+856 ATAATVTA
-864 TAAVAEMTRREAAA
+864 TAAAAEMTRREAAA
-878 KEQRETDR
+878 KEQREADR

-891 SNSYSEEDRRSNIY
+891 SNSYNEEDRRSNIY

-917 REMEKHQREAETN
+917 REMEKHQREAEAN

-945 YNGSSKYEPEQRT
+945 YNGSSKYEPERRT

-982 AETSRSETDAKRGEN
+982 SETGRSETDAKRGEN

-1087 EAAAKEQRGVETN
+1087 EAAAKEQRGAEAD

-1150 PAEHRID
+1150 PAEHSID

-1176 VSEAGKNASQPEK
+1176 ISEAGKNASQPEK

-1218 EATPVQPV
+1218 EATPVQSM
-1226 VQGKKDIQNNQASGY
+1226 VQGKKDIPNNQASGY

-1256 GTATIVNNTHKAS
+1256 GTATIVNDTHKAS

-1277 QKIPSESRP
+1277 QKRPSESRP

-1352 STITPVQPIFK
+1352 STTTPVQPIFT

-1386 SSDSTQN
+1386 SSASTQN

-1435 KDSKKQLAKEGAKI
+1435 KDSKKQLAKEGSRI

-1516 AAVGGVTNKN
+1516 AAAVGGVTNKN

-1564 NTQDLASKS
+1564 NTQDLTSKS

-1751 DINEIGEKLVESG
+1751 DINKIGEKLVEPG
-1764 ITASFAPAIVNKTIS
+1764 IAASFAPAIVNKTIS

-1969 MMDKNAIPEE
+1969 MMDKNAIPED

-1984 QSYINASNGK
+1984 QSYIDASNGK

-2069 VNAYHKSKNFLNKYM
+2069 VNAYRKSKNFLNKYM

-2139 KVSTSAFRASKKAL
+2139 KVSTSAFRASQKAL
-2153 TYGTRFT
+2153 TYGARFT

-2172 KFTVKRRS
+2172 KFTVKRRG

-2203 AMVQIIIRLLTMLGT
+2203 TMVQIIIRLLTMLGT

-2316 NPSNSLYD
+2316 NPKNSLYD
-2324 VTQGT
+2324 VTHGT
-2329 WWNTEGKNSIDIN
+2329 WWNTEGENSIDIN

-2356 EADGALESR
+2356 EADGVLESR

-2428 PAEPEGVYGHHMPD
+2428 PAEPEGVYGHHMPE

-2447 DFAEFMGKDGEPENM
+2447 DFAEFMGKDGMPENM
-2462 NGKGYLP
+2462 NGKHYLP

-2656 WTPVTQYHQGP
+2656 WTPVTQYHQGH

-2803 EFKMGISGTCSDS
+2803 EFKMGIPGTCSDS

>member
-38 RDNIDLPEDERHI
+38 RDNVDLPEDERHI

-75 IQDKYPEFFDY
+75 LQDKYPEFFDY

-113 IEEELEEGVP
+113 IEEELEEGIP
-123 ESLSTRDTVVKNI
+123 EPLSTRDTVVKNI

-166 ESIRRALEADE
+166 ESIRRVLEADE
-177 ALNKERELAAREADA
+177 TLNKERELAARETDA
-192 ARLREQEFFD
+192 ARLREQESFD
-202 KRKAAEADFDEK
+202 KRKAEEADFDEK
-214 ARREKEAERYTEKDT
+214 ARREKEAERYTKKDT

-235 EYRKDEVKI
+235 EDRKDEAKI
-244 DKDYSTNTNKQ
+244 DKDYSTNADKQ
-255 VDSSFRSDA
+255 ADSSFRSDA

-297 AIHSKTYGTETAAET
+297 AIHSKTYETETAAET

-329 AQVGYGNTGHE
+329 AQGRYSNTGHE
-340 EAASKAETEKYN
+340 ETASKAETEKYN

-364 KNQAESS
+364 KNQEESS
-371 RLDNNYSSKA
+371 RLDNSYSSKA

-405 QQSEQIGSTHYGDYN
+405 QQSEQIGSTHYGDSN

-458 QKEAEGDRRSR
+458 QKEAEGDRRNR

-476 ERQERAERRTDS
+476 ERQERAEKRADS
-488 YGSDTALRD
+488 YSSDATSRN
-497 EDTKREIERRQHE
+497 EDIKHEMERRQRE
-510 AEANRYHDAEAG
+510 AESNRYYDAEAG

-538 AETAMREEARRE
+538 TEAAMREEARRE
-550 MDKRQQE
+550 IDKRQQE

-567 KNETDTKSECESG
+567 KNETDAKSERESG

-593 QIDSSSRTGSVN
+593 QIDSSSRTGSVK

-660 RESAAKEQRET
+660 REPAAKEQREA
-671 DRENRN
+671 DRGNRN
-677 GSNSYSEED
+677 GSNSYNEYED

-696 AARDYDAGRE
+696 AARDYDVGRE
-706 MEKHQREAET
+706 MEKRQREAEA

-724 AETDKNDQYN
+724 AKTDKNDQYN
-734 GSSKYEPEQRTE
+734 GSSKYEPEHRTE

-768 NAETSR
+768 NSETGR

-792 SYNSNRDRQ
+792 SYNSNRD
-801 VDSSSRTGSVH
+801 S
-812 DAGNAGTRNSMQSEQ
+812 
-827 VGNLHNGST
+827 
-836 NAGDVTN
+836 
-843 VIGGRTHASDAAA
+843 
-856 DTAATVTA
+856 
-864 TAAVAEMTRREAAA
+864 
-878 KEQRETDR
+878 
-886 ENRNG
+886 
-891 SNSYSEEDRRSNIY
+891 
-905 NSDTAARDYDAG
+905 
-917 REMEKHQREAETN
+917 
-930 RYNDYRNAETDKNDQ
+930 
-945 YNGSSKYEPEQRT
+945 
-958 EDAMREETR
+958 
-967 REMDRRQQEADRYRN
+967 
-982 AETSRSETDAKRGEN
+982 
-997 GTGNR
+997 
-1002 VDNSYNSNRDRQVD
+1002 QVD

-1167 IDGTFKTGT
+1167 IDGTFKTET
-1176 VSEAGKNASQPEK
+1176 VSEAGKNVSQPEK

-1218 EATPVQPV
+1218 AATPVQPV
-1226 VQGKKDIQNNQASGY
+1226 GQSKDASG
-1241 RRDSYASAGMNAAVA
+1241 SKQFGSNVTGNNIHEAQAA
-1256 GTATIVNNTHKAS
+1256 TT
-1269 AAEKVVTE
+1269 
-1277 QKIPSESRP
+1277 
-1286 QEHRIDNNYNTQ
+1286 
-1298 PGHQIDGT
+1298 
-1306 FKTGTVSEAGKNA
+1306 
-1319 SQPEKID
+1319 
-1326 SVHGGSSTAKESLNA
+1326 
-1341 IKAKDYSSGNK
+1341 K
-1352 STITPVQPIFK
+1352 S
-1363 NKDSVE
+1363 
-1369 LKKNGESKI
+1369 
-1378 DNIAREPG
+1378 
-1386 SSDSTQN
+1386 
-1393 IGLDSHS
+1393 
-1400 KKHVYERDSYEMAGQ
+1400 VYERDSYETAGQ
-1415 KTSENFGK
+1415 KAAENFGSK
-1423 PDLNQSALEKNI
+1423 NPSQAFVEKSI
-1435 KDSKKQLAKEGAKI
+1435 AEKEKQAAKESSKI
-1449 IDSENKEHIY
+1449 VGSENKEHIY
-1459 TAKDGNKNNHVQ
+1459 TAKDGDKNNHVQ
-1471 INKAGA
+1471 INKTGT
-1477 QVVDGHVSKEIS
+1477 QVVDGHVSKDVS

-1516 AAVGGVTNKN
+1516 AAAVGGATNKN

-1549 VKQKNK
+1549 AKQKNK
-1555 SQLWNQAIN
+1555 SQMWNQAIN
-1564 NTQDLASKS
+1564 NTQDLTSKS

-1751 DINEIGEKLVESG
+1751 DINEIGEKLVEYG

-1956 VAGLPTNVKMLQT
+1956 VSGLPTNVKMLQT

-2172 KFTVKRRS
+2172 KFTVKRRG

-2310 KVGDPD
+2310 KIGDPD

-2356 EADGALESR
+2356 EADGVLESR

-2378 FLAAFGTFWG
+2378 FLVAFGTFWG

-2417 FDTKAHKDTNY
+2417 FDTKAHIHTNY

>member
-75 IQDKYPEFFDY
+75 LQDKYPEFFDY

-98 PERVRED
+98 PERIRED

-113 IEEELEEGVP
+113 IEEELEEGIP
-123 ESLSTRDTVVKNI
+123 EPLSTRDTVVKNI

-177 ALNKERELAAREADA
+177 ALNKERELAAREDAA

-202 KRKAAEADFDEK
+202 KRKAEETDFDEK

-235 EYRKDEVKI
+235 EDKKDEAKI
-244 DKDYSTNTNKQ
+244 DKDYSTNADKQ

-264 VDNAGDAGKRRY
+264 VDNAGDAGKHEY

-312 AATAAAM
+312 AATTAAM

-329 AQVGYGNTGHE
+329 AQAGYGNTGHDE
-340 EAASKAETEKYN
+340 TASRAETEKRN
-352 AEKYDSDKRETS
+352 AEGYSSDKRETS
-364 KNQAESS
+364 KSQEESS
-371 RLDNNYSSKA
+371 RLDNSYSSKT

-405 QQSEQIGSTHYGDYN
+405 QQSEQIDSTHYGDSN
-420 AGDVTHVVKSREYE
+420 AGDVTHVVKSKEYE
-434 TSKETADARREV
+434 TSKETADARKEV
-446 DEAVRRD
+446 EEAVRRD

-538 AETAMREEARRE
+538 AEAAIREEARRE

-567 KNETDTKSECESG
+567 KNETDTKSERESG

-630 AGDVTNVVG
+630 VGDVTNVVG

-660 RESAAKEQRET
+660 REPAAKEQREA
-671 DRENRN
+671 DRGNRN
-677 GSNSYSEED
+677 GSNSYNEYED

-706 MEKHQREAET
+706 MEKRQREAEA

-724 AETDKNDQYN
+724 TETDKNDQYN
-734 GSSKYEPEQRTE
+734 GSSKYEPEHRTE

-756 MDRRQQEADRYR
+756 MDRRQQEADRYH
-768 NAETSR
+768 NAETGR
-774 SETDAKRGE
+774 SETDAKRDE
-783 NGTGNRVDN
+783 SRTGNRVDN

-843 VIGGRTHASDAAA
+843 VIGGRTHAF
-856 DTAATVTA
+856 
-864 TAAVAEMTRREAAA
+864 
-878 KEQRETDR
+878 
-886 ENRNG
+886 
-891 SNSYSEEDRRSNIY
+891 
-905 NSDTAARDYDAG
+905 
-917 REMEKHQREAETN
+917 
-930 RYNDYRNAETDKNDQ
+930 
-945 YNGSSKYEPEQRT
+945 
-958 EDAMREETR
+958 
-967 REMDRRQQEADRYRN
+967 
-982 AETSRSETDAKRGEN
+982 
-997 GTGNR
+997 
-1002 VDNSYNSNRDRQVD
+1002 
-1016 SSSRTGSVHDA
+1016 
-1027 GNAGTRNSMQSE
+1027 
-1039 QVGNLHNGSTNA
+1039 
-1051 GDVTNVIGGR
+1051 
-1061 THASDAAAATAATVT
+1061 DAAAATAATVT
-1076 ATAAAAEMTRR
+1076 ATAAAAEMARR
-1087 EAAAKEQRGVETN
+1087 EAAAKEQRGVETD

-1135 RRDDRITSPEKNQER
+1135 RRDDRVTSPEKNQER

-1207 KAKDYSGDNKS
+1207 KAKDYS
-1218 EATPVQPV
+1218 
-1226 VQGKKDIQNNQASGY
+1226 
-1241 RRDSYASAGMNAAVA
+1241 
-1256 GTATIVNNTHKAS
+1256 
-1269 AAEKVVTE
+1269 
-1277 QKIPSESRP
+1277 
-1286 QEHRIDNNYNTQ
+1286 
-1298 PGHQIDGT
+1298 
-1306 FKTGTVSEAGKNA
+1306 
-1319 SQPEKID
+1319 
-1326 SVHGGSSTAKESLNA
+1326 
-1341 IKAKDYSSGNK
+1341 SGNK
-1352 STITPVQPIFK
+1352 STTTPVQPIFK

-1386 SSDSTQN
+1386 SSASTQN

-1435 KDSKKQLAKEGAKI
+1435 KDSKKQLAKEGSRI

-1516 AAVGGVTNKN
+1516 AAAVGGVTNKN

-1564 NTQDLASKS
+1564 NTQNLTSKS

-1751 DINEIGEKLVESG
+1751 DINKIGEKLVEPG
-1764 ITASFAPAIVNKTIS
+1764 IAASFAPAIVNKTIS

-1883 KECLFDLRTQL
+1883 KKCLFDLRTQL

-1984 QSYINASNGK
+1984 QSYIDASNGK

-2060 QAHKLQRAG
+2060 QAHKLQREG
-2069 VNAYHKSKNFLNKYM
+2069 VNAYRKSKNFLNKYM

-2139 KVSTSAFRASKKAL
+2139 KVSTSAFRASQKAL
-2153 TYGTRFT
+2153 TYGARFT
-2160 MSTGRLVKRKGV
+2160 MSTGRLVKRKGA
-2172 KFTVKRRS
+2172 KFTVKRRG

-2195 NLSIKSLK
+2195 NLSVKSLK
-2203 AMVQIIIRLLTMLGT
+2203 TMLQIIIRLLTMLGT

-2274 CHASFRNAL
+2274 CHASFRSAL
-2283 SGGGGGGTAA
+2283 SGGSSGGETSA
-2293 SGTDPDG
+2293 SGEENGT
-2300 GPQMQKGDSS
+2300 PQLQKGDSS
-2310 KVGDPD
+2310 KVEG
-2316 NPSNSLYD
+2316 LYN
-2324 VTQGT
+2324 VKTTT
-2329 WWNTEGKNSIDIN
+2329 WWNNEGNIDTVPAAVTGN
-2342 WSAGSDCDTLKKKL
+2342 PNADWTGDCKRIRDKL
-2356 EADGALESR
+2356 RDANNLYSS
-2365 NGYAVAKYGDKTV
+2365 NGYAVTKIGDKTV
-2378 FLAAFGTFWG
+2378 YLVAMGTYWG
-2388 KVGDVLK
+2388 KDGDVLK
-2395 VEFNQPI
+2395 VTFNNDI
-2402 SLGGEPASKEIYMMM
+2402 VLGDEPATNEIYVLK
-2417 FDTKAHKDTNY
+2417 FDTKAWEHTGY
-2428 PAEPEGVYGHHMPD
+2428 LQGEQEGIYGHHLGD
-2442 GAHTR
+2442 GR
-2447 DFAEFMGKDGEPENM
+2447 DFLEFLAKDAGSGKRDGIPS
-2462 NGKGYLP
+2462 GTIP
-2469 VQATNLGS
+2469 QSAVNLGNI
-2477 VLDGTCDLATIGG
+2477 LDDTCDLGTVGG
-2490 GLSTSV
+2490 GLSTNV
-2496 SADVFYRQEIDQ
+2496 NKDVFYRQEIDQ

-2522 YTFPEDQETPDGI
+2522 YTFPEDKETPDGI

-2544 DKTTAKGAV
+2544 DKSSAKGAV

-2562 LISMVL
+2562 LISMIL

-2573 DINDVTSVKKTILA
+2573 DINDTTSVKKTILA
-2587 KADKSGINEEAA
+2587 KEDKSGINEEAA

-2667 DGLPTYDKNGKA
+2667 DGLPTYNKNGKA

-2772 NPNYSSDKIKD
+2772 NPNYSSNDMKKP
-2783 INYKA
+2783 NYKA
-2788 KESVLKYGT
+2788 KESVLKNGI
-2797 QRIKKP
+2797 QKIKKP
-2803 EFKMGISGTCSDS
+2803 EFKMGIPGTCSDS

-2830 ESQKEVCRHVYK
+2830 ESQKEVCQYVYK
-2842 FLTKDMTPKLT
+2842 FLTKEMTPKLT
-2853 KEQAV
+2853 REQAI

-2863 IMHESDF
+2863 IKHECEF
-2870 NYTATEHSDGSGG
+2870 NYTDIENPDGSGG
-2883 YGLVQWTGGR
+2883 YGLAQWTAER

-2903 NGVKYNTLEGQCK
+2903 HGLKYNTLEGQCK
-2916 FLEYEFSS
+2916 YLEYEFSS

>member
-38 RDNIDLPEDERHI
+38 RDNVDIPEDERRI

-75 IQDKYPEFFDY
+75 LQDKYPEFFDY
-86 LQSLQ
+86 LQGLQ

-98 PERVRED
+98 PERIRED

-113 IEEELEEGVP
+113 IEEELEEGAP
-123 ESLSTRDTVVKNI
+123 EPLSTRDTVIKNI
-136 IEGEHTGKES
+136 VEGEHTGKES

-202 KRKAAEADFDEK
+202 KRKAEEADFDEK

-235 EYRKDEVKI
+235 EDKKDEAKI
-244 DKDYSTNTNKQ
+244 DKDYSTNADKQ

-264 VDNAGDAGKRRY
+264 VDNAGDAGKHEY

-312 AATAAAM
+312 AATAAAI

-329 AQVGYGNTGHE
+329 AQVGYGNTRNE
-340 EAASKAETEKYN
+340 ETVSKAETEKRN
-352 AEKYDSDKRETS
+352 AEKYDSDKRETGKS
-364 KNQAESS
+364 QEESS
-371 RLDNNYSSKA
+371 RLDNSYSSKA

-396 AGDAGKRGY
+396 ASDAGKRGY
-405 QQSEQIGSTHYGDYN
+405 QQSEQIGSTHYGDSN

-476 ERQERAERRTDS
+476 ERQERAERRNDS

-497 EDTKREIERRQHE
+497 EDTKREIERRQRE
-510 AEANRYHDAEAG
+510 AEANRYRDIEAD
-522 KRDQYSGSGK
+522 KRDQHSGSGK

-538 AETAMREEARRE
+538 TEAAMRDEALRE
-550 MDKRQQE
+550 MDRRQQE
-557 ADKYRNAEAG
+557 ADKYRNTEAG
-567 KNETDTKSECESG
+567 KNETDTKSERESG

-630 AGDVTNVVG
+630 VGDVTNVVG

-660 RESAAKEQRET
+660 RESAVKEQRDA
-671 DRENRN
+671 DR
-677 GSNSYSEED
+677 
-686 RRSNIYNSDT
+686 
-696 AARDYDAGRE
+696 
-706 MEKHQREAET
+706 
-716 NRYNDYRN
+716 
-724 AETDKNDQYN
+724 YN

-768 NAETSR
+768 NSETGR

-843 VIGGRTHASDAAA
+843 VIGGRTHAF
-856 DTAATVTA
+856 
-864 TAAVAEMTRREAAA
+864 
-878 KEQRETDR
+878 
-886 ENRNG
+886 
-891 SNSYSEEDRRSNIY
+891 
-905 NSDTAARDYDAG
+905 
-917 REMEKHQREAETN
+917 
-930 RYNDYRNAETDKNDQ
+930 
-945 YNGSSKYEPEQRT
+945 
-958 EDAMREETR
+958 
-967 REMDRRQQEADRYRN
+967 
-982 AETSRSETDAKRGEN
+982 
-997 GTGNR
+997 
-1002 VDNSYNSNRDRQVD
+1002 
-1016 SSSRTGSVHDA
+1016 
-1027 GNAGTRNSMQSE
+1027 
-1039 QVGNLHNGSTNA
+1039 
-1051 GDVTNVIGGR
+1051 
-1061 THASDAAAATAATVT
+1061 DAAAATAATVT
-1076 ATAAAAEMTRR
+1076 ATAAAAEMARR
-1087 EAAAKEQRGVETN
+1087 EAAAKEQRGVETD

-1135 RRDDRITSPEKNQER
+1135 RRDDRVTSPEKNQER

-1218 EATPVQPV
+1218 AATPVQPA
-1226 VQGKKDIQNNQASGY
+1226 VQGKKDIPNNQASGY

-1277 QKIPSESRP
+1277 QKRPSESRP

-1352 STITPVQPIFK
+1352 STTTPVQPIFK

-1386 SSDSTQN
+1386 SSASTQN

-1435 KDSKKQLAKEGAKI
+1435 KDSKKQLAKEGSRI

-1516 AAVGGVTNKN
+1516 AAAVGGVTNKN

-1564 NTQDLASKS
+1564 NTQDLTSKS

-1751 DINEIGEKLVESG
+1751 DINKIGEKLVEPG
-1764 ITASFAPAIVNKTIS
+1764 IAASFAPAIVNKTIS

-1984 QSYINASNGK
+1984 QSYIDASNGK

-2060 QAHKLQRAG
+2060 QAHKLQREG
-2069 VNAYHKSKNFLNKYM
+2069 VNAYRKSKNFLNKYM

-2139 KVSTSAFRASKKAL
+2139 KVSTSAFRASQKAL
-2153 TYGTRFT
+2153 TYGARFT
-2160 MSTGRLVKRKGV
+2160 MSTGRLVKRKGA
-2172 KFTVKRRS
+2172 KFTVKRRG

-2195 NLSIKSLK
+2195 NLSVKSLK
-2203 AMVQIIIRLLTMLGT
+2203 TMLQIIIRLLTMLGT

-2274 CHASFRNAL
+2274 CHASFRSAL
-2283 SGGGGGGTAA
+2283 SGGSSGGETSA
-2293 SGTDPDG
+2293 SGEENGT
-2300 GPQMQKGDSS
+2300 PQLQKGDSS
-2310 KVGDPD
+2310 KVEG
-2316 NPSNSLYD
+2316 LYN
-2324 VTQGT
+2324 VKTTT
-2329 WWNTEGKNSIDIN
+2329 WWNNEGNIDTVPAAVTGN
-2342 WSAGSDCDTLKKKL
+2342 PNADWTGDCKRIRDKL
-2356 EADGALESR
+2356 RDANNLYSS
-2365 NGYAVAKYGDKTV
+2365 NGYAVTKIGDKTV
-2378 FLAAFGTFWG
+2378 YLVAMGTYWG
-2388 KVGDVLK
+2388 KDGDVLK
-2395 VEFNQPI
+2395 VTFNNDI
-2402 SLGGEPASKEIYMMM
+2402 VLGDEPATNEIYVLK
-2417 FDTKAHKDTNY
+2417 FDTKAWEHTGY
-2428 PAEPEGVYGHHMPD
+2428 LQGEQEGIYGHHLGD
-2442 GAHTR
+2442 GR
-2447 DFAEFMGKDGEPENM
+2447 DFLEFLAKDAGSGKRDGIPS
-2462 NGKGYLP
+2462 GTIP
-2469 VQATNLGS
+2469 QSAVNLGNI
-2477 VLDGTCDLATIGG
+2477 LDDTCDLGTVGG
-2490 GLSTSV
+2490 GLSTNV
-2496 SADVFYRQEIDQ
+2496 NKDVFYRQEIDQ

-2522 YTFPEDQETPDGI
+2522 YTFPEDKETPDGI

-2544 DKTTAKGAV
+2544 DKSSAKGAV

-2562 LISMVL
+2562 LISMIL

-2573 DINDVTSVKKTILA
+2573 DINDTTSVKKTILA
-2587 KADKSGINEEAA
+2587 KEDKSGINEEAA

-2667 DGLPTYDKNGKA
+2667 DGLPTYNKNGKA

-2772 NPNYSSDKIKD
+2772 NPNYSSNDMKKP
-2783 INYKA
+2783 NYKA
-2788 KESVLKYGT
+2788 KESVLKNGI
-2797 QRIKKP
+2797 QKIKKP
-2803 EFKMGISGTCSDS
+2803 EFKMGIPGTCSDS

-2830 ESQKEVCRHVYK
+2830 ESQKEVCQYVYK
-2842 FLTKDMTPKLT
+2842 FLTKEMTPKLT
-2853 KEQAV
+2853 REQAI

-2863 IMHESDF
+2863 IKHECEF
-2870 NYTATEHSDGSGG
+2870 NYTDIENPDGSGG
-2883 YGLVQWTGGR
+2883 YGLAQWTAER

-2903 NGVKYNTLEGQCK
+2903 HGLKYNTLEGQCK
-2916 FLEYEFSS
+2916 YLEYEFSS

>member
-1 MNKKNVDYILS
+1 VNKKNVDYILS

-75 IQDKYPEFFDY
+75 LQDKYPEFFDY

-113 IEEELEEGVP
+113 IEEELEEGIP
-123 ESLSTRDTVVKNI
+123 EPLSTRDTVVKNI

-202 KRKAAEADFDEK
+202 KRKAEEADFDEK
-214 ARREKEAERYTEKDT
+214 ARREKDAERYTEKDT

-235 EYRKDEVKI
+235 EDRKDEAKI
-244 DKDYSTNTNKQ
+244 DKNYSTNADKQ

-264 VDNAGDAGKRRY
+264 VDNAGDAGKHEY

-297 AIHSKTYGTETAAET
+297 AIHSKTYGTETATET

-329 AQVGYGNTGHE
+329 AQVGYGNIKNE
-340 EAASKAETEKYN
+340 ETASKAETEKRN
-352 AEKYDSDKRETS
+352 AEKYDSDKREAS
-364 KNQAESS
+364 KSQEESS

-405 QQSEQIGSTHYGDYN
+405 QQSEQIGSTHYGDSN
-420 AGDVTHVVKSREYE
+420 AGDVTHVVKNREYE

-488 YGSDTALRD
+488 YDSDTALRD

-510 AEANRYHDAEAG
+510 AETNRYHDAEAG

-538 AETAMREEARRE
+538 AETAIREEARRE

-567 KNETDTKSECESG
+567 KNETDTKSERESG

-630 AGDVTNVVG
+630 VGDVTNVVG

-660 RESAAKEQRET
+660 RESAVKEQRDA
-671 DRENRN
+671 DR
-677 GSNSYSEED
+677 
-686 RRSNIYNSDT
+686 
-696 AARDYDAGRE
+696 
-706 MEKHQREAET
+706 
-716 NRYNDYRN
+716 
-724 AETDKNDQYN
+724 YN

-768 NAETSR
+768 N
-774 SETDAKRGE
+774 SETG
-783 NGTGNRVDN
+783 
-792 SYNSNRDRQ
+792 
-801 VDSSSRTGSVH
+801 
-812 DAGNAGTRNSMQSEQ
+812 
-827 VGNLHNGST
+827 
-836 NAGDVTN
+836 
-843 VIGGRTHASDAAA
+843 
-856 DTAATVTA
+856 
-864 TAAVAEMTRREAAA
+864 
-878 KEQRETDR
+878 
-886 ENRNG
+886 
-891 SNSYSEEDRRSNIY
+891 
-905 NSDTAARDYDAG
+905 
-917 REMEKHQREAETN
+917 
-930 RYNDYRNAETDKNDQ
+930 
-945 YNGSSKYEPEQRT
+945 
-958 EDAMREETR
+958 
-967 REMDRRQQEADRYRN
+967 
-982 AETSRSETDAKRGEN
+982 RSETDAKRGEN

-1087 EAAAKEQRGVETN
+1087 EAAAKEQRGAEAD

-1176 VSEAGKNASQPEK
+1176 ISEAGKNASQPEK

-1218 EATPVQPV
+1218 EATPVQPA
-1226 VQGKKDIQNNQASGY
+1226 VQGKKDIPNNQASGY

-1277 QKIPSESRP
+1277 QKRPSESRP

-1352 STITPVQPIFK
+1352 STTTPVQPIFK

-1386 SSDSTQN
+1386 SSASTQN

-1435 KDSKKQLAKEGAKI
+1435 KDSKKQLAKEGSRI
-1449 IDSENKEHIY
+1449 IDSENKEHVY

-1516 AAVGGVTNKN
+1516 AAAVGGVTNKN

-1564 NTQDLASKS
+1564 NTQDLTSKS

-1751 DINEIGEKLVESG
+1751 DINKIGEKLVEPG
-1764 ITASFAPAIVNKTIS
+1764 IAASFAPAIVNKTIS

-1984 QSYINASNGK
+1984 QSYIDASNGK

-2069 VNAYHKSKNFLNKYM
+2069 VNAYRKSKNFLNKYM

-2139 KVSTSAFRASKKAL
+2139 KVSTSAFRASQKAL
-2153 TYGTRFT
+2153 TYGARFT

-2172 KFTVKRRS
+2172 KFTVKRRG

-2203 AMVQIIIRLLTMLGT
+2203 TMVQIIIRLLTMLGT

-2274 CHASFRNAL
+2274 CHASFRSAL
-2283 SGGGGGGTAA
+2283 SGGSSGGETSA
-2293 SGTDPDG
+2293 SGEENGT
-2300 GPQMQKGDSS
+2300 PQLQKGDSS
-2310 KVGDPD
+2310 KVEG
-2316 NPSNSLYD
+2316 LYN
-2324 VTQGT
+2324 VKTTT
-2329 WWNTEGKNSIDIN
+2329 WWNNEGNIDTVPAAVTGN
-2342 WSAGSDCDTLKKKL
+2342 PNADWTGDCKRIRDKL
-2356 EADGALESR
+2356 RDANNLYSS
-2365 NGYAVAKYGDKTV
+2365 NGYAVTKIGDKTV
-2378 FLAAFGTFWG
+2378 YLVAMGTYWG
-2388 KVGDVLK
+2388 KDGDVLK
-2395 VEFNQPI
+2395 VTFNNDI
-2402 SLGGEPASKEIYMMM
+2402 VLGDEPATNEIYVLK
-2417 FDTKAHKDTNY
+2417 FDTKAWEHTGY
-2428 PAEPEGVYGHHMPD
+2428 LQGEQEGIYGHHLGD
-2442 GAHTR
+2442 GR
-2447 DFAEFMGKDGEPENM
+2447 DFLEFLAKDAGSGKRDGIPS
-2462 NGKGYLP
+2462 GTIP
-2469 VQATNLGS
+2469 QSAVNLGNI
-2477 VLDGTCDLATIGG
+2477 LDDTCDLGTVGG
-2490 GLSTSV
+2490 GLSTNV
-2496 SADVFYRQEIDQ
+2496 NKDVFYRQEIDQ

-2522 YTFPEDQETPDGI
+2522 YTFPEDKETPDGI

-2544 DKTTAKGAV
+2544 DKSSAKGAV

-2562 LISMVL
+2562 LISMIL

-2573 DINDVTSVKKTILA
+2573 DINDTTSVKKTILA

-2667 DGLPTYDKNGKA
+2667 DGLPTYNKNGKA

-2772 NPNYSSDKIKD
+2772 NPNYSSNDMKKP
-2783 INYKA
+2783 NYKA
-2788 KESVLKYGT
+2788 KESVLKNGI
-2797 QRIKKP
+2797 QKIKKP
-2803 EFKMGISGTCSDS
+2803 EFKMGIPGTCSDS

-2830 ESQKEVCRHVYK
+2830 ESQKEVCQYVYK
-2842 FLTKDMTPKLT
+2842 FLTKEMTPKLT
-2853 KEQAV
+2853 REQAI

-2863 IMHESDF
+2863 IKHECEF
-2870 NYTATEHSDGSGG
+2870 NYTDIENPDGSGG
-2883 YGLVQWTGGR
+2883 YGLAQWTAER

-2903 NGVKYNTLEGQCK
+2903 HGLKYNTLEGQCK
-2916 FLEYEFSS
+2916 YLEYEFSS

>member
-75 IQDKYPEFFDY
+75 LQDKYPEFFDY

-113 IEEELEEGVP
+113 IEEELEEGAP
-123 ESLSTRDTVVKNI
+123 EPLSTRDTVIKNI
-136 IEGEHTGKES
+136 VEGEHTGKES

-177 ALNKERELAAREADA
+177 ALSKERELAAREDAA

-202 KRKAAEADFDEK
+202 KRKAEETDFDEK

-235 EYRKDEVKI
+235 EDRKDEAKI
-244 DKDYSTNTNKQ
+244 DKDYSTNADKQ
-255 VDSSFRSDA
+255 VDSSFRSDV
-264 VDNAGDAGKRRY
+264 VDNAGDAGKRGY

-312 AATAAAM
+312 AATTAAM

-329 AQVGYGNTGHE
+329 AQVGYGNTGNKE
-340 EAASKAETEKYN
+340 TASKAETEKRN
-352 AEKYDSDKRETS
+352 AEKYDSDKREAS
-364 KNQAESS
+364 KSQEESS

-405 QQSEQIGSTHYGDYN
+405 QQSEQIGSTHYGDSN

-567 KNETDTKSECESG
+567 KNETDTKSERESG

-630 AGDVTNVVG
+630 VGDVTNVVG

-660 RESAAKEQRET
+660 REPAAKEQREA
-671 DRENRN
+671 DRGNRN
-677 GSNSYSEED
+677 GSNSYNEYED

-706 MEKHQREAET
+706 MEKRQREAEA

-734 GSSKYEPEQRTE
+734 GSSKYEPEHRTE

-756 MDRRQQEADRYR
+756 MDRRQQEADRYH
-768 NAETSR
+768 NAETGR
-774 SETDAKRGE
+774 SETDAKRDE
-783 NGTGNRVDN
+783 SRTGNRVDN

-843 VIGGRTHASDAAA
+843 VIGGRTHAF
-856 DTAATVTA
+856 
-864 TAAVAEMTRREAAA
+864 
-878 KEQRETDR
+878 
-886 ENRNG
+886 
-891 SNSYSEEDRRSNIY
+891 
-905 NSDTAARDYDAG
+905 
-917 REMEKHQREAETN
+917 
-930 RYNDYRNAETDKNDQ
+930 
-945 YNGSSKYEPEQRT
+945 
-958 EDAMREETR
+958 
-967 REMDRRQQEADRYRN
+967 
-982 AETSRSETDAKRGEN
+982 
-997 GTGNR
+997 
-1002 VDNSYNSNRDRQVD
+1002 
-1016 SSSRTGSVHDA
+1016 
-1027 GNAGTRNSMQSE
+1027 
-1039 QVGNLHNGSTNA
+1039 
-1051 GDVTNVIGGR
+1051 
-1061 THASDAAAATAATVT
+1061 DAAAATAATVT
-1076 ATAAAAEMTRR
+1076 ATAAAAEMARR
-1087 EAAAKEQRGVETN
+1087 EAAAKEQRGVETD

-1135 RRDDRITSPEKNQER
+1135 RRDDRVTSPEKNQER

-1207 KAKDYSGDNKS
+1207 KAKDYS
-1218 EATPVQPV
+1218 
-1226 VQGKKDIQNNQASGY
+1226 
-1241 RRDSYASAGMNAAVA
+1241 
-1256 GTATIVNNTHKAS
+1256 
-1269 AAEKVVTE
+1269 
-1277 QKIPSESRP
+1277 
-1286 QEHRIDNNYNTQ
+1286 
-1298 PGHQIDGT
+1298 
-1306 FKTGTVSEAGKNA
+1306 
-1319 SQPEKID
+1319 
-1326 SVHGGSSTAKESLNA
+1326 
-1341 IKAKDYSSGNK
+1341 SGNK
-1352 STITPVQPIFK
+1352 STTTPVQPIFK

-1386 SSDSTQN
+1386 SSASTQN

-1435 KDSKKQLAKEGAKI
+1435 KDSKKQLAKEGSRI

-1516 AAVGGVTNKN
+1516 AAAVGGVTNKN

-1564 NTQDLASKS
+1564 NTQDLTSKS

-1751 DINEIGEKLVESG
+1751 DINKIGEKLVEPG
-1764 ITASFAPAIVNKTIS
+1764 IAASFAPAIVNKTIS

-1969 MMDKNAIPEE
+1969 MMDKNAIPED

-1984 QSYINASNGK
+1984 QSYIDASNGK

-2069 VNAYHKSKNFLNKYM
+2069 VNAYRKSKNFLNKYM

-2139 KVSTSAFRASKKAL
+2139 KVSTSAFRASQKAL
-2153 TYGTRFT
+2153 TYGARFT

-2172 KFTVKRRS
+2172 KFTVKRRG

-2203 AMVQIIIRLLTMLGT
+2203 TMVQIIIRLLTMLGT

-2316 NPSNSLYD
+2316 NPKNSLYD
-2324 VTQGT
+2324 VTHGT
-2329 WWNTEGKNSIDIN
+2329 WWNTEGENSIDIN

-2356 EADGALESR
+2356 EADGVLESR

-2428 PAEPEGVYGHHMPD
+2428 PAEPEGVYGHHMPE

-2447 DFAEFMGKDGEPENM
+2447 DFAEFMGKDGMPENM
-2462 NGKGYLP
+2462 NGKHYLP

-2803 EFKMGISGTCSDS
+2803 EFKMGIPGTCSDS

>member
-1 MNKKNVDYILS
+1 MNAI
-12 STDGIELLANLFQ
+12 
-25 NGMALDLVDVTRA
+25 
-38 RDNIDLPEDERHI
+38 
-51 YDMADAALD
+51 
-60 RVDLD
+60 
-65 KLYENAGDFE
+65 
-75 IQDKYPEFFDY
+75 
-86 LQSLQ
+86 
-91 RDRENDE
+91 
-98 PERVRED
+98 
-105 EAGEAEEE
+105 
-113 IEEELEEGVP
+113 
-123 ESLSTRDTVVKNI
+123 
-136 IEGEHTGKES
+136 
-146 DSRKYVEKDE
+146 
-156 YRAKLDAERE
+156 
-166 ESIRRALEADE
+166 
-177 ALNKERELAAREADA
+177 
-192 ARLREQEFFD
+192 
-202 KRKAAEADFDEK
+202 KA
-214 ARREKEAERYTEKDT
+214 
-229 DRSKSF
+229 
-235 EYRKDEVKI
+235 
-244 DKDYSTNTNKQ
+244 KDYSGDNK
-255 VDSSFRSDA
+255 S
-264 VDNAGDAGKRRY
+264 
-276 QQSEQV
+276 
-282 NNMHGGANDAGDVSN
+282 
-297 AIHSKTYGTETAAET
+297 
-312 AATAAAM
+312 AATPVQP
-319 EMARREAAAK
+319 MAQGK
-329 AQVGYGNTGHE
+329 KDIPNNQTDGY
-340 EAASKAETEKYN
+340 
-352 AEKYDSDKRETS
+352 
-364 KNQAESS
+364 
-371 RLDNNYSSKA
+371 
-381 ESQIDGNSR
+381 
-390 TGSVND
+390 
-396 AGDAGKRGY
+396 
-405 QQSEQIGSTHYGDYN
+405 
-420 AGDVTHVVKSREYE
+420 
-434 TSKETADARREV
+434 
-446 DEAVRRD
+446 RRD
-453 TAARE
+453 
-458 QKEAEGDRRSR
+458 S
-469 REQEERR
+469 
-476 ERQERAERRTDS
+476 
-488 YGSDTALRD
+488 
-497 EDTKREIERRQHE
+497 
-510 AEANRYHDAEAG
+510 
-522 KRDQYSGSGK
+522 
-532 YEPEQR
+532 
-538 AETAMREEARRE
+538 
-550 MDKRQQE
+550 
-557 ADKYRNAEAG
+557 
-567 KNETDTKSECESG
+567 
-580 NRVNNDYNSNRES
+580 
-593 QIDSSSRTGSVN
+593 
-605 DAGDAGTRSS
+605 
-615 MQSERVEN
+615 
-623 LHNGNTN
+623 
-630 AGDVTNVVG
+630 
-639 GKTYASE
+639 YASAGMN
-646 AAAAATAAADEMSR
+646 AAAAGTTTIINDTQKASATEGRMT
-660 RESAAKEQRET
+660 EQKRP
-671 DRENRN
+671 
-677 GSNSYSEED
+677 SE
-686 RRSNIYNSDT
+686 
-696 AARDYDAGRE
+696 
-706 MEKHQREAET
+706 
-716 NRYNDYRN
+716 
-724 AETDKNDQYN
+724 
-734 GSSKYEPEQRTE
+734 P
-746 DAMREETRRE
+746 
-756 MDRRQQEADRYR
+756 
-768 NAETSR
+768 
-774 SETDAKRGE
+774 
-783 NGTGNRVDN
+783 
-792 SYNSNRDRQ
+792 
-801 VDSSSRTGSVH
+801 
-812 DAGNAGTRNSMQSEQ
+812 
-827 VGNLHNGST
+827 
-836 NAGDVTN
+836 
-843 VIGGRTHASDAAA
+843 
-856 DTAATVTA
+856 
-864 TAAVAEMTRREAAA
+864 
-878 KEQRETDR
+878 
-886 ENRNG
+886 
-891 SNSYSEEDRRSNIY
+891 
-905 NSDTAARDYDAG
+905 
-917 REMEKHQREAETN
+917 
-930 RYNDYRNAETDKNDQ
+930 
-945 YNGSSKYEPEQRT
+945 
-958 EDAMREETR
+958 
-967 REMDRRQQEADRYRN
+967 
-982 AETSRSETDAKRGEN
+982 
-997 GTGNR
+997 
-1002 VDNSYNSNRDRQVD
+1002 
-1016 SSSRTGSVHDA
+1016 
-1027 GNAGTRNSMQSE
+1027 
-1039 QVGNLHNGSTNA
+1039 
-1051 GDVTNVIGGR
+1051 
-1061 THASDAAAATAATVT
+1061 
-1076 ATAAAAEMTRR
+1076 
-1087 EAAAKEQRGVETN
+1087 
-1100 QYRTSGKYEPERRT
+1100 
-1114 EDAMREEIRMEM
+1114 
-1126 DRRQREADI
+1126 
-1135 RRDDRITSPEKNQER
+1135 R
-1150 PAEHRID
+1150 PQEHRID

-1176 VSEAGKNASQPEK
+1176 MSEAGKNA
-1189 IDSVHGGSSTAKE
+1189 A
-1202 SLNAI
+1202 
-1207 KAKDYSGDNKS
+1207 
-1218 EATPVQPV
+1218 
-1226 VQGKKDIQNNQASGY
+1226 
-1241 RRDSYASAGMNAAVA
+1241 
-1256 GTATIVNNTHKAS
+1256 
-1269 AAEKVVTE
+1269 
-1277 QKIPSESRP
+1277 
-1286 QEHRIDNNYNTQ
+1286 
-1298 PGHQIDGT
+1298 
-1306 FKTGTVSEAGKNA
+1306 
-1319 SQPEKID
+1319 QPEKID

-1352 STITPVQPIFK
+1352 STTTPVQPISK
-1363 NKDSVE
+1363 NKDNVE
-1369 LKKNGESKI
+1369 SKKSGESKV
-1378 DNIAREPG
+1378 
-1386 SSDSTQN
+1386 DSN
-1393 IGLDSHS
+1393 S

-1415 KTSENFGK
+1415 KTSESFVK
-1423 PDLNQSALEKNI
+1423 PDLNQSVLEKNI
-1435 KDSKKQLAKEGAKI
+1435 KDNKKQLAKENSKVIG
-1449 IDSENKEHIY
+1449 SENKEHIY
-1459 TAKDGNKNNHVQ
+1459 TAKDGKKNNHVQ
-1471 INKAGA
+1471 INKTGT

-1489 GPADNVIKTPG
+1489 GPADNVIKAPG
-1500 SSKLDVSKA
+1500 GSKLDVSKA

-1516 AAVGGVTNKN
+1516 ATTVGAANK
-1526 KSIAA
+1526 KVAAGAAA
-1531 SANTSISQDTV
+1531 SSVSQDTI
-1542 KDVSEAV
+1542 KNASEAA

-1564 NTQDLASKS
+1564 NTQDLSTKS

-1614 STNGTA
+1614 ATNGTA
-1620 EAIKNATKSSIG
+1620 EAIKNATKGSIG

-1672 MKFFTIRSDGTINVD
+1672 MKFFTIRPDGTINVD

-1716 ITSNNVRFQIGS
+1716 ITPNNVRFQIGS

-1751 DINEIGEKLVESG
+1751 DVKEFGEKLIEPG
-1764 ITASFAPAIVNKTIS
+1764 ITASFAPVVANKTIS

-1836 RKITFSKESIDFIA
+1836 RKIAFSKESIDFIA

-1883 KECLFDLRTQL
+1883 KECLFDLRAQL

-1902 VDKLKRQLKAGH
+1902 VDKLKRQLKAGR

-1956 VAGLPTNVKMLQT
+1956 VAGLPTNVKMLQA
-1969 MMDKNAIPEE
+1969 MLDKNAIPEE

-1984 QSYINASNGK
+1984 QSYIDASNGK

-2060 QAHKLQRAG
+2060 QAHKLQRTGA
-2069 VNAYHKSKNFLNKYM
+2069 NAYRKSKNFLNKYM

-2126 AVDATRKAAISVA
+2126 AADATRKAAISVA
-2139 KVSTSAFRASKKAL
+2139 KVSTSAFRASKGAL
-2153 TYGTRFT
+2153 KYGARFT
-2160 MSTGRLVKRKGV
+2160 MSTGRMVKRKGV
-2172 KFTVKRRS
+2172 KFTVKKRG
-2180 KRAIRKFKMLGNGIK
+2180 KRAVKKFKMLGKGMK

-2203 AMVQIIIRLLTMLGT
+2203 TMLQIVIRLLTMLGT

-2283 SGGGGGGTAA
+2283 SGGGGGGTSA

-2310 KVGDPD
+2310 KIGDPD

-2329 WWNTEGKNSIDIN
+2329 WWNTEGANSIDIN

-2356 EADGALESR
+2356 EADGVLESR
-2365 NGYAVAKYGDKTV
+2365 NGYAVAKYGDKTI

-2417 FDTKAHKDTNY
+2417 FDTKAHKDTKY
-2428 PAEPEGVYGHHMPD
+2428 PEEPEGVYGHHMPE

-2447 DFAEFMGKDGEPENM
+2447 DFAEFMGKDGTPENM
-2462 NGKGYLP
+2462 NGKHYLP

-2544 DKTTAKGAV
+2544 DKSTAKGAV

-2573 DINDVTSVKKTILA
+2573 DVNDVTSVKKTILA

-2830 ESQKEVCRHVYK
+2830 ESQKEVCRYVYK
-2842 FLTKDMTPKLT
+2842 FLTTEMTPKLT

-2903 NGVKYNTLEGQCK
+2903 NGVKYNTMEGQCK

-2949 LKYFERPAAKYEA
+2949 LKYFERPAAEYEA

>member
-38 RDNIDLPEDERHI
+38 RDNVDLPEDERHI

-75 IQDKYPEFFDY
+75 LQDKYPEFFDY

-113 IEEELEEGVP
+113 IEEELEEGIP
-123 ESLSTRDTVVKNI
+123 EPLSTRDTVVKNI

-177 ALNKERELAAREADA
+177 ALNKERELSAREDAA

-202 KRKAAEADFDEK
+202 KRKAEETDFDEK

-229 DRSKSF
+229 NRSKSF
-235 EYRKDEVKI
+235 EDRKDEAKI
-244 DKDYSTNTNKQ
+244 DKDYSTNADKQ

-329 AQVGYGNTGHE
+329 AQVGYGNTGNKE
-340 EAASKAETEKYN
+340 TASKAETEKRN
-352 AEKYDSDKRETS
+352 AEKYDSDKREAS
-364 KNQAESS
+364 KSQEESS

-405 QQSEQIGSTHYGDYN
+405 QQSEQIGSTHYGDSN

-567 KNETDTKSECESG
+567 KNETDTKSERESG

-630 AGDVTNVVG
+630 VGDVTNVVG

-646 AAAAATAAADEMSR
+646 AAAAATAASDEMSR
-660 RESAAKEQRET
+660 RESAAKEQREA
-671 DRENRN
+671 DR
-677 GSNSYSEED
+677 
-686 RRSNIYNSDT
+686 
-696 AARDYDAGRE
+696 
-706 MEKHQREAET
+706 
-716 NRYNDYRN
+716 
-724 AETDKNDQYN
+724 YN

-768 NAETSR
+768 N
-774 SETDAKRGE
+774 SETG
-783 NGTGNRVDN
+783 
-792 SYNSNRDRQ
+792 
-801 VDSSSRTGSVH
+801 
-812 DAGNAGTRNSMQSEQ
+812 
-827 VGNLHNGST
+827 
-836 NAGDVTN
+836 
-843 VIGGRTHASDAAA
+843 
-856 DTAATVTA
+856 
-864 TAAVAEMTRREAAA
+864 
-878 KEQRETDR
+878 
-886 ENRNG
+886 
-891 SNSYSEEDRRSNIY
+891 
-905 NSDTAARDYDAG
+905 
-917 REMEKHQREAETN
+917 
-930 RYNDYRNAETDKNDQ
+930 
-945 YNGSSKYEPEQRT
+945 
-958 EDAMREETR
+958 
-967 REMDRRQQEADRYRN
+967 
-982 AETSRSETDAKRGEN
+982 RSETDAKRGEN

-1076 ATAAAAEMTRR
+1076 ATVAAAEMTRR
-1087 EAAAKEQRGVETN
+1087 EAAAKEQRGAEAD

-1126 DRRQREADI
+1126 DRRQREEDI

-1176 VSEAGKNASQPEK
+1176 ISEAGKNASQPEK

-1218 EATPVQPV
+1218 EATPVQPA
-1226 VQGKKDIQNNQASGY
+1226 VQGKKDIPNNQASGY

-1277 QKIPSESRP
+1277 QKRPSESRPQEHRIDNNYNTQPGRQIDGTFKTGTISEAGKNASQPEKIDSVHGGSSTAKESLNAIKAKDYSGDNKSEATPVQPAVQGKKDIPNNQASGYRRDSYASAGMNAAVAGTATIVNNTHKASAAEKVVTEQKRPSESRP

-1352 STITPVQPIFK
+1352 STTTPVQPIFK

-1386 SSDSTQN
+1386 SSASTQN

-1435 KDSKKQLAKEGAKI
+1435 KDSKKQLAKEGSRI

-1516 AAVGGVTNKN
+1516 AAAVGGVTNKN

-1549 VKQKNK
+1549 IKQKNK

-1564 NTQDLASKS
+1564 NTQDLTSKS

-1632 NSIAAA
+1632 NSIEAA

-1672 MKFFTIRSDGTINVD
+1672 MKFFTIKSDGTINVD

-1751 DINEIGEKLVESG
+1751 DINKIGEKLVEPG
-1764 ITASFAPAIVNKTIS
+1764 IAASFAPAIVNKTIS

-1984 QSYINASNGK
+1984 QSYIDASNGK

-2069 VNAYHKSKNFLNKYM
+2069 VNAYRKSKNFLNKYM

-2139 KVSTSAFRASKKAL
+2139 KVSTSAFRASQKAL
-2153 TYGTRFT
+2153 TYGARFT

-2172 KFTVKRRS
+2172 KFTVKRRG

-2203 AMVQIIIRLLTMLGT
+2203 TMVQIIIRLLTMLGT

-2310 KVGDPD
+2310 KIGDPD

-2803 EFKMGISGTCSDS
+2803 EFKMGIPGTCSDS

>member
-38 RDNIDLPEDERHI
+38 RDNVDLPEDERHI

-60 RVDLD
+60 RIDLD

-75 IQDKYPEFFDY
+75 LQDKYPEFFDY

-91 RDRENDE
+91 HDRENDE

-113 IEEELEEGVP
+113 IEEELEEGAP
-123 ESLSTRDTVVKNI
+123 EPLSTRDTVVKNI

-166 ESIRRALEADE
+166 ESIRRGLEADE
-177 ALNKERELAAREADA
+177 TLNKERELATRETDA
-192 ARLREQEFFD
+192 ARLREQESFD
-202 KRKAAEADFDEK
+202 KRKAEEADFDEK

-235 EYRKDEVKI
+235 EDRKDEAKI
-244 DKDYSTNTNKQ
+244 DKDYSTNADKQ

-312 AATAAAM
+312 AAIAAAM

-329 AQVGYGNTGHE
+329 AQVGYGNTGHKE
-340 EAASKAETEKYN
+340 TASKAETEKRN
-352 AEKYDSDKRETS
+352 AEKYDYDKRETS
-364 KNQAESS
+364 KSKEESS
-371 RLDNNYSSKA
+371 RLDNSYSSKA
-381 ESQIDGNSR
+381 ESHIDGNSR

-405 QQSEQIGSTHYGDYN
+405 QQSEQIGSTHYGDSN

-434 TSKETADARREV
+434 ISEETADAKREV

-458 QKEAEGDRRSR
+458 RKEAEGDRRSK

-476 ERQERAERRTDS
+476 EHQERAEKRADS
-488 YGSDTALRD
+488 YSSDTTSRN
-497 EDTKREIERRQHE
+497 EDVKREMKRRQRE
-510 AEANRYHDAEAG
+510 AESNRYYDAEAG

-538 AETAMREEARRE
+538 TESTMREETRRE
-550 MDKRQQE
+550 IDKRQQE

-567 KNETDTKSECESG
+567 KNETDTKSDRESG

-660 RESAAKEQRET
+660 REPAAKEQREA
-671 DRENRN
+671 DRGNRN
-677 GSNSYSEED
+677 GSNSYNEYED

-696 AARDYDAGRE
+696 AARDYDVGRE
-706 MEKHQREAET
+706 MEKRQREAEA

-724 AETDKNDQYN
+724 AKTDKNDQYN
-734 GSSKYEPEQRTE
+734 GSSKYEPEHRTE

-768 NAETSR
+768 NSETGR

-792 SYNSNRDRQ
+792 SYNSNRD
-801 VDSSSRTGSVH
+801 S
-812 DAGNAGTRNSMQSEQ
+812 
-827 VGNLHNGST
+827 
-836 NAGDVTN
+836 
-843 VIGGRTHASDAAA
+843 
-856 DTAATVTA
+856 
-864 TAAVAEMTRREAAA
+864 
-878 KEQRETDR
+878 
-886 ENRNG
+886 
-891 SNSYSEEDRRSNIY
+891 
-905 NSDTAARDYDAG
+905 
-917 REMEKHQREAETN
+917 
-930 RYNDYRNAETDKNDQ
+930 
-945 YNGSSKYEPEQRT
+945 
-958 EDAMREETR
+958 
-967 REMDRRQQEADRYRN
+967 
-982 AETSRSETDAKRGEN
+982 
-997 GTGNR
+997 
-1002 VDNSYNSNRDRQVD
+1002 QVD

-1167 IDGTFKTGT
+1167 IDGTFKTET
-1176 VSEAGKNASQPEK
+1176 VSEAGKNVSQPEK

-1218 EATPVQPV
+1218 AATPVQPV
-1226 VQGKKDIQNNQASGY
+1226 GQSKDASG
-1241 RRDSYASAGMNAAVA
+1241 SKQFGSNVTGNNIHEAQAA
-1256 GTATIVNNTHKAS
+1256 TT
-1269 AAEKVVTE
+1269 
-1277 QKIPSESRP
+1277 
-1286 QEHRIDNNYNTQ
+1286 
-1298 PGHQIDGT
+1298 
-1306 FKTGTVSEAGKNA
+1306 
-1319 SQPEKID
+1319 
-1326 SVHGGSSTAKESLNA
+1326 
-1341 IKAKDYSSGNK
+1341 K
-1352 STITPVQPIFK
+1352 S
-1363 NKDSVE
+1363 
-1369 LKKNGESKI
+1369 
-1378 DNIAREPG
+1378 
-1386 SSDSTQN
+1386 
-1393 IGLDSHS
+1393 
-1400 KKHVYERDSYEMAGQ
+1400 VYERDSYETAGQ
-1415 KTSENFGK
+1415 KAAENFGSK
-1423 PDLNQSALEKNI
+1423 NPSQAFVEKSI
-1435 KDSKKQLAKEGAKI
+1435 AEKEKQAAKESSKI
-1449 IDSENKEHIY
+1449 VGSENKEHIY
-1459 TAKDGNKNNHVQ
+1459 TAKDGDKNNHVQ
-1471 INKAGA
+1471 INKTGT
-1477 QVVDGHVSKEIS
+1477 QVVDGHVSKDVS

-1516 AAVGGVTNKN
+1516 AAAVGGATNKN

-1549 VKQKNK
+1549 AKQKNK
-1555 SQLWNQAIN
+1555 SQMWNQAIN
-1564 NTQDLASKS
+1564 NTQDLTSKS

-1956 VAGLPTNVKMLQT
+1956 VSGLPTNVKMLQT

-2172 KFTVKRRS
+2172 KFTVKRRG

-2310 KVGDPD
+2310 KIGDPD

-2356 EADGALESR
+2356 EADGVLESR

-2378 FLAAFGTFWG
+2378 FLVAFGTFWG

-2417 FDTKAHKDTNY
+2417 FDTKAHIHTNY

>member
-38 RDNIDLPEDERHI
+38 RDNVDLPEDERHI

-75 IQDKYPEFFDY
+75 LQDKYPEFFDY

-113 IEEELEEGVP
+113 KEEELEEGIP
-123 ESLSTRDTVVKNI
+123 EPLSTRDTVVKNI

-166 ESIRRALEADE
+166 ESIRRVLEADE
-177 ALNKERELAAREADA
+177 TLNKERELAARETDA
-192 ARLREQEFFD
+192 ARLREQESFD
-202 KRKAAEADFDEK
+202 KRKAEEADFDEK
-214 ARREKEAERYTEKDT
+214 ARREKEAERYTKKDT

-235 EYRKDEVKI
+235 EDRKDEAKI
-244 DKDYSTNTNKQ
+244 DKDYSTNADKQ
-255 VDSSFRSDA
+255 ADSSFRSDA

-297 AIHSKTYGTETAAET
+297 AIHSKTYETETAAET

-329 AQVGYGNTGHE
+329 AQGRYSNTGHE
-340 EAASKAETEKYN
+340 ETASKAETEKYN

-364 KNQAESS
+364 KNQEESS
-371 RLDNNYSSKA
+371 RLDNSYSSKA

-405 QQSEQIGSTHYGDYN
+405 QQSEQIGSTHYGDSN

-458 QKEAEGDRRSR
+458 QKEAEGDRRNR

-476 ERQERAERRTDS
+476 ERQERAEKRADS
-488 YGSDTALRD
+488 YSSDATSRN
-497 EDTKREIERRQHE
+497 EDIKHEMERRQRE
-510 AEANRYHDAEAG
+510 AESNRYYDAEAG

-538 AETAMREEARRE
+538 TEAAMREEARRE
-550 MDKRQQE
+550 IDKRQQE

-567 KNETDTKSECESG
+567 KNETDAKSERESG

-593 QIDSSSRTGSVN
+593 QIDSSSRTGSVK

-660 RESAAKEQRET
+660 REPAAKEQREA
-671 DRENRN
+671 DRGNRN
-677 GSNSYSEED
+677 GSNSYNEYED

-696 AARDYDAGRE
+696 AARDYDVGRE
-706 MEKHQREAET
+706 MEKRQREAEA

-724 AETDKNDQYN
+724 AKTDKNDQYN
-734 GSSKYEPEQRTE
+734 GSSKYEPEHRTE

-768 NAETSR
+768 NSETGR

-792 SYNSNRDRQ
+792 SYNSNRD
-801 VDSSSRTGSVH
+801 S
-812 DAGNAGTRNSMQSEQ
+812 
-827 VGNLHNGST
+827 
-836 NAGDVTN
+836 
-843 VIGGRTHASDAAA
+843 
-856 DTAATVTA
+856 
-864 TAAVAEMTRREAAA
+864 
-878 KEQRETDR
+878 
-886 ENRNG
+886 
-891 SNSYSEEDRRSNIY
+891 
-905 NSDTAARDYDAG
+905 
-917 REMEKHQREAETN
+917 
-930 RYNDYRNAETDKNDQ
+930 
-945 YNGSSKYEPEQRT
+945 
-958 EDAMREETR
+958 
-967 REMDRRQQEADRYRN
+967 
-982 AETSRSETDAKRGEN
+982 
-997 GTGNR
+997 
-1002 VDNSYNSNRDRQVD
+1002 QVD

-1167 IDGTFKTGT
+1167 IDGTFKTET
-1176 VSEAGKNASQPEK
+1176 VSEAGKNVSQPEK

-1218 EATPVQPV
+1218 AATPVQPV
-1226 VQGKKDIQNNQASGY
+1226 GQSKDASG
-1241 RRDSYASAGMNAAVA
+1241 SKQFGSNVTGNNIHEAQAA
-1256 GTATIVNNTHKAS
+1256 TT
-1269 AAEKVVTE
+1269 
-1277 QKIPSESRP
+1277 
-1286 QEHRIDNNYNTQ
+1286 
-1298 PGHQIDGT
+1298 
-1306 FKTGTVSEAGKNA
+1306 
-1319 SQPEKID
+1319 
-1326 SVHGGSSTAKESLNA
+1326 
-1341 IKAKDYSSGNK
+1341 K
-1352 STITPVQPIFK
+1352 S
-1363 NKDSVE
+1363 
-1369 LKKNGESKI
+1369 
-1378 DNIAREPG
+1378 
-1386 SSDSTQN
+1386 
-1393 IGLDSHS
+1393 
-1400 KKHVYERDSYEMAGQ
+1400 VYERDSYETAGQ
-1415 KTSENFGK
+1415 KAAENFGSK
-1423 PDLNQSALEKNI
+1423 NPSQAFVEKSI
-1435 KDSKKQLAKEGAKI
+1435 AEKEKQAAKESSKI
-1449 IDSENKEHIY
+1449 VGSENKEHIY
-1459 TAKDGNKNNHVQ
+1459 TAKDGDKNNHVQ
-1471 INKAGA
+1471 INKTGT
-1477 QVVDGHVSKEIS
+1477 QVVDGHVSKDVS

-1516 AAVGGVTNKN
+1516 AAAVGGATNKN

-1549 VKQKNK
+1549 AKQKNK
-1555 SQLWNQAIN
+1555 SQMWNQAIN
-1564 NTQDLASKS
+1564 NTQDLTSKS

-1779 ADDFVK
+1779 VDDFVK

-1956 VAGLPTNVKMLQT
+1956 VSGLPTNVKMLQT

-2172 KFTVKRRS
+2172 KFTVKRRG

-2310 KVGDPD
+2310 KIGDPD

-2356 EADGALESR
+2356 EADGVLESR

-2378 FLAAFGTFWG
+2378 FLVAFGTFWG

-2417 FDTKAHKDTNY
+2417 FDTKAHIHTNY

>member
-38 RDNIDLPEDERHI
+38 RDNVDLPEDERHI

-75 IQDKYPEFFDY
+75 LQDKYPEFFDY

-113 IEEELEEGVP
+113 IEEELEEGIP
-123 ESLSTRDTVVKNI
+123 EPLSTRDTVVKNI

-166 ESIRRALEADE
+166 ESIRRVLEADE
-177 ALNKERELAAREADA
+177 TLNKERELAARETDA
-192 ARLREQEFFD
+192 ARLREQESFD
-202 KRKAAEADFDEK
+202 KRKAEEADFDEK
-214 ARREKEAERYTEKDT
+214 ARREKEAERYTKKDT

-235 EYRKDEVKI
+235 EDRKDEAKI
-244 DKDYSTNTNKQ
+244 DKDYSTNADKQ
-255 VDSSFRSDA
+255 ADSSFRSDA

-297 AIHSKTYGTETAAET
+297 AIHSKTYETETAAET

-329 AQVGYGNTGHE
+329 AQGRYSNTGHE
-340 EAASKAETEKYN
+340 ETASKAETEKYN

-364 KNQAESS
+364 KNQEESS
-371 RLDNNYSSKA
+371 RLDNSYSSKA

-405 QQSEQIGSTHYGDYN
+405 QQSEQIGSTHYGDSN

-458 QKEAEGDRRSR
+458 QKEAEGDRRNR

-476 ERQERAERRTDS
+476 ERQERAEKRADS
-488 YGSDTALRD
+488 YSSDATSRN
-497 EDTKREIERRQHE
+497 EDIKHEMERRQRE
-510 AEANRYHDAEAG
+510 AESNRYYDAEAG

-538 AETAMREEARRE
+538 TEAAMREEARRE
-550 MDKRQQE
+550 IDKRQQE

-567 KNETDTKSECESG
+567 KNETDAKSERESG

-593 QIDSSSRTGSVN
+593 QIDSSSRTGSVK

-660 RESAAKEQRET
+660 REPAAKEQREA
-671 DRENRN
+671 DRGNIN
-677 GSNSYSEED
+677 GSNSYNEYED

-696 AARDYDAGRE
+696 AARDYDVGRE
-706 MEKHQREAET
+706 MEKRQREAEA

-724 AETDKNDQYN
+724 AKTDKNDQYN
-734 GSSKYEPEQRTE
+734 GSSKYEPEHRTE

-768 NAETSR
+768 NSETGR

-792 SYNSNRDRQ
+792 SYNSNRD
-801 VDSSSRTGSVH
+801 S
-812 DAGNAGTRNSMQSEQ
+812 
-827 VGNLHNGST
+827 
-836 NAGDVTN
+836 
-843 VIGGRTHASDAAA
+843 
-856 DTAATVTA
+856 
-864 TAAVAEMTRREAAA
+864 
-878 KEQRETDR
+878 
-886 ENRNG
+886 
-891 SNSYSEEDRRSNIY
+891 
-905 NSDTAARDYDAG
+905 
-917 REMEKHQREAETN
+917 
-930 RYNDYRNAETDKNDQ
+930 
-945 YNGSSKYEPEQRT
+945 
-958 EDAMREETR
+958 
-967 REMDRRQQEADRYRN
+967 
-982 AETSRSETDAKRGEN
+982 
-997 GTGNR
+997 
-1002 VDNSYNSNRDRQVD
+1002 QVD

-1167 IDGTFKTGT
+1167 IDGTFKTET
-1176 VSEAGKNASQPEK
+1176 VSEAGKNVSQPEK

-1218 EATPVQPV
+1218 AATPVQPV
-1226 VQGKKDIQNNQASGY
+1226 GQSKDASG
-1241 RRDSYASAGMNAAVA
+1241 SKQFGSNVTGNNIHEAQAA
-1256 GTATIVNNTHKAS
+1256 TT
-1269 AAEKVVTE
+1269 
-1277 QKIPSESRP
+1277 
-1286 QEHRIDNNYNTQ
+1286 
-1298 PGHQIDGT
+1298 
-1306 FKTGTVSEAGKNA
+1306 
-1319 SQPEKID
+1319 
-1326 SVHGGSSTAKESLNA
+1326 
-1341 IKAKDYSSGNK
+1341 K
-1352 STITPVQPIFK
+1352 S
-1363 NKDSVE
+1363 
-1369 LKKNGESKI
+1369 
-1378 DNIAREPG
+1378 
-1386 SSDSTQN
+1386 
-1393 IGLDSHS
+1393 
-1400 KKHVYERDSYEMAGQ
+1400 VYERDSYETAGQ
-1415 KTSENFGK
+1415 KAAENFGSK
-1423 PDLNQSALEKNI
+1423 NPSQAFVEKSI
-1435 KDSKKQLAKEGAKI
+1435 AEKEKQAAKESSKI
-1449 IDSENKEHIY
+1449 VGSENKEHIY
-1459 TAKDGNKNNHVQ
+1459 TAKDGDKNNHVQ
-1471 INKAGA
+1471 INKTGT
-1477 QVVDGHVSKEIS
+1477 QVVDGHVSKDVS

-1516 AAVGGVTNKN
+1516 AAAVGGATNKN

-1549 VKQKNK
+1549 AKQKNK
-1555 SQLWNQAIN
+1555 SQMWNQAIN
-1564 NTQDLASKS
+1564 NTQDLTSKS

-1779 ADDFVK
+1779 VDDFVK

-1956 VAGLPTNVKMLQT
+1956 VSGLPTNVKMLQT

-2172 KFTVKRRS
+2172 KFTVKRRG

-2310 KVGDPD
+2310 KIGDPD

-2356 EADGALESR
+2356 EADGVLESR

-2378 FLAAFGTFWG
+2378 FLVAFGTFWG

-2417 FDTKAHKDTNY
+2417 FDTKAHIHTNY

>member
-75 IQDKYPEFFDY
+75 LQDKYPEFFDY

-113 IEEELEEGVP
+113 IEEELEEGIP
-123 ESLSTRDTVVKNI
+123 EPLSTRDTVVKNI

-177 ALNKERELAAREADA
+177 ALNKERELAAREDAA

-202 KRKAAEADFDEK
+202 KRKAEETDFDEK

-235 EYRKDEVKI
+235 EDRKDEAKI
-244 DKDYSTNTNKQ
+244 YKDYSTNADKQ
-255 VDSSFRSDA
+255 VDSSFRSDV
-264 VDNAGDAGKRRY
+264 VDNAGDAGKRGY

-312 AATAAAM
+312 AATTAAM

-329 AQVGYGNTGHE
+329 AQVGYGNTGNKE
-340 EAASKAETEKYN
+340 TASKAETEKRN

-364 KNQAESS
+364 KSQEESS

-405 QQSEQIGSTHYGDYN
+405 QQSEKIGSTHYGDSN

-510 AEANRYHDAEAG
+510 A
-522 KRDQYSGSGK
+522 
-532 YEPEQR
+532 
-538 AETAMREEARRE
+538 
-550 MDKRQQE
+550 
-557 ADKYRNAEAG
+557 DKYRNAEAG
-567 KNETDTKSECESG
+567 KNETDTKSERESG

-630 AGDVTNVVG
+630 VGDVTNVVG

-660 RESAAKEQRET
+660 RESAAKEQREA

-677 GSNSYSEED
+677 GSNSYNEED

-706 MEKHQREAET
+706 MEKHQREAEA

-734 GSSKYEPEQRTE
+734 GSSKYEPERRTE

-768 NAETSR
+768 N
-774 SETDAKRGE
+774 SETG
-783 NGTGNRVDN
+783 
-792 SYNSNRDRQ
+792 
-801 VDSSSRTGSVH
+801 
-812 DAGNAGTRNSMQSEQ
+812 
-827 VGNLHNGST
+827 
-836 NAGDVTN
+836 
-843 VIGGRTHASDAAA
+843 
-856 DTAATVTA
+856 
-864 TAAVAEMTRREAAA
+864 
-878 KEQRETDR
+878 
-886 ENRNG
+886 
-891 SNSYSEEDRRSNIY
+891 
-905 NSDTAARDYDAG
+905 
-917 REMEKHQREAETN
+917 
-930 RYNDYRNAETDKNDQ
+930 
-945 YNGSSKYEPEQRT
+945 
-958 EDAMREETR
+958 
-967 REMDRRQQEADRYRN
+967 
-982 AETSRSETDAKRGEN
+982 RSETDAKRGEN

-1087 EAAAKEQRGVETN
+1087 EAAAKEQRGAEAD

-1176 VSEAGKNASQPEK
+1176 ISEAGKNASQSEK

-1218 EATPVQPV
+1218 EATPVQSM
-1226 VQGKKDIQNNQASGY
+1226 VQGKKDIPNNQASGY

-1256 GTATIVNNTHKAS
+1256 GTATIVNDTHKAS

-1277 QKIPSESRP
+1277 QKRPSESRP
-1286 QEHRIDNNYNTQ
+1286 QEHRVDNNYNTQ

-1352 STITPVQPIFK
+1352 STTTPVQPIFT

-1386 SSDSTQN
+1386 SSASTQN

-1435 KDSKKQLAKEGAKI
+1435 KDSKKQLAKEGSKI

-1516 AAVGGVTNKN
+1516 AAAVGGVTNKN

-1555 SQLWNQAIN
+1555 SQMWNQAIN
-1564 NTQDLASKS
+1564 NTQDLTSKS

-1751 DINEIGEKLVESG
+1751 DINEIGEKFVESG
-1764 ITASFAPAIVNKTIS
+1764 IAASFAPAIVNKTIS

-1984 QSYINASNGK
+1984 QSYIDASNGK

-2060 QAHKLQRAG
+2060 QAHKLQREG
-2069 VNAYHKSKNFLNKYM
+2069 VNAYRKSKNFLNKYM

-2139 KVSTSAFRASKKAL
+2139 KVSTSAFRASQKAL
-2153 TYGTRFT
+2153 TYGARFT
-2160 MSTGRLVKRKGV
+2160 MSTGRLVKRKGA
-2172 KFTVKRRS
+2172 KFTVKRRG

-2195 NLSIKSLK
+2195 NLSVKSLK
-2203 AMVQIIIRLLTMLGT
+2203 TMLQIIIRLLTMLGT

-2274 CHASFRNAL
+2274 CHASFRSAL
-2283 SGGGGGGTAA
+2283 SGGSSGGETSA
-2293 SGTDPDG
+2293 SGEENGT
-2300 GPQMQKGDSS
+2300 PQLQKGDSS
-2310 KVGDPD
+2310 KVEG
-2316 NPSNSLYD
+2316 LYN
-2324 VTQGT
+2324 VKTTT
-2329 WWNTEGKNSIDIN
+2329 WWNNEGNIDTVPAAVTGN
-2342 WSAGSDCDTLKKKL
+2342 PNADWTGDCKRIRDKL
-2356 EADGALESR
+2356 RDANNLYSS
-2365 NGYAVAKYGDKTV
+2365 NGYAVTKIGDKTV
-2378 FLAAFGTFWG
+2378 YLVAMGTYWG
-2388 KVGDVLK
+2388 KDGDVLK
-2395 VEFNQPI
+2395 VTFNNDI
-2402 SLGGEPASKEIYMMM
+2402 VLGDEPATNEIYVLK
-2417 FDTKAHKDTNY
+2417 FDTKAWEHTGY
-2428 PAEPEGVYGHHMPD
+2428 LQGEQEGIYGHHLGD
-2442 GAHTR
+2442 GR
-2447 DFAEFMGKDGEPENM
+2447 DFLEFLAKDAGSGKRDGIPS
-2462 NGKGYLP
+2462 GTIP
-2469 VQATNLGS
+2469 QSAVNLGNI
-2477 VLDGTCDLATIGG
+2477 LDDTCDLGTVGG
-2490 GLSTSV
+2490 GLSTNV
-2496 SADVFYRQEIDQ
+2496 NKDVFYRQEIDQ

-2522 YTFPEDQETPDGI
+2522 YTFPEDKETPDGI

-2544 DKTTAKGAV
+2544 DKSSAKGAV

-2562 LISMVL
+2562 LISMIL

-2573 DINDVTSVKKTILA
+2573 DINDTTSVKKTILA
-2587 KADKSGINEEAA
+2587 KEDKSGINEEAA

-2667 DGLPTYDKNGKA
+2667 DGLPTYNKNGKA

-2772 NPNYSSDKIKD
+2772 NPNYSSNDMKKP
-2783 INYKA
+2783 NYKA
-2788 KESVLKYGT
+2788 KESVLKNGI
-2797 QRIKKP
+2797 QKIKKP
-2803 EFKMGISGTCSDS
+2803 EFKMGIPGTCSDS

-2830 ESQKEVCRHVYK
+2830 ESQKEVCQYVYK
-2842 FLTKDMTPKLT
+2842 FLTKEMTPKLT
-2853 KEQAV
+2853 REQAI

-2863 IMHESDF
+2863 IKHECEF
-2870 NYTATEHSDGSGG
+2870 NYTDIENPDGSGG
-2883 YGLVQWTGGR
+2883 YGLAQWTAER

-2903 NGVKYNTLEGQCK
+2903 HGLKYNTLEGQCK
-2916 FLEYEFSS
+2916 YLEYEFSS

>member
-38 RDNIDLPEDERHI
+38 RDNVDLPEDERHI

-75 IQDKYPEFFDY
+75 LQDKYPEFFDY

-91 RDRENDE
+91 RDRENDG

-113 IEEELEEGVP
+113 IEEELEEGIP
-123 ESLSTRDTVVKNI
+123 EPLSTRDTVVKNI

-166 ESIRRALEADE
+166 ESIRRVLEADE
-177 ALNKERELAAREADA
+177 ALNKERELSAREDAA

-202 KRKAAEADFDEK
+202 KRKAEETDFDEK

-229 DRSKSF
+229 NRSKSF
-235 EYRKDEVKI
+235 EDRKDEAKI
-244 DKDYSTNTNKQ
+244 DKDYSTNADKQ

-264 VDNAGDAGKRRY
+264 VDNAGDAGKHEY

-312 AATAAAM
+312 AATAAAI

-329 AQVGYGNTGHE
+329 AQVGYGNTRNE
-340 EAASKAETEKYN
+340 ETVSKAETEKYN

-405 QQSEQIGSTHYGDYN
+405 QQSEQIGSTHYGDSN
-420 AGDVTHVVKSREYE
+420 ASDVTHVVKSREHE

-476 ERQERAERRTDS
+476 ERQERAEIRTDS

-538 AETAMREEARRE
+538 AETAIREEARRE

-567 KNETDTKSECESG
+567 KNETDTKSERESG

-630 AGDVTNVVG
+630 VGDVTNVVG

-646 AAAAATAAADEMSR
+646 AAAAATAASDEMSR
-660 RESAAKEQRET
+660 RESAAKEQREA

-677 GSNSYSEED
+677 GSNSYNEYED
-686 RRSNIYNSDT
+686 RRSNAYNSDT

-706 MEKHQREAET
+706 MERRQREAEA
-716 NRYNDYRN
+716 NRHNDYRN
-724 AETDKNDQYN
+724 AEANKNDQYS
-734 GSSKYEPEQRTE
+734 GSGKYEPERRTE

-756 MDRRQQEADRYR
+756 MDKRQQEADRYR
-768 NAETSR
+768 NAETGR

-792 SYNSNRDRQ
+792 SYSSNRDRQ
-801 VDSSSRTGSVH
+801 VDSSSRTGSIH
-812 DAGNAGTRNSMQSEQ
+812 DAGTRNSMQ
-827 VGNLHNGST
+827 
-836 NAGDVTN
+836 
-843 VIGGRTHASDAAA
+843 
-856 DTAATVTA
+856 
-864 TAAVAEMTRREAAA
+864 
-878 KEQRETDR
+878 
-886 ENRNG
+886 
-891 SNSYSEEDRRSNIY
+891 
-905 NSDTAARDYDAG
+905 
-917 REMEKHQREAETN
+917 
-930 RYNDYRNAETDKNDQ
+930 
-945 YNGSSKYEPEQRT
+945 P
-958 EDAMREETR
+958 
-967 REMDRRQQEADRYRN
+967 
-982 AETSRSETDAKRGEN
+982 
-997 GTGNR
+997 
-1002 VDNSYNSNRDRQVD
+1002 
-1016 SSSRTGSVHDA
+1016 
-1027 GNAGTRNSMQSE
+1027 E

-1087 EAAAKEQRGVETN
+1087 EAAAKEQRRAETDP
-1100 QYRTSGKYEPERRT
+1100 YRTSGKYEPEQRT
-1114 EDAMREEIRMEM
+1114 EAAMREDDRREM
-1126 DRRQREADI
+1126 DRRQREADT
-1135 RRDDRITSPEKNQER
+1135 RRDDRVTSPEKNQER

-1167 IDGTFKTGT
+1167 IDGTFQTGT
-1176 VSEAGKNASQPEK
+1176 VSEAGKNVSQPEK

-1218 EATPVQPV
+1218 AAAPVQPA
-1226 VQGKKDIQNNQASGY
+1226 VQGKKDIPNNQASGY

-1277 QKIPSESRP
+1277 QKRPSESRP

-1352 STITPVQPIFK
+1352 STTTPVQPIFK

-1386 SSDSTQN
+1386 SSASTQN

-1435 KDSKKQLAKEGAKI
+1435 KDSKKQLAKEGSRI

-1516 AAVGGVTNKN
+1516 AAAVGGVTNKN

-1564 NTQDLASKS
+1564 NTQDLTSKS

-1751 DINEIGEKLVESG
+1751 DINKIGEKLVEPG
-1764 ITASFAPAIVNKTIS
+1764 IAASFAPAIVNKTIS

-1984 QSYINASNGK
+1984 QSYIDASNGK

-2013 EANNLPSNR
+2013 DANNLPSNR

-2069 VNAYHKSKNFLNKYM
+2069 VNAYRKSKNFLNKYM

-2139 KVSTSAFRASKKAL
+2139 KVSTSAFRASQKAL
-2153 TYGTRFT
+2153 TYGARFT

-2172 KFTVKRRS
+2172 KFTVKRRG

-2203 AMVQIIIRLLTMLGT
+2203 TMVQIIIRLLTMLGT

-2274 CHASFRNAL
+2274 CHASFRSAL
-2283 SGGGGGGTAA
+2283 SGGSSGGETSA
-2293 SGTDPDG
+2293 SGEENGT
-2300 GPQMQKGDSS
+2300 PQLQKGDSS
-2310 KVGDPD
+2310 KVEG
-2316 NPSNSLYD
+2316 LYN
-2324 VTQGT
+2324 VKTTT
-2329 WWNTEGKNSIDIN
+2329 WWNNEGNIDTVPAAVTGN
-2342 WSAGSDCDTLKKKL
+2342 PNADWTGDCKRIRDKL
-2356 EADGALESR
+2356 RDANNLYSS
-2365 NGYAVAKYGDKTV
+2365 NGYAVTKIGDKTV
-2378 FLAAFGTFWG
+2378 YLVAMGTYWG
-2388 KVGDVLK
+2388 KDGDVLK
-2395 VEFNQPI
+2395 VTFNNDI
-2402 SLGGEPASKEIYMMM
+2402 VLGDEPATNEIYVLK
-2417 FDTKAHKDTNY
+2417 FDTKAWEHTGY
-2428 PAEPEGVYGHHMPD
+2428 LQGEQEGIYGHHLGD
-2442 GAHTR
+2442 GR
-2447 DFAEFMGKDGEPENM
+2447 DFLEFLAKDAGSGKRDGIPS
-2462 NGKGYLP
+2462 GTIP
-2469 VQATNLGS
+2469 QSAVNLGNI
-2477 VLDGTCDLATIGG
+2477 LDDTCDLGTVGG
-2490 GLSTSV
+2490 GLSTNV
-2496 SADVFYRQEIDQ
+2496 NKDVFYRQEIDQ

-2522 YTFPEDQETPDGI
+2522 YTFPEDKETPDGI

-2544 DKTTAKGAV
+2544 DKSSAKGAV

-2562 LISMVL
+2562 LISMIL

-2573 DINDVTSVKKTILA
+2573 DINDTTSVKKTILA

-2667 DGLPTYDKNGKA
+2667 DGLPTYNKNGKA

-2772 NPNYSSDKIKD
+2772 NPNYSSNDMKKP
-2783 INYKA
+2783 NYKA
-2788 KESVLKYGT
+2788 KESVLKNGI
-2797 QRIKKP
+2797 QKIKKP
-2803 EFKMGISGTCSDS
+2803 EFKMGIPGTCSDS

-2830 ESQKEVCRHVYK
+2830 ESQKEVCQYVYK
-2842 FLTKDMTPKLT
+2842 FLTKEMTPKLT
-2853 KEQAV
+2853 REQAI

-2863 IMHESDF
+2863 IKHECEF
-2870 NYTATEHSDGSGG
+2870 NYTDIENPDGSGG
-2883 YGLVQWTGGR
+2883 YGLAQWTAER

-2903 NGVKYNTLEGQCK
+2903 HGLKYNTLEGQCK
-2916 FLEYEFSS
+2916 YLEYEFSS